1 MAITSYLR
9 RLGKSIAMAS
19 VETLKDQMPVTAKL
33 FEDNKEEA
41 VKSFKDVTD
50 FRAHY
55 IQLKNITD
63 TFITKPVNLTIN
75 NLKKDIKT
83 GNFYNENG
91 SVDENTLDAI
101 ASSLAQEAGYDIS
114 DITQLVNTKE
124 EQEQPSNGGPEKPDI
139 DDFARGSLITS
150 SLLGSELQKNTK
162 SIANVL
168 VKTTSA
174 SMKTMQ
180 DIAKMQYLQNEKQ
193 MEITKAGFGSLAHG
207 FNSII
212 EFNNKAQAVHIQN
225 SIKFYDNVSNNLNTI
240 TAIMKEQIEIQRALY
255 KKQDKEVNNGFH
267 SDYNKAFQNG
277 GFNLAGYKDLLK
289 GRAKDSGVY
298 QLYSLAQ
305 GMLPLLTMQLE
316 HPMQFVTKEVI
327 KGLVGTDAKVAMGRF
342 DNSLNGIIQTALA
355 KAADSD
361 SPIAKF
367 FGIKQKN
374 LDFNRLNVMYNKG
387 PQPWNGIAQKA
398 LVEVIPA
405 FLARIEA
412 GVTGHE
418 ERIFDYQTGRFTTL
432 SRAVKYDKQQNNIA
446 TNEAMQEMRKELYEI
461 FAPLKMANAKQ
472 RRKLHQDIKAFTEGI
487 YRRGYVDIE
496 DISNAIR
503 LGDDKYGGDPNVIR
517 LLLEVTRNMDGAIKA
532 NATARIN
539 KAKADKMALGNFTDY
554 SKQNPMSAVFNGSR
568 TGAFLN
574 STNKNIGAYNAIK
587 GLPEIRDSRKMS
599 LFDYQYKIYKTLFGI
614 SAMMQRMVENG
625 FPTNGGGSYGGKRGP
640 SGPKPTDGEKFN
652 IYNGFDDDLKSFKQN
667 DRKIVKEREADTKLA
682 KSGLREI
689 FDNPNISDEDIKK
702 KAKLMGISENKLR
715 RDLFRLQFS
724 RGYHNSKLDSISS
737 LGYGN
742 SGLGVFNG
750 RSGPEDKDYGIDL
763 AKLGDNQ
770 IHTHAIYQAIL
781 GSNGTMKKLKQ
792 AHMERDRAANSGI
805 LDDIFHIDTKNLPK
819 GVDPNAG
826 FFDKLIQASS
836 VGDKLSII
844 SNGLASVGQAPSRI
858 LARTLT
864 VADTAIYE
872 MLFGKETV
880 TDSKGNK
887 IRGIF
892 GRMIYEID
900 KAAGGLNEH
909 LNDFFEDGKVKFGNV
924 VKTMEKSVANVG
936 KKFIE
941 EQTGRKFDDVKTF
954 ANGILGRFGLDVDSM
969 AEDAV
974 GNVRQLF
981 GLSKYSKKTQDK
993 RNTRAFTKRMME
1005 IYGDEGKVKDLLKEF
1020 KADTAGLNMNDKATS
1035 DYLDKADNRRV
1046 KDNDLNDEQ
1055 DAAYNAQAYG
1065 GDASNT
1071 EVNLHQ
1077 YNNKQDQYA
1086 NNQAT
1091 RDRYNKNKHKV
1102 TLVDTDADYASQLEE
1117 YLKNIGGHAT
1127 GARNV
1132 TKGGL
1137 AFISEGEAVIP
1148 ASMNPFN
1155 PRRETAN
1162 DQMNA
1167 INEDRNRTNLIN
1179 RIKSIPGHA
1188 NGTVDAKGPLNP
1200 VQTRVKI
1207 RQLLAKATQDTVDET
1222 VTNIKDILMRS
1233 YSKGIINPRTIIR
1246 DMANGSSKS
1255 QRDILN
1261 TVDQAFDQ
1269 IEAVPGRFMSNVVE
1283 SGTKKAGKVAAN
1295 TVLGEAKSDE
1305 GIIKGST
1312 RGFIETGVSRG
1323 VRYVGNFATDKVKAA
1338 FDTTKMDIQA
1348 AGQLRDAAD
1357 LLPLGEELLKLM
1369 TSSDKVGSKSKF
1381 AAIQNVMDEI
1391 SQIGTDTND
1400 PNLNEKLNKIIPHVV
1415 EICKQLNL
1423 NVSDP
1428 PSLSSY
1434 APGWLNRA
1442 KEIKSTINKVSW
1454 LYSVVKAISKKKDE
1468 EIGKLL
1474 NPRNSYQ
1481 KRAFWDKKTAAGKE
1495 AAKTSLAQ
1503 DAGLS
1508 DVNQFIA
1515 SIFGK
1520 DVTAGV
1526 DQLGKT
1532 IKQNLGDIAGGGAIG
1547 AALSFALPLGG
1558 PLLGAVAGA
1567 SISLIKNNEALNRK
1581 VFGDE
1586 KNAGMLPPKFV
1597 KFMEKYLPDAKKYG
1611 AAGGVAGLLTGF
1623 GPLTGAV
1630 VGASMTI
1637 LKNNDTINQA
1647 LFGKKDKNGK
1657 NVDGSSGILSKD
1669 RRTAIKKA
1677 LPKSALMFLPAF
1689 FIGGGALG
1697 ILGSA
1702 ALASGLSMLSSTEAF
1717 KTAIL
1722 GRKDRHGKRRGGLAG
1737 AIRQQIIN
1745 PYRWLFN
1752 DFKKASKKW
1761 LRDEMFGP
1769 LSRGIRP
1776 LGRGLFGVFKSVG
1789 SFVNKKLKASP
1800 FGNKYEKAVNAIT
1813 GIPKHLTGAI
1823 RAAGRGAGAVLS
1835 FVPKRIEAA
1844 GNALVAREAKKYKGL
1859 EYSGRGAGDMLEVL
1873 RNKGMA
1879 GTNQYR
1885 FYQSISTGK
1894 KNDEQLRTLADE
1906 FRKYSALGSKEER
1919 NEQLKSVLDD
1929 AKSRMQGVLED
1940 YNNGLENG
1948 EMAMDTNILNG
1959 EISIRG
1965 KNGKRGYVRGIKG
1978 LIDRVA
1984 KGKITQEDA
1993 IEALD
1998 GFNIPTADVKEKFIK
2013 IIKDASINADLI
2025 NNRSRAEAT
2034 FKEKKNAT
2042 PLFKALKAA
2051 GILSENAKME
2061 EGDKEWDA
2069 AYEEFTKDPS
2079 KLAKM
2084 SREIDRELQHRSSIN
2099 KRAEEGDKS
2108 AKLDAELQTSTM
2120 DYQSR
2125 ALEQGDAELDILSK
2139 ILDYVSGNIKSR
2151 AEYKAMRAPQL
2162 VNQAIKNGGFFS
2174 VSSDYF
2180 KDSLSGGR
2188 ENAILDEI
2196 DRNMDAAGKRIHR
2209 ANAKHANIKQRDLRA
2224 AIKNNFTIKNG
2235 IKIDEGDQ
2243 SLFGNPKITRNKYKF
2258 GALKNFADM
2267 KGKTGGSVNAS
2278 AMLKMKLSDESIDA
2292 IIYLASVGYPIDAE
2306 EMGQIEDATSEGI
2319 NLLYTL
2325 GDLGVDLS
2333 DLGRLGSV
2341 DKDIAKRV
2349 SDLAAAPIIVEKDE
2363 KGEVTKVN
2371 ARGYNILNLGQ
2382 MIDMVTNEEM
2392 MQRTGGD
2399 FYHIADKMDQHTI
2412 GLLFGNARTSNTSKS
2427 ISKSNKYK
2435 RNMSEDFAQRREDRL
2450 KEIATKNDD
2459 VSTKS
2464 PDYAKYGKEEAQTS
2478 MNAIAKALSLNDEVA
2493 SSASKDLNKLLK
2505 LVPAGKDSEAV
2516 LNLIAKHVKSDPV
2529 MMDQLADLAGTNL
2542 VNKSI
2547 DEDAV
2552 NNLIGKLLG
2561 KVKGATGHA
2570 FGISSF
2576 MSKVASPVARLG
2588 SLFSSTNASNQQKQ
2602 ESKSEESETK
2612 ATTPAENAAKANVTS
2627 KDVAASSAAISAA
2640 VSANS
2645 ARSASANAPIKPE
2658 GKKGKKDTTYVAD
2671 ADGDS
2676 KEMTTNAY
2684 GELVEVHNKHN
2695 EEIKKKNKF
2704 KLKLQER
2711 STAAL
2716 EAIAAKIGA
2725 ANIKGTAKKVA
2736 GSLGDLFKD
2745 IFSPFGQL
2753 KDFLCGLPLVGPL
2766 FALVFSKMFKGVKK
2780 LGKGIFNLGKTAIKW
2795 TGNKLLQKGLA
2806 TKFGQAIAKVP
2817 GMIAEKVSNGLF
2829 GMLKNMI
2836 PHKGIIGGAAG
2847 LLGLLFGNHMQ
2858 NTNEDG
2864 SITHGAGSLIK
2875 SIGAGTLGYSVA
2887 GKLFDHTLGK
2897 RLTGTKGAVAR
2908 SLLGSLASGAASDY
2922 ADDGQ
2927 MSLGSTLTG
2936 MGTSLALDGGLTAGK
2951 KLIGKT
2957 KFGKKLANNRFGK
2970 LLGIDAPEEENT
2982 DTPAEGEEGAT
2993 GETNT
2998 ILSKIEENTRNI
3010 LATLTNQST
3019 DTDTVTSA
3027 VEDTAENVKD
3037 KLTDKDKETSKEDSK
3052 ETEKGKETTKDK
3064 ETKEAGKEG
3073 SKETEKGKETT
3084 KDKATKETK
3093 ETGKTTTS
3101 GKKKGRFGK
3110 VKSIAGSIGRRAK
3123 GLGKVAAGL
3132 AAGVGGSSLVS
3143 SMVPEGG
3150 TMSKAMDIVSD
3161 ATDVA
3166 DTSKDMVSI
3175 VKNGT
3180 DLNDAKNDVKNI
3192 KDAALDTTKAA
3203 DEGVKGSL
3211 VAKLKEGITG
3221 VINKISSIVP
3231 GKGSAEKIKA
3241 FGARLLKKCTTPEYL
3256 ARAAR
3261 KMARQA
3267 SEAVTSSTGIGAI
3280 LGIGITLYGAISDFQ
3295 HGYSSADNILGVPDG
3310 STSMGMKIMCGVITA
3325 LWSAVPVL
3333 GFLIDSDEITK
3344 FAIQELGPMFGFTQR
3359 DIDDLKK
3366 GKKDQDKNNSMDSSA
3381 HDQKANKI
3389 TDAIKNS
3396 WESIKNNPAAAFTA
3410 GPLGLAVY
3418 GANQFANLVKN
3429 GAHAVGNATSS
3440 LWKSAKEAGKNAMAW
3455 FNQSADSIRQSASG
3469 ALDWLANKG
3478 NSFKDSIIGGAA
3490 SLGTKAWNGL
3500 KSIGSTIVDAGK
3512 SGWNTVTSAASS
3524 VASKFGFGSGKHSMY
3539 GTGGFYSQLDPAYAM
3554 PYNTASD
3561 TEPQSMRD
3569 SGCGPVAA
3577 SNALSSLGIDVDP
3590 RISAEYALKG
3600 NYKERNGG
3608 TFPSFFE
3615 HMFKDAGVDASYL
3628 HTHQD
3633 IKDSL
3638 AKGDPVVLMG
3648 KDSNGESNNSPFAE
3662 NPHYITATGLD
3673 ENGNIIVQ
3681 DPETNTPNKTY
3692 DPSML
3697 NKTSYAISA
3706 RSKHF
3711 GSGKMANTFNS
3722 KFGRGVDKVNS
3733 KFSSIYN
3740 SIRNSR
3746 FGRSKYGR
3754 GEDLKA
3760 KMWALADWV
3769 AQQLHTDKKFVYAQW
3784 YNESGGFDSPCA
3796 KNNFAGISSENG
3808 GWMTFD
3814 TPEEFASYFANIIA
3828 KGWPKCC
3835 NTSTIDDYGKGLQYP
3850 DDKQPYCTNPP
3861 DDGYINA
3868 IKNNLKSCPNTE
3880 PNKSLIDT
3888 SKLYFKGNVSGS
3900 PNNSNGSNTK
3910 QKSKSFMSAFANV
3923 ASILSSSVS
3932 GGADDAKTSNTNN
3945 GGSNAINGDKK
3956 QNAKQIW
3963 DFLKGK
3969 GLTNVQIAA
3978 IMGNIEAES
3987 EYNPLAVNSQSGAK
4001 GICQWLGDRADKLD
4015 ALAAKQ
4021 NKNWSDLSVQLDYLW
4036 QEISTNKSDYPLPT
4050 SDNLDQAVVE
4060 WEKSFERSEDTNSY
4074 SRRRQSAN
4082 TALST
4087 FGQGKFKNGTKYGK
4101 GIKNFISSKF
4111 NKKPKFGQ
4119 SKRRLAK
4126 FGMGDDIN
4134 WNVIESNHPGD
4145 DVSTNFSNLQ
4155 PYVKSALNDFA
4166 SKYYQAHNEKLLVT
4180 GGAETVDVNGN
4191 PVHADGQWSHHTG
4204 WKTDITTDLTNEDI
4218 AILRA
4223 MGASVNLEGDHYD
4236 IDWSGHDSRDL
4247 NPIGQQKTANGA
4259 ASSYSGGS
4267 NGGNN
4272 QQAAAPAKDYTGGF
4286 FDKLAGVASKM
4297 AGPVKQL
4304 MAAFNKGV
4312 MGAAGSVFGNSLK
4325 FIFGDDNPF
4334 AGILGFGDDSN
4345 GGSGGGNSGNG
4356 TFVPSSNPKI
4366 NEAMKY
4372 ADEVVA
4378 NKKNYGDNGCVR
4390 WVNDFLQHA
4399 NIPDTGGESVPNV
4412 IQISKGGNYY
4422 KWKDPSEGALP
4433 GDICVFG
4440 PDPDGNHVGIADGAG
4455 GMWDV
4460 SSQAG
4465 HVVLHRGIND
4475 TFPNALLGYVA
4486 TGGDG
4491 KGNVAQASN
4500 ATKSEAE
4507 MRKDMGSSNAKGKGK
4522 HSLYGTGKYGR
4533 GGFNKF
4539 FKKAK
4544 NFGKKVLRGI
4554 KRFGKNILNS
4564 NTKFNNTRKKTA
4576 EDSLYTQIKAP
4587 NGLMYT
4593 ENDIK
4598 YLMNNKKDLTREQA
4612 IQLLSKADK
4621 YTKDL
4626 TAPNGKKYSQNDIE
4640 YLMKNG
4646 YDFGATIDLLSGSK
4660 RYDGISEKET
4670 KLNTKK
4676 SNKKHNSDLSQEK
4689 NYDKE
4694 MDEFIKEQKAKLN
4707 TKKLLGKYN
4716 SDFLSGQKEDD
4727 TNFNSKYK
4735 YHYKGFTYSK
4745 GLNLAS
4751 DIAAKGKHSQYG
4763 MGGFSRF
4770 FKKAKKFGSKVWR
4783 GVKNFFKGFRN
4794 SVANTKKNHA
4804 DDLYTDKVAPNGLK
4818 YSKNDIK
4825 YLLDSNKGM
4834 KEEEAIKILSQS
4846 EKYTTDITAPNG
4858 TKYSQNDIE
4867 YLMKN
4872 GYIFKDAIDLLSQQ
4886 KKYTE
4891 QTKEK
4896 ATEPN
4901 TKKSNKKH
4909 NSDLSQ
4915 EKNYDKEM
4923 DEFIKEQK
4931 AKLNTKKLLGKY
4943 NSGSFGSN
4951 FLSRQKEEDNK
4962 PNAKD
4967 FIGNYNSGL
4976 FKSNHSSSLFK
4987 SNRIDWTSAKG
4998 KHHYGMGDDE
5008 VVSIPYGE
5016 NTDYQASYVG
5026 PTATPQNTTT
5036 PIKHFGTNNDTS
5048 SLEDKLD
5055 KLIKLQAQNNNII
5068 NAILKVAMEYIK
5080 ANAGGGSRQ
5089 VMDPNTKNTMSVGNS
5104 NAAII
5109 SSLLSAING
5118 VSTTMNGDFGSIG
5131 STDFNDATL
5140 IGKTMGA
5147 ISTR

>member
-41 VKSFKDVTD
+41 VKTFKDVTD
-50 FRAHY
+50 FRAHS

-63 TFITKPVNLTIN
+63 TFITKPVNLAIN
-75 NLKKDIKT
+75 NLKKDLKT
-83 GNFYNENG
+83 GDFYNDNG
-91 SVDENTLDAI
+91 TVDEDTLNAL
-101 ASSLAQEAGYDIS
+101 AASLAQEAGYDIS

-124 EQEQPSNGGPEKPDI
+124 EQEQPSSGGPEKPDI

-150 SLLGSELQKNTK
+150 SLIGSELQKNTK

-168 VKTTSA
+168 VRTTSA

-255 KKQDKEVNNGFH
+255 KKQDKEVDNGLH

-277 GFNLAGYKDLLK
+277 GFNLAGYKSLLE
-289 GRAKDSGVY
+289 GRAKNSGAY
-298 QLYSLAQ
+298 QLYTLAQ

-327 KGLVGTDAKVAMGRF
+327 KGLVGTDAKVAMSRF

-361 SPIAKF
+361 SPIARF

-374 LDFNRLNVMYNKG
+374 LKLENMNAMYDKG

-418 ERIFDYQTGRFTTL
+418 ERIYDYQTGKFTTL
-432 SRAVKYDKQQNNIA
+432 SKALKYDKQQDILG
-446 TNEAMQEMRKELYEI
+446 TNEAMKEMRKELYEI
-461 FAPLKMANAKQ
+461 FAPLKMANMKQ
-472 RRKLHQDIKAFTEGI
+472 RKQLHQDIKAFTEGI
-487 YRRGYVDIE
+487 YRRGYVDVE
-496 DISNAIR
+496 DIARAIR
-503 LGDDKYGGDPNVIR
+503 IGDKKYGGDPNVVR
-517 LLLEVTRNMDGAIKA
+517 LLLEVTRNMDGAVKA

-539 KAKADKMALGNFTDY
+539 KAKADKMALANFTDFT
-554 SKQNPMSAVFNGSR
+554 KQNPMSAVFNNSKS
-568 TGAFLN
+568 GAFLN
-574 STNKNIGAYNAIK
+574 ATNKNVGVYSVLK
-587 GLPEIRDSRKMS
+587 DLPEIRDSRKMS

-625 FPTNGGGSYGGKRGP
+625 FPTNGGGSSGGTGRGP
-640 SGPKPTDGEKFN
+640 SGPRPKPTDGGKFN
-652 IYNGFDDDLKSFKQN
+652 IYDGFDEDLKTFKQN
-667 DRKIVKEREADTKLA
+667 DRKIVQEREDDKKLA
-682 KSGLREI
+682 RVGLRELY
-689 FDNPNISDEDIKK
+689 DRPNLTDEEIRK
-702 KAKLMGISENKLR
+702 KARLMGISENKLR

-724 RGYHNSKLDSISS
+724 RSYHDSRLNNMST

-742 SGLGVFNG
+742 TGLGVLNG
-750 RSGPEDKDYGIDL
+750 ISGPEDQDYGMDL
-763 AKLGDNQ
+763 TKLGDNQ

-781 GSNGTMKKLKQ
+781 GSNGTLKKLKQ
-792 AHMERDRAANSGI
+792 AHMERDRAANSSF
-805 LDDIFHIDTKNLPK
+805 LDDIFHVDTKNLPK

-844 SNGLASVGQAPSRI
+844 SNGLASIGQAPSRI

-909 LNDFFEDGKVKFGNV
+909 LNDFFEEGKVKFGNV
-924 VKTMEKSVANVG
+924 VNTLQKSITNAG

-941 EQTGRKFDDVKTF
+941 EQTGYKFDDVKSL
-954 ANGILGRFGLDVDSM
+954 ANGLLSHFGLDVDSM

-981 GLSKYSKKTQDK
+981 GMSKYSKRTQDK
-993 RNTRAFTKRMME
+993 RNTRAFRKRMME
-1005 IYGDEGKVKDLLKEF
+1005 IYGDEGKVEELLNEF
-1020 KADTAGLNMNDKATS
+1020 RADTAGLNMNDNQTS
-1035 DYLDKADNRRV
+1035 EYLDKADNRRV

-1055 DAAYNAQAYG
+1055 EAAYNAQAYG
-1065 GDASNT
+1065 GDSDT

-1077 YNNKQDQYA
+1077 HNNKVDKYA
-1086 NNQAT
+1086 NNQST
-1091 RDRYNKNKHKV
+1091 RDRYNRNKHKI
-1102 TLVDTDADYASQLEE
+1102 TFVDTDSDYGDTLESWI
-1117 YLKNIGGHAT
+1117 KNNIEGHAK

-1137 AFISEGEAVIP
+1137 AFISEGEAIIP

-1167 INEDRNRTNLIN
+1167 INEDRNRINLIN

-1188 NGTVDAKGPLNP
+1188 KGTVDAKSPLSP
-1200 VQTRVKI
+1200 AQARTKI
-1207 RQLLAKATQDTVDET
+1207 RRLLAKVTQDTVDET
-1222 VTNIKDILMRS
+1222 VTNIKDIIMRS
-1233 YSKGIINPRTIIR
+1233 YSKGLIDPRNILR
-1246 DMANGSSKS
+1246 DMANGSSRS
-1255 QRDILN
+1255 QRNILN
-1261 TVDQAFDQ
+1261 MVEESFDQ
-1269 IEAVPGRFMSNVVE
+1269 IKDFPKNYVNNLTE
-1283 SGTKKAGKVAAN
+1283 SGANAAGKALGNA
-1295 TVLGEAKSDE
+1295 TLGEATPDE
-1305 GIIKGST
+1305 GKIKST
-1312 RGFIETGVSRG
+1312 VRG
-1323 VRYVGNFATDKVKAA
+1323 VVENIGSRAVRSVGEYAADKGQATINAAGMDIKAA
-1338 FDTTKMDIQA
+1338 T
-1348 AGQLRDAAD
+1348 QLRDGTD
-1357 LLPLGEELLKLM
+1357 LIKLGEELYDLV
-1369 TSSDKVGSKSKF
+1369 TSSDTVGSKSKF

-1391 SQIGTDTND
+1391 SQIGTDNED

-1415 EICKQLNL
+1415 EICKQLNIK
-1423 NVSDP
+1423 VSDP
-1428 PSLSSY
+1428 PSLSSF
-1434 APGWLNRA
+1434 APGWLNRV
-1442 KEIKSTINKVSW
+1442 KEIKSVISKVKW
-1454 LYSVVKAISKKKDE
+1454 LHSVVKAISKKKDE

-1495 AAKTSLAQ
+1495 AAKTTLAQ
-1503 DAGLS
+1503 DSGLS
-1508 DVNQFIA
+1508 DINQFIA

-1526 DQLGKT
+1526 NELGKT

-1597 KFMEKYLPDAKKYG
+1597 KFMEKYLPDAKKFG
-1611 AAGGVAGLLTGF
+1611 AAGGIAGLLTGF

-1657 NVDGSSGILSKD
+1657 NIDSSSGLLSKD
-1669 RRTAIKKA
+1669 RRAAIKKA
-1677 LPKSALMFLPAF
+1677 LPKAALMFLPAF
-1689 FIGGGALG
+1689 FIGGGHLG

-1717 KTAIL
+1717 KSAIL

-1776 LGRGLFGVFKSVG
+1776 LGRGLFGVFKSIG

-1835 FVPKRIEAA
+1835 FVPKKIESA

-1984 KGKITQEDA
+1984 KGKMTSDEA

-1998 GFNIPTADVKEKFIK
+1998 AFNIPTADVKEKFIN
-2013 IIKDASINADLI
+2013 IIKEAATNADLI
-2025 NNRSRAEAT
+2025 NNKSRAEAT

-2042 PLFKALKAA
+2042 PLFQALKAA

-2084 SREIDRELQHRSSIN
+2084 SREIDRELQHRSSLN
-2099 KRAEEGDKS
+2099 KKAEEGDKS

-2120 DYQSR
+2120 DYQAR
-2125 ALEQGDAELDILSK
+2125 ALEQGDAELDILDK
-2139 ILDYVSGNIKSR
+2139 ILGYLTGDIKNR
-2151 AEYKAMRAPQL
+2151 AEYKAMRAPHL

-2180 KDSLSGGR
+2180 KNSLSGRR

-2196 DRNMDAAGKRIHR
+2196 DRNMDEAGKNIHK
-2209 ANAKHANIKQRDLRA
+2209 ANVAHANIKQRDLRA
-2224 AIKNNFTIKNG
+2224 AAKNNFTSKNG
-2235 IKIDEGDQ
+2235 IKIDGKDQ
-2243 SLFGNPKITRNKYKF
+2243 TLFGNRNITRNKYKF
-2258 GALKNFADM
+2258 GALQNFADM

-2602 ESKSEESETK
+2602 ETKSEESETK
-2612 ATTPAENAAKANVTS
+2612 PATPAENAAKAKANVTS

-2766 FALVFSKMFKGVKK
+2766 FALVFGKMFKGVKK
-2780 LGKGIFNLGKTAIKW
+2780 LGKGIFNLGKSAIKW
-2795 TGNKLLQKGLA
+2795 AGNKLLQKGLA

-2864 SITHGAGSLIK
+2864 SIAHGAGGLIK

-2897 RLTGTKGAVAR
+2897 RLTGTKGAIAR

-2936 MGTSLALDGGLTAGK
+2936 MGTSLALDGGLAAGK

-2957 KFGKKLANNRFGK
+2957 KFGKKLANSRFGK

-2982 DTPAEGEEGAT
+2982 DNPAEGEEGAT

-2998 ILSKIEENTRNI
+2998 ILSKIEANTRNI
-3010 LATLTNQST
+3010 LAALTDQSP
-3019 DTDTVTSA
+3019 DTDTATST
-3027 VEDTAENVKD
+3027 VEDVAENVKD

-3093 ETGKTTTS
+3093 ETGKTSTG

-3143 SMVPEGG
+3143 SMIPEGG

-3175 VKNGT
+3175 VRNGT

-3267 SEAVTSSTGIGAI
+3267 SEAVTSSTGIGVI

-3295 HGYSSADNILGVPDG
+3295 HGYSSADSILGVPDG

-3325 LWSAVPVL
+3325 LWSAIPVL

-3366 GKKDQDKNNSMDSSA
+3366 GKKDQDKNNTMDSSA
-3381 HDQKANKI
+3381 QDQKANKI

-3418 GANQFANLVKN
+3418 GATQFANLVKN

-3455 FNQSADSIRQSASG
+3455 FNQSADSVRQSASG

-3490 SLGTKAWNGL
+3490 SLGAKAWNGL
-3500 KSIGSTIVDAGK
+3500 KSIGSTIADAGK
-3512 SGWNTVTSAASS
+3512 SGWNTVTNVASS

-3648 KDSNGESNNSPFAE
+3648 KDPNGESNNSPFAE
-3662 NPHYITATGLD
+3662 NPHYVTATGLD

-3697 NKTSYAISA
+3697 DKTSYAISA

-3711 GSGKMANTFNS
+3711 GSGKMANTLKS
-3722 KFGRGVDKVNS
+3722 KLGRGVDKVSS
-3733 KFSSIYN
+3733 KISSIYN

-3796 KNNFAGISSENG
+3796 KNNFAGISSPDG
-3808 GWMTFD
+3808 GWMNFD
-3814 TPEEFASYFANIIA
+3814 TPEEFASYFANIVA

-3850 DDKQPYCTNPP
+3850 DDKQPYCTDPP
-3861 DDGYINA
+3861 GDGYINA
-3868 IKNNLKSCPNTE
+3868 IKENMKSCPNGE

-3888 SKLYFKGNVSGS
+3888 SKLYFKGKVSGS
-3900 PNNSNGSNTK
+3900 PNNNSNGSNTK

-3923 ASILSSSVS
+3923 ASILSSAVN
-3932 GGADDAKTSNTNN
+3932 GGADDKKSSNNNNTNS

-3987 EYNPLAVNSQSGAK
+3987 EYNPSAVNSQSGAK

-4015 ALAAKQ
+4015 ALAAQQ

-4036 QEISTNKSDYPLPT
+4036 QEISTNKSDYPLPSS
-4050 SDNLDQAVVE
+4050 SDVNQAVIE
-4060 WEKSFERSEDTNSY
+4060 WEKTFERSEDTNSY
-4074 SRRRQSAN
+4074 DRRRQSAN
-4082 TALST
+4082 AALST

-4101 GIKNFISSKF
+4101 GIKNFIASKF
-4111 NKKPKFGQ
+4111 NNKPKFGQ
-4119 SKRRLAK
+4119 SKHRLAK

-4236 IDWSGHDSRDL
+4236 IDWSGHDRRDL

-4259 ASSYSGGS
+4259 TSSYSGGS
-4267 NGGNN
+4267 NGGSN
-4272 QQAAAPAKDYTGGF
+4272 QQAAAPATDYTGGF
-4286 FDKLAGVASKM
+4286 FDKLAGVAGKM

-4334 AGILGFGDDSN
+4334 ASILGFGDDSN
-4345 GGSGGGNSGNG
+4345 GGSGGGGGNNGNS

-4372 ADEVVA
+4372 AEEVVA
-4378 NKKNYGDNGCVR
+4378 SKKSYGDNGCVR
-4390 WVNDFLQHA
+4390 WANDFLQHA
-4399 NIPDTGGESVPNV
+4399 NIPDTGGESVSNV
-4412 IQISKGGNYY
+4412 IQISKSGNYY

-4440 PDPDGNHVGIADGAG
+4440 PSPDGNHVGIADGAG

-4465 HVVLHRGIND
+4465 HVVLHRSIND

-4491 KGNVAQASN
+4491 KGNVAAPSTQ
-4500 ATKSEAE
+4500 TKSEEE
-4507 MRKDMGSSNAKGKGK
+4507 MRKDMGSSNAAKGK
-4522 HSLYGTGKYGR
+4522 HSKYGTGKYGR
-4533 GGFNKF
+4533 GGFRKF
-4539 FKKAK
+4539 FKKVK
-4544 NFGKKVLRGI
+4544 NFGKKVWTGI
-4554 KRFGKNILNS
+4554 KKFGKNILNS

-4598 YLMNNKKDLTREQA
+4598 YLMSANKDLTREQA

-4626 TAPNGKKYSQNDIE
+4626 TAPNGKKYTQNDIE

-4646 YDFGATIDLLSGSK
+4646 YDFGAAIDLLSGSRK
-4660 RYDGISEKET
+4660 YDGMSDKEA
-4670 KLNTKK
+4670 KK
-4676 SNKKHNSDLSQEK
+4676 SFMKSYNKDVKDN
-4689 NYDKE
+4689 N
-4694 MDEFIKEQKAKLN
+4694 
-4707 TKKLLGKYN
+4707 
-4716 SDFLSGQKEDD
+4716 
-4727 TNFNSKYK
+4727 NFNTTFTTNNLPNEYQ
-4735 YHYKGFTYSK
+4735 YHYKGATYSK

-4770 FKKAKKFGSKVWR
+4770 FKKAKKFGSKVWS
-4783 GVKNFFKGFRN
+4783 GIKNFFKGFRN
-4794 SVANTKKNHA
+4794 SVTNTKKNPA
-4804 DDLYTDKVAPNGLK
+4804 NDLYTDKVAPNGLK

-4872 GYIFKDAIDLLSQQ
+4872 GYTFKDAIDLLSQQ

-4891 QTKEK
+4891 ITEEQKETSARDNSRK
-4896 ATEPN
+4896 VFLKN
-4901 TKKSNKKH
+4901 Y
-4909 NSDLSQ
+4909 NSDLLGSTTSLNNPLPTEYQ
-4915 EKNYDKEM
+4915 YHKEG
-4923 DEFIKEQK
+4923 FR
-4931 AKLNTKKLLGKY
+4931 
-4943 NSGSFGSN
+4943 SN
-4951 FLSRQKEEDNK
+4951 GID
-4962 PNAKD
+4962 
-4967 FIGNYNSGL
+4967 GL
-4976 FKSNHSSSLFK
+4976 
-4987 SNRIDWTSAKG
+4987 SAKG

-5016 NTDYQASYVG
+5016 NTDYQASYSMD
-5026 PTATPQNTTT
+5026 PTVTPKSTTT
-5036 PIKHFGTNNDTS
+5036 PIKHFGANSSGS

-5055 KLIKLQAQNNNII
+5055 KLIQLQVQNNNII

-5080 ANAGGGSRQ
+5080 ANAGAGSRQ
-5089 VMDPNTKNTMSVGNS
+5089 VMDPNTKNTISVSNS

-5140 IGKTMGA
+5140 IGKTMDA

>member
-41 VKSFKDVTD
+41 VKTFKDVTD
-50 FRAHY
+50 FRAHS

-63 TFITKPVNLTIN
+63 TFITKPVNLAIN
-75 NLKKDIKT
+75 NLKKDLKT
-83 GNFYNENG
+83 GDFYNDNG
-91 SVDENTLDAI
+91 TVDEDTLNAL
-101 ASSLAQEAGYDIS
+101 AASLAQEAGYDIS

-124 EQEQPSNGGPEKPDI
+124 EQEQPSSGGPEKPDI

-150 SLLGSELQKNTK
+150 SLIGSELQKNTK

-168 VKTTSA
+168 VRTTSA

-255 KKQDKEVNNGFH
+255 KKQDKEVDNGLH

-277 GFNLAGYKDLLK
+277 GFNLAGYKSLLE
-289 GRAKDSGVY
+289 GRAKNSGAY
-298 QLYSLAQ
+298 QLYTLAQ

-327 KGLVGTDAKVAMGRF
+327 KGLIGTDAKVAMSRF

-361 SPIAKF
+361 SPIARF

-374 LDFNRLNVMYNKG
+374 LKLEKMNAMYDKG

-418 ERIFDYQTGRFTTL
+418 ERIYDYQTGKFTTL
-432 SRAVKYDKQQNNIA
+432 SKAVKYDKQQDILA

-461 FAPLKMANAKQ
+461 FAPLKMANMKQ
-472 RRKLHQDIKAFTEGI
+472 RKQLHQDIKAFTEGI
-487 YRRGYVDIE
+487 YRRGYVDVE
-496 DISNAIR
+496 DIANAIR
-503 LGDDKYGGDPNVIR
+503 VGEDKYGGDPNVVR
-517 LLLEVTRNMDGAIKA
+517 LLLEVTRNMDGAVKA

-539 KAKADKMALGNFTDY
+539 KAKADKMALANFTDFT
-554 SKQNPMSAVFNGSR
+554 KQNPMSAVFNNSKA
-568 TGAFLN
+568 GAFLN
-574 STNKNIGAYNAIK
+574 NTNKNVGVYSVLK
-587 GLPEIRDSRKMS
+587 DLPEIRDSRKMS

-625 FPTNGGGSYGGKRGP
+625 FPTNGGGSSSGRGGGP
-640 SGPKPTDGEKFN
+640 SGPRPKPTDGGKFN
-652 IYNGFDDDLKSFKQN
+652 IYDGFDEDLKTFKQN
-667 DRKIVKEREADTKLA
+667 DRKILQEREDNKKLA
-682 KSGLREI
+682 RVGLRELY
-689 FDNPNISDEDIKK
+689 DRPNLSDEEIKK
-702 KAKLMGISENKLR
+702 KARLMGISENKLR

-724 RGYHNSKLDSISS
+724 RSYHDSRLNNMST
-737 LGYGN
+737 LGYG
-742 SGLGVFNG
+742 STGLGVFNG
-750 RSGPEDKDYGIDL
+750 ISGPEDQDYGMDL
-763 AKLGDNQ
+763 TKLGDNQ

-781 GSNGTMKKLKQ
+781 GSNGTLKKLKQ
-792 AHMERDRAANSGI
+792 AHMERDRAANSTI

-844 SNGLASVGQAPSRI
+844 SNGLGSIGQAPSRI

-887 IRGIF
+887 IRGVF

-924 VKTMEKSVANVG
+924 VDTLQKSITNAG

-941 EQTGRKFDDVKTF
+941 EQTGYKFNDVKSL
-954 ANGILGRFGLDVDSM
+954 ANGLLSHFGLDVDSM

-981 GLSKYSKKTQDK
+981 GMSKYSKRTQSK
-993 RNTRAFTKRMME
+993 RNTRAFRKRMME
-1005 IYGDEGKVKDLLKEF
+1005 IYGDEGKVEELLKEF
-1020 KADTAGLNMNDKATS
+1020 RADTAGLNMNDKQTT
-1035 DYLDKADNRRV
+1035 DYLNKADNRRV
-1046 KDNDLNDEQ
+1046 SKDDDLNDEQ
-1055 DAAYNAQAYG
+1055 EAAYNAQAYG
-1065 GDASNT
+1065 GDSDT

-1077 YNNKQDQYA
+1077 YNNKQDKYA
-1086 NNQAT
+1086 NNQST
-1091 RDRYNKNKHKV
+1091 RDRYNRNKHKV
-1102 TLVDTDADYASQLEE
+1102 TFVNTEPTTSGDGEDYGSLLEA
-1117 YLKNIGGHAT
+1117 YLKNVEGHAT

-1137 AFISEGEAVIP
+1137 AFISEGEAIIP

-1188 NGTVDAKGPLNP
+1188 KGTVDTKAPLSP
-1200 VQTRVKI
+1200 AQARTKI
-1207 RQLLAKATQDTVDET
+1207 RKLLAKSTQDTIDET

-1233 YSKGIINPRTIIR
+1233 YSKGIIDPRNILR
-1246 DMANGSSKS
+1246 DMANGSTTS
-1255 QRDILN
+1255 QRNILN
-1261 TVDQAFDQ
+1261 MVDEAFDQ
-1269 IEAVPGRFMSNVVE
+1269 VKSAPGRLVDNVVE
-1283 SGTKKAGKVAAN
+1283 GGTAELGKAGAN
-1295 TVLGEAKSDE
+1295 AIFGEAKSNE
-1305 GIIKGST
+1305 GKIKGSLRRAT
-1312 RGFIETGVSRG
+1312 EGGISRA
-1323 VRYVGNFATDKVKAA
+1323 VRSVGDFAADKVKAGLDA
-1338 FDTTKMDIQA
+1338 TKMDMQA
-1348 AGQLRDAAD
+1348 AGQLRDATD
-1357 LLPLGEELLKLM
+1357 LIPLGEELFKLM
-1369 TSSDKVGSKSKF
+1369 TSSDKVEKKSKF

-1391 SQIGTDTND
+1391 SQIGTDNKD
-1400 PNLNEKLNKIIPHVV
+1400 PNLNEKLNSIIPHVV
-1415 EICKQLNL
+1415 EICKQLNIK
-1423 NVSDP
+1423 VSDP

-1442 KEIKSTINKVSW
+1442 REVKSVISKVKW
-1454 LYSVVKAISKKKDE
+1454 LHSVVKAISKKKDE

-1495 AAKTSLAQ
+1495 AAKTTLAQ
-1503 DAGLS
+1503 DSGLS
-1508 DVNQFIA
+1508 DINQFIA

-1526 DQLGKT
+1526 NELGKT

-1586 KNAGMLPPKFV
+1586 KNAGMLPPQFV
-1597 KFMEKYLPDAKKYG
+1597 KFMEKYLPDAKKFG
-1611 AAGGVAGLLTGF
+1611 AAGGIAGLLTGF

-1657 NVDGSSGILSKD
+1657 NIDSSNGILSKD

-1677 LPKSALMFLPAF
+1677 LPKAALMFLPAF
-1689 FIGGGALG
+1689 FIGGGSLG

-1702 ALASGLSMLSSTEAF
+1702 AVASGLSMLSSTEAF
-1717 KTAIL
+1717 KSAIL

-1789 SFVNKKLKASP
+1789 SFINKKLKASP

-1835 FVPKRIEAA
+1835 FVPKKIESA

-1906 FRKYSALGSKEER
+1906 FRKYSALGSKDER
-1919 NEQLKSVLDD
+1919 NAQLKSVLDD

-1984 KGKITQEDA
+1984 KGKMTSDEA

-1998 GFNIPTADVKEKFIK
+1998 EFNIPTADVKEKFIN
-2013 IIKDASINADLI
+2013 IIKEAATNADLI
-2025 NNRSRAEAT
+2025 NNKSRAEAT

-2042 PLFKALKAA
+2042 PLFHALKAA

-2084 SREIDRELQHRSSIN
+2084 SREIDRELQHRSSLN
-2099 KRAEEGDKS
+2099 KKAEEGDKS

-2120 DYQSR
+2120 DYQAK
-2125 ALEQGDAELDILSK
+2125 ALEQGEAELDILNN
-2139 ILDYVSGNIKSR
+2139 ILRYLTGDIKNR
-2151 AEYKAMRAPQL
+2151 AEYKAMRAPGL
-2162 VNQAIKNGGFFS
+2162 VNQAIKNGGFVS
-2174 VSSDYF
+2174 VSSEYF
-2180 KDSLSGGR
+2180 KNSLSGRR

-2196 DRNMDAAGKRIHR
+2196 DRNMDEAGKNIHK
-2209 ANAKHANIKQRDLRA
+2209 ANVAHANIKQRDLRA
-2224 AIKNNFTIKNG
+2224 AAKNNFTSKNG
-2235 IKIDEGDQ
+2235 IKIDEKDQ
-2243 SLFGNPKITRNKYKF
+2243 TLFGNRNITRNKYKF
-2258 GALKNFADM
+2258 GALQNFADM
-2267 KGKTGGSVNAS
+2267 KGKSGGSVNAS

-2412 GLLFGNARTSNTSKS
+2412 GLLFGNARTSNTSRG

-2478 MNAIAKALSLNDEVA
+2478 MNAIAKALSLNDEIA

-2516 LNLIAKHVKSDPV
+2516 LNLIAKNVKSDPV

-2552 NNLIGKLLG
+2552 NNLVGKLVN
-2561 KVKGATGHA
+2561 KVKGASGHA

-2588 SLFSSTNASNQQKQ
+2588 SLFSSTNASSQQKQ
-2602 ESKSEESETK
+2602 ESKSEQSEDTK
-2612 ATTPAENAAKANVTS
+2612 PATPAENAAKANVTS

-2795 TGNKLLQKGLA
+2795 AGNKLLQKTLS

-2829 GMLKNMI
+2829 SMLKNII

-2864 SITHGAGSLIK
+2864 SIAHGAGGLIK

-2887 GKLFDHTLGK
+2887 GKLFDRTLGK

-2936 MGTSLALDGGLTAGK
+2936 MGTSLALDGGLAAGK

-2957 KFGKKLANNRFGK
+2957 KFGKKLANSRFGK

-3019 DTDTVTSA
+3019 DTDTDTTTST
-3027 VEDTAENVKD
+3027 VEDVAENVKD

-3052 ETEKGKETTKDK
+3052 ETDKGKETTKDK

-3093 ETGKTTTS
+3093 ETGKTTG
-3101 GKKKGRFGK
+3101 GKKTGRFGK

-3132 AAGVGGSSLVS
+3132 VAGAGGSSLVS

-3175 VKNGT
+3175 VKNCT

-3280 LGIGITLYGAISDFQ
+3280 LGIGITLYGAITDFQ
-3295 HGYSSADNILGVPDG
+3295 HGYSSADSILGVPDG

-3344 FAIQELGPMFGFTQR
+3344 FAIQELGPMFGFSQR

-3381 HDQKANKI
+3381 QDQKSNKI

-3418 GANQFANLVKN
+3418 GANQFANLVKS

-3455 FNQSADSIRQSASG
+3455 FNQSADSVRQSASG

-3478 NSFKDSIIGGAA
+3478 SSFKDSIIGGAA
-3490 SLGTKAWNGL
+3490 SLGSKAWNGL
-3500 KSIGSTIVDAGK
+3500 KNIGSTIADAGK

-3524 VASKFGFGSGKHSMY
+3524 LASKFGFGSGKHSMY

-3648 KDSNGESNNSPFAE
+3648 KDPNGESNNSPFAE
-3662 NPHYITATGLD
+3662 NPHYVTATGLD

-3697 NKTSYAISA
+3697 DKTSYAISA

-3711 GSGKMANTFNS
+3711 GSGKMANTLKS
-3722 KFGRGVDKVNS
+3722 KLGRGVDKVSS
-3733 KFSSIYN
+3733 KIGSIYN

-3796 KNNFAGISSENG
+3796 KNNFAGISSPDG
-3808 GWMTFD
+3808 GWMNFD
-3814 TPEEFASYFANIIA
+3814 TPEEFASYFANIVA

-3850 DDKQPYCTNPP
+3850 DDKQPYCTDPP
-3861 DDGYINA
+3861 GDGYINA
-3868 IKNNLKSCPNTE
+3868 IKENMKSCPNGE

-3888 SKLYFKGNVSGS
+3888 SKLYFKGKVSGS
-3900 PNNSNGSNTK
+3900 PNNNNSNGSNTK

-3923 ASILSSSVS
+3923 ASILSSAVS
-3932 GGADDAKTSNTNN
+3932 GGADDSKSSNNNTNS

-3987 EYNPLAVNSQSGAK
+3987 EYNPSAVNSQSGAK

-4015 ALAAKQ
+4015 ALAAQQ

-4036 QEISTNKSDYPLPT
+4036 QEISTNKSDYPLPSS
-4050 SDNLDQAVVE
+4050 SDVNQAVIE
-4060 WEKSFERSEDTNSY
+4060 WEKTFERSEDTNSY
-4074 SRRRQSAN
+4074 DRRRQSAN
-4082 TALST
+4082 AALST

-4111 NKKPKFGQ
+4111 NRKPKFGQ
-4119 SKRRLAK
+4119 SKHRLAK

-4236 IDWSGHDSRDL
+4236 IDWSGHDRRDL

-4259 ASSYSGGS
+4259 ASGYSGGS
-4267 NGGNN
+4267 NSGN

-4286 FDKLAGVASKM
+4286 FDKLAGVAGKM

-4345 GGSGGGNSGNG
+4345 GGSGGGGSNGNG

-4465 HVVLHRGIND
+4465 HVVLHRSIND

-4491 KGNVAQASN
+4491 KGNVAAPSTQ
-4500 ATKSEAE
+4500 TKSEEE
-4507 MRKDMGSSNAKGKGK
+4507 MRKDMGSSNAAEGK
-4522 HSLYGTGKYGR
+4522 HSKYGTGKYGR
-4533 GGFNKF
+4533 GGFSKF
-4539 FKKAK
+4539 FKKVK
-4544 NFGKKVLRGI
+4544 NFGKKVWTGI
-4554 KRFGKNILNS
+4554 KKFGKNILNS

-4598 YLMNNKKDLTREQA
+4598 YLMSANKNLTREQA

-4626 TAPNGKKYSQNDIE
+4626 TAPNGKKYTQNDIE

-4646 YDFGATIDLLSGSK
+4646 YDFGAAIDLLSGSRK
-4660 RYDGISEKET
+4660 YDGMSDKEA
-4670 KLNTKK
+4670 KK
-4676 SNKKHNSDLSQEK
+4676 SFMKSYNKDVKDN
-4689 NYDKE
+4689 N
-4694 MDEFIKEQKAKLN
+4694 
-4707 TKKLLGKYN
+4707 
-4716 SDFLSGQKEDD
+4716 
-4727 TNFNSKYK
+4727 NFNTTFTTNNLPTEYK
-4735 YHYKGFTYSK
+4735 YHYKGATYSK

-4770 FKKAKKFGSKVWR
+4770 FKKAKKFGSKVWS
-4783 GVKNFFKGFRN
+4783 GIKNFFKGFRN
-4794 SVANTKKNHA
+4794 SVANTKNPA
-4804 DDLYTDKVAPNGLK
+4804 NDLYTDKVAPNGLK

-4825 YLLDSNKGM
+4825 YLMSANKNLTR
-4834 KEEEAIKILSQS
+4834 EQAIQLLSKAD
-4846 EKYTTDITAPNG
+4846 KYTKDLTAPNG

-4872 GYIFKDAIDLLSQQ
+4872 GYTFKDAIDLLSQQ

-4891 QTKEK
+4891 ITEEQKETSARDNSRK
-4896 ATEPN
+4896 VFLKN
-4901 TKKSNKKH
+4901 Y
-4909 NSDLSQ
+4909 NSDLLGSTTSLNNPLPTEYQ
-4915 EKNYDKEM
+4915 YHKEG
-4923 DEFIKEQK
+4923 FR
-4931 AKLNTKKLLGKY
+4931 
-4943 NSGSFGSN
+4943 SN
-4951 FLSRQKEEDNK
+4951 GID
-4962 PNAKD
+4962 
-4967 FIGNYNSGL
+4967 GL
-4976 FKSNHSSSLFK
+4976 
-4987 SNRIDWTSAKG
+4987 SAKG
-4998 KHHYGMGDDE
+4998 KHRYGMGDDE

-5016 NTDYQASYVG
+5016 NTDYQASYTMD
-5026 PTATPQNTTT
+5026 PTVAPKSKSTTT
-5036 PIKHFGTNNDTS
+5036 PIKHFGANNSGS

-5055 KLIKLQAQNNNII
+5055 KLIQLQAQNNNII

-5080 ANAGGGSRQ
+5080 ANAGAGSRQ
-5089 VMDPNTKNTMSVGNS
+5089 VMDPNTKNTMSVSNS

-5140 IGKTMGA
+5140 IGKTMDA

>member
-41 VKSFKDVTD
+41 AKTFKDVTD
-50 FRAHY
+50 FRAHS

-63 TFITKPVNLTIN
+63 TFITKPVNLAIN
-75 NLKKDIKT
+75 NLKKDLKT
-83 GNFYNENG
+83 GDFYNDNG
-91 SVDENTLDAI
+91 TVDEDTLNAL
-101 ASSLAQEAGYDIS
+101 AASLAQEAGYDIS

-124 EQEQPSNGGPEKPDI
+124 EQEQPSSGGPEKPDI

-150 SLLGSELQKNTK
+150 SLIGSELQKNTK

-168 VKTTSA
+168 VRTTSA
-174 SMKTMQ
+174 SMRTMQ

-255 KKQDKEVNNGFH
+255 KKQDREVDNGLH

-277 GFNLAGYKDLLK
+277 GFNLAGYKELLQ
-289 GRAKDSGVY
+289 GRAKNSGAY
-298 QLYSLAQ
+298 QLYTIAQ
-305 GMLPLLTMQLE
+305 NMLPLLTLQLE

-327 KGLVGTDAKVAMGRF
+327 KGLIGTDAKVAMSRF

-361 SPIAKF
+361 SPIARF

-374 LDFNRLNVMYNKG
+374 LKLEKMNAMYDKG

-418 ERIFDYQTGRFTTL
+418 ERIYDYQTGKFTTL
-432 SRAVKYDKQQNNIA
+432 SKAVKYDKQQDILG
-446 TNEAMQEMRKELYEI
+446 TNEAMKEMRKELYEI
-461 FAPLKMANAKQ
+461 FAPLKMASMKQ
-472 RRKLHQDIKAFTEGI
+472 RKQLHQDIKAFTEGI
-487 YRRGYVDIE
+487 YRRGYVDVE
-496 DISNAIR
+496 DIARAIR
-503 LGDDKYGGDPNVIR
+503 IGDDKYGGDPNVVR
-517 LLLEVTRNMDGAIKA
+517 LLLEVTRNMDGTVKA

-539 KAKADKMALGNFTDY
+539 KAKADKMALANFTDFT
-554 SKQNPMSAVFNGSR
+554 KQNPMSAVFNNSKS
-568 TGAFLN
+568 GAFLN
-574 STNKNIGAYNAIK
+574 STNKNVGVYSVLK
-587 GLPEIRDSRKMS
+587 DLPEIRDSRKMS

-625 FPTNGGGSYGGKRGP
+625 FPTDGGGSGSNRGGGP
-640 SGPKPTDGEKFN
+640 SGSRPNRPTDGGKFN
-652 IYNGFDDDLKSFKQN
+652 IYDGFDEDLKTFKQN
-667 DRKIVKEREADTKLA
+667 DRKIIQEREDNKKLA
-682 KSGLREI
+682 RVGLRELY
-689 FDNPNISDEDIKK
+689 DRPNLTDEEIRK
-702 KAKLMGISENKLR
+702 KARLMGISENKLR

-724 RGYHNSKLDSISS
+724 RSYHDSRLNNMSS

-742 SGLGVFNG
+742 TGLGVFNG
-750 RSGPEDKDYGIDL
+750 ISGPEDQDYGMDL
-763 AKLGDNQ
+763 TKLGDNQ

-781 GSNGTMKKLKQ
+781 GSNGTLKKLKQ
-792 AHMERDRAANSGI
+792 AHMERDRAANSTI

-844 SNGLASVGQAPSRI
+844 SNGLGSIGQAPSRI

-887 IRGIF
+887 IRGVF

-924 VKTMEKSVANVG
+924 VDTLQKSITNAG

-941 EQTGRKFDDVKTF
+941 ERTGYKFNDVKSL
-954 ANGILGRFGLDVDSM
+954 ANGLLSHFGLDVDSM

-981 GLSKYSKKTQDK
+981 GMSKYSKRTQDK
-993 RNTRAFTKRMME
+993 RNTRAFRKRMME
-1005 IYGDEGKVKDLLKEF
+1005 IYGNEGKVEELLKEF
-1020 KADTAGLNMNDKATS
+1020 RADTAGLNMNDKQTS
-1035 DYLDKADNRRV
+1035 EYLNKADNRRV
-1046 KDNDLNDEQ
+1046 SKDDDLNDEQ
-1055 DAAYNAQAYG
+1055 EAAYNAQAYG
-1065 GDASNT
+1065 GDSDA

-1077 YNNKQDQYA
+1077 YNNKQDKYA
-1086 NNQAT
+1086 NNQST
-1091 RDRYNKNKHKV
+1091 RDRYNRNKHKI
-1102 TLVDTDADYASQLEE
+1102 TFVDTDSDYGDTLESWI
-1117 YLKNIGGHAT
+1117 KNNIEGHAK

-1137 AFISEGEAVIP
+1137 AFISEGEAIIP

-1167 INEDRNRTNLIN
+1167 VNEDRNRINLIN

-1188 NGTVDAKGPLNP
+1188 NGTVDAKSPLSP
-1200 VQTRVKI
+1200 AQARTKI
-1207 RQLLAKATQDTVDET
+1207 RRLLAKVTQDTVDET
-1222 VTNIKDILMRS
+1222 VTNIKDIIMRS
-1233 YSKGIINPRTIIR
+1233 YSKGLIDPRNILR
-1246 DMANGSSKS
+1246 DMANGSSRS
-1255 QRDILN
+1255 QRNILN
-1261 TVDQAFDQ
+1261 MVEESFDQ
-1269 IEAVPGRFMSNVVE
+1269 IKDFPKNYVNNLTE
-1283 SGTKKAGKVAAN
+1283 SGTKAAAKAVGNAA
-1295 TVLGEAKSDE
+1295 LGEAKPDE
-1305 GIIKGST
+1305 GKIKST
-1312 RGFIETGVSRG
+1312 ARRFIESGTSKAVNHLGG
-1323 VRYVGNFATDKVKAA
+1323 YVADKLTVGA
-1338 FDTTKMDIQA
+1338 DTAKMDIQA
-1348 AGQLRDAAD
+1348 AAQLRDGTD
-1357 LLPLGEELLKLM
+1357 LIKLGEELYDLV
-1369 TSSDKVGSKSKF
+1369 TSSDTVGSKSKF

-1391 SQIGTDTND
+1391 SQIGTDNED

-1415 EICKQLNL
+1415 EICKQLNIK
-1423 NVSDP
+1423 VSDP
-1428 PSLSSY
+1428 PSLSSF
-1434 APGWLNRA
+1434 APGWLNRV
-1442 KEIKSTINKVSW
+1442 KEIKSVISKVKW
-1454 LYSVVKAISKKKDE
+1454 LHSVVKAISKKKDE

-1495 AAKTSLAQ
+1495 AAKTTLAQ
-1503 DAGLS
+1503 DTGLS
-1508 DVNQFIA
+1508 DINQFIA

-1526 DQLGKT
+1526 NELGKT

-1586 KNAGMLPPKFV
+1586 KNAGMLPPQFV
-1597 KFMEKYLPDAKKYG
+1597 KFMEKYLPDAKKFG

-1657 NVDGSSGILSKD
+1657 NIDSSSGILSKD

-1677 LPKSALMFLPAF
+1677 LPKAALMFLPAF
-1689 FIGGGALG
+1689 FIGGGSLG

-1702 ALASGLSMLSSTEAF
+1702 AVASGLSMLSSTEAF
-1717 KTAIL
+1717 KSAIL

-1776 LGRGLFGVFKSVG
+1776 LGRGLFGVFKSIG

-1800 FGNKYEKAVNAIT
+1800 FGNKYEKAVNAVT

-1844 GNALVAREAKKYKGL
+1844 GNALVAREAGKYKGL

-1894 KNDEQLRTLADE
+1894 KNDEQLRTLAKD
-1906 FRKYSALGSKEER
+1906 FRKFSALGSEDER
-1919 NEQLKSVLDD
+1919 NAQLKSVLDD

-1984 KGKITQEDA
+1984 RGKMTSDEA

-1998 GFNIPTADVKEKFIK
+1998 GFNIPTADVKEKFIN
-2013 IIKDASINADLI
+2013 IIKEAATNADLI
-2025 NNRSRAEAT
+2025 NNKSRAEAT

-2084 SREIDRELQHRSSIN
+2084 SREIDRELQHRASLN

-2108 AKLDAELQTSTM
+2108 AKLDEELQTSTM
-2120 DYQSR
+2120 DYQAR
-2125 ALEQGDAELDILSK
+2125 ALEQGDAELDILDK
-2139 ILDYVSGNIKSR
+2139 ILGYLTGDIKNR
-2151 AEYKAMRAPQL
+2151 AEYKAMRAPGL
-2162 VNQAIKNGGFFS
+2162 VNQAIKNGGFVS

-2180 KDSLSGGR
+2180 KNSLSGRR

-2196 DRNMDAAGKRIHR
+2196 DRNMDEAGKNIHK
-2209 ANAKHANIKQRDLRA
+2209 ANVAHANIKQRDLRA
-2224 AIKNNFTIKNG
+2224 AAKNNFTSKNG
-2235 IKIDEGDQ
+2235 IKIDEKDQ
-2243 SLFGNPKITRNKYKF
+2243 SLFGNRNITRNKYKF
-2258 GALKNFADM
+2258 GALQNFADM
-2267 KGKTGGSVNAS
+2267 KGKSGGSVNAS

-2505 LVPAGKDSEAV
+2505 LIPAGKDSEAV

-2561 KVKGATGHA
+2561 KVKSATGHA

-2588 SLFSSTNASNQQKQ
+2588 SLFSSTNASSQQKQ
-2602 ESKSEESETK
+2602 ESKSEQSEDTK
-2612 ATTPAENAAKANVTS
+2612 PATPAENAAKANVTS

-2658 GKKGKKDTTYVAD
+2658 GKKGKKNTTYVAD

-2766 FALVFSKMFKGVKK
+2766 FALVFSKMFKGVKS
-2780 LGKGIFNLGKTAIKW
+2780 LGKGIFNLGKNAIKW
-2795 TGNKLLQKGLA
+2795 AGNKLLQKGLA

-2864 SITHGAGSLIK
+2864 SIAHGAGSLIK

-2922 ADDGQ
+2922 ANDGQ

-2936 MGTSLALDGGLTAGK
+2936 MGTSLALDGGLAAGK

-2957 KFGKKLANNRFGK
+2957 KFGKKLANSRFGK

-2982 DTPAEGEEGAT
+2982 DTPAEGEGAT

-3019 DTDTVTSA
+3019 DTDTDTATST
-3027 VEDTAENVKD
+3027 VEDVAENVKD
-3037 KLTDKDKETSKEDSK
+3037 KLTDKDKESSKEDSK

-3084 KDKATKETK
+3084 KDKATKEAK
-3093 ETGKTTTS
+3093 ETGKTTGS
-3101 GKKKGRFGK
+3101 KKKGRFGK

-3175 VKNGT
+3175 VRNGT

-3267 SEAVTSSTGIGAI
+3267 SAAVTSSTGIGVI
-3280 LGIGITLYGAISDFQ
+3280 LGIGITLYGVISDFQ
-3295 HGYSSADNILGVPDG
+3295 HGYSSADSILGVPDG

-3325 LWSAVPVL
+3325 LWSAIPVL

-3381 HDQKANKI
+3381 NDQKANKI

-3455 FNQSADSIRQSASG
+3455 FNQSADSVRQSASG

-3490 SLGTKAWNGL
+3490 SLGAKAWNGL
-3500 KSIGSTIVDAGK
+3500 KSIGSTIADAGR
-3512 SGWNTVTSAASS
+3512 SGWNTVTNAASS
-3524 VASKFGFGSGKHSMY
+3524 VASKFGFGKHSMF

-3648 KDSNGESNNSPFAE
+3648 KDPNGESNNSPFAE
-3662 NPHYITATGLD
+3662 NPHYVTATGLD

-3697 NKTSYAISA
+3697 DKTSYAISA

-3711 GSGKMANTFNS
+3711 GSGKMANTLKS
-3722 KFGRGVDKVNS
+3722 KLGRGVDKVSS
-3733 KFSSIYN
+3733 KISSIYN

-3796 KNNFAGISSENG
+3796 KNNFAGISSPDG
-3808 GWMTFD
+3808 GWMNFD
-3814 TPEEFASYFANIIA
+3814 TPEEFASYFANIVA

-3850 DDKQPYCTNPP
+3850 DDKQPYCTDPP
-3861 DDGYINA
+3861 GDGYINA
-3868 IKNNLKSCPNTE
+3868 IKENMKSCPNSE

-3888 SKLYFKGNVSGS
+3888 SKLYFKGKVSGS
-3900 PNNSNGSNTK
+3900 PNNNSNGSNTK
-3910 QKSKSFMSAFANV
+3910 PKSKSFMSAFANV
-3923 ASILSSSVS
+3923 ASILSSAVS
-3932 GGADDAKTSNTNN
+3932 GGADDSKSSGNNTNS

-3987 EYNPLAVNSQSGAK
+3987 EYNPSAVNSQSGAK

-4015 ALAAKQ
+4015 ALAAQQ

-4036 QEISTNKSDYPLPT
+4036 QEISTNKSDYPLPES
-4050 SDNLDQAVVE
+4050 SDVNQAVIE
-4060 WEKSFERSEDTNSY
+4060 WEKTFERSEDTNSY
-4074 SRRRQSAN
+4074 NRRRQSAN
-4082 TALST
+4082 AALST

-4101 GIKNFISSKF
+4101 GIKNFIASKF

-4247 NPIGQQKTANGA
+4247 NPIGQQKTANGG

-4267 NGGNN
+4267 NGSNN

-4334 AGILGFGDDSN
+4334 SSILGFGDDSN
-4345 GGSGGGNSGNG
+4345 GGSGGGGSNGNG

-4378 NKKNYGDNGCVR
+4378 SKKNYGDNGCVR
-4390 WVNDFLQHA
+4390 WANDFLQHA
-4399 NIPDTGGESVPNV
+4399 NIPDTGGESVSNV
-4412 IQISKGGNYY
+4412 IQISKSGNYY

-4440 PDPDGNHVGIADGAG
+4440 PSPDGNHVGIADGAG

-4465 HVVLHRGIND
+4465 HVVLHRSIND

-4491 KGNVAQASN
+4491 KGNVAAPSTQ
-4500 ATKSEAE
+4500 TKSEEE
-4507 MRKDMGSSNAKGKGK
+4507 MRKDMGSSNAAKGK
-4522 HSLYGTGKYGR
+4522 HSQYGTGKYGR
-4533 GGFNKF
+4533 GGFSKF
-4539 FKKAK
+4539 FKKVK
-4544 NFGKKVLRGI
+4544 NFGKKVWTGI
-4554 KRFGKNILNS
+4554 KKFGKNILNS
-4564 NTKFNNTRKKTA
+4564 NTKFNNTRKKSA

-4598 YLMNNKKDLTREQA
+4598 YLMSANKDLTREQA

-4626 TAPNGKKYSQNDIE
+4626 TAPNGKKYTQNDIE

-4646 YDFGATIDLLSGSK
+4646 YDFGAAIDLLSGSRK
-4660 RYDGISEKET
+4660 YDGMSDKEA
-4670 KLNTKK
+4670 KK
-4676 SNKKHNSDLSQEK
+4676 SFMKSYNKDVKDN
-4689 NYDKE
+4689 N
-4694 MDEFIKEQKAKLN
+4694 
-4707 TKKLLGKYN
+4707 
-4716 SDFLSGQKEDD
+4716 
-4727 TNFNSKYK
+4727 NFNTTFTTNNLPSEYQ
-4735 YHYKGFTYSK
+4735 YHYKGATYSK

-4770 FKKAKKFGSKVWR
+4770 FKKAKKFGSKVWS
-4783 GVKNFFKGFRN
+4783 GIKNFFKGFRN
-4794 SVANTKKNHA
+4794 SVVNTKKNPVN
-4804 DDLYTDKVAPNGLK
+4804 DLYTDKVAPNGLK

-4834 KEEEAIKILSQS
+4834 KEEEAIQLLSKAD
-4846 EKYTTDITAPNG
+4846 KYTKDLTAPNG

-4872 GYIFKDAIDLLSQQ
+4872 GYTFKDAIDLLSQQ

-4891 QTKEK
+4891 ITEEQKETS
-4896 ATEPN
+4896 ARDN
-4901 TKKSNKKH
+4901 SKKVFLKNY
-4909 NSDLSQ
+4909 NSDLLGSTTSLNNPLPTEYQ
-4915 EKNYDKEM
+4915 YHKEG
-4923 DEFIKEQK
+4923 FR
-4931 AKLNTKKLLGKY
+4931 
-4943 NSGSFGSN
+4943 SN
-4951 FLSRQKEEDNK
+4951 GID
-4962 PNAKD
+4962 
-4967 FIGNYNSGL
+4967 GL
-4976 FKSNHSSSLFK
+4976 
-4987 SNRIDWTSAKG
+4987 SAKG
-4998 KHHYGMGDDE
+4998 KHRYGMGDDE

-5016 NTDYQASYVG
+5016 NTDYQASYTMD
-5026 PTATPQNTTT
+5026 PTVAPKSTTT
-5036 PIKHFGTNNDTS
+5036 PIKHFGANSGGS

-5055 KLIKLQAQNNNII
+5055 KLIQLQAQNNNII

-5080 ANAGGGSRQ
+5080 ANAGAGSRQ
-5089 VMDPNTKNTMSVGNS
+5089 VMDPNTKNTMSVSNS

-5118 VSTTMNGDFGSIG
+5118 ASTTMNGDFGSIG

-5140 IGKTMGA
+5140 IGKTMDA

>member
-41 VKSFKDVTD
+41 AKTFKDVTD
-50 FRAHY
+50 FRAHS

-63 TFITKPVNLTIN
+63 TFITKPVNLAIN
-75 NLKKDIKT
+75 NLKKDLKT
-83 GNFYNENG
+83 GDFYNDNG
-91 SVDENTLDAI
+91 TVDEDTLNAL
-101 ASSLAQEAGYDIS
+101 AASLAQEAGYDIS

-124 EQEQPSNGGPEKPDI
+124 EQEQPSSGGPEKPDI

-150 SLLGSELQKNTK
+150 SLIGSELQKNTK

-168 VKTTSA
+168 VRTTSA
-174 SMKTMQ
+174 SMRTMQ

-255 KKQDKEVNNGFH
+255 KKQDREVDNGLH

-277 GFNLAGYKDLLK
+277 GFNLAGYKELLQ
-289 GRAKDSGVY
+289 GRAKNSGAY
-298 QLYSLAQ
+298 QLYTLAQ
-305 GMLPLLTMQLE
+305 GMLPLLTLQLQ

-327 KGLVGTDAKVAMGRF
+327 KGLIGTDAKVAMSRF

-361 SPIAKF
+361 SPIARF

-374 LDFNRLNVMYNKG
+374 LKLEKMNAMYDKG

-418 ERIFDYQTGRFTTL
+418 ERIYDYQSGKFTTL
-432 SRAVKYDKQQNNIA
+432 SKAVKYDKQQDILG
-446 TNEAMQEMRKELYEI
+446 TNEAMKEMRKELYEI
-461 FAPLKMANAKQ
+461 FAPLKMANMKQ
-472 RRKLHQDIKAFTEGI
+472 RKQLHQDIKAFTEGI
-487 YRRGYVDIE
+487 YRRGYVDVE
-496 DISNAIR
+496 DIARAIR
-503 LGDDKYGGDPNVIR
+503 IGDDKYGGDPNVVR
-517 LLLEVTRNMDGAIKA
+517 LLLEVTRNMDGAVKA

-539 KAKADKMALGNFTDY
+539 KAKADKMALANFTDFT
-554 SKQNPMSAVFNGSR
+554 KQNPMSAVFNNSKS
-568 TGAFLN
+568 GAFLN
-574 STNKNIGAYNAIK
+574 STNKNVGVYSVLK
-587 GLPEIRDSRKMS
+587 DLPEIRDSRKMS

-625 FPTNGGGSYGGKRGP
+625 FPTDGGGSGSNRGGGP
-640 SGPKPTDGEKFN
+640 SGSRPNRPTDGGKFN
-652 IYNGFDDDLKSFKQN
+652 IYDGFDEDLKTFKQN
-667 DRKIVKEREADTKLA
+667 DRKIIQEREDNKKLA
-682 KSGLREI
+682 RVGLRELY
-689 FDNPNISDEDIKK
+689 DRPNLTDEEIRK
-702 KAKLMGISENKLR
+702 KARLMGISENKLR

-724 RGYHNSKLDSISS
+724 RSYHDSRLNNMST
-737 LGYGN
+737 LGYGGT
-742 SGLGVFNG
+742 GLGVFNG
-750 RSGPEDKDYGIDL
+750 ISGPEDQDYGMDL
-763 AKLGDNQ
+763 TKLGDNQ

-781 GSNGTMKKLKQ
+781 GSNGTLKKLKQ
-792 AHMERDRAANSGI
+792 AHMERDRAANSTI

-844 SNGLASVGQAPSRI
+844 SNGLGSIGQAPSRI

-887 IRGIF
+887 IRGVF

-924 VKTMEKSVANVG
+924 VDTLQKSITNAG

-941 EQTGRKFDDVKTF
+941 EQTGYKFNDVKSL
-954 ANGILGRFGLDVDSM
+954 ANGLLSHFGLDVDSM

-981 GLSKYSKKTQDK
+981 GMSKYSKRTQDK
-993 RNTRAFTKRMME
+993 RNTRAFRKRMME
-1005 IYGDEGKVKDLLKEF
+1005 IYGDEGKVEELLNEF
-1020 KADTAGLNMNDKATS
+1020 RADTAGLNMNDKQTT
-1035 DYLDKADNRRV
+1035 DYLNKADNRRV
-1046 KDNDLNDEQ
+1046 SKDDDLNDEQ
-1055 DAAYNAQAYG
+1055 EAAYNAQAYG
-1065 GDASNT
+1065 GDSDA

-1077 YNNKQDQYA
+1077 YNNKQDKYA
-1086 NNQAT
+1086 NNQST
-1091 RDRYNKNKHKV
+1091 RDRYNRNKHKI
-1102 TLVDTDADYASQLEE
+1102 TFVDTDSDYGDTLESWI
-1117 YLKNIGGHAT
+1117 KNNIEGHAK

-1137 AFISEGEAVIP
+1137 AFISEGEAIIP

-1167 INEDRNRTNLIN
+1167 VNEDRNRINLIN

-1188 NGTVDAKGPLNP
+1188 NGTVDAKSPLSP
-1200 VQTRVKI
+1200 AQARTKI
-1207 RQLLAKATQDTVDET
+1207 RRLLAKVTQDTVDET
-1222 VTNIKDILMRS
+1222 VTNIKDIIMRS
-1233 YSKGIINPRTIIR
+1233 YSKGLIDPRNILR
-1246 DMANGSSKS
+1246 DMANGSSRS
-1255 QRDILN
+1255 QRNILN
-1261 TVDQAFDQ
+1261 MVEESFDQ
-1269 IEAVPGRFMSNVVE
+1269 IKDFPKNYVNNLTESGTKAAAKAVGNAALGEAKPDEGKIKSTARRFVE
-1283 SGTKKAGKVAAN
+1283 SGTSKAVNHLGGYVADKL
-1295 TVLGEAKSDE
+1295 TVGA
-1305 GIIKGST
+1305 
-1312 RGFIETGVSRG
+1312 
-1323 VRYVGNFATDKVKAA
+1323 
-1338 FDTTKMDIQA
+1338 DTAKMDIQA
-1348 AGQLRDAAD
+1348 AAQLRDGTD
-1357 LLPLGEELLKLM
+1357 LIKLGEELYDLV
-1369 TSSDKVGSKSKF
+1369 TSSDTVGSKSKF

-1391 SQIGTDTND
+1391 SQIGTDNED

-1415 EICKQLNL
+1415 EICKQLNIK
-1423 NVSDP
+1423 VSDP
-1428 PSLSSY
+1428 PSLSSF
-1434 APGWLNRA
+1434 APGWLNRV
-1442 KEIKSTINKVSW
+1442 KEIKSVISKVKW
-1454 LYSVVKAISKKKDE
+1454 LHSVVKAISKKKDE

-1495 AAKTSLAQ
+1495 AAKTTLAQ
-1503 DAGLS
+1503 DTGLS
-1508 DVNQFIA
+1508 DINQFIA

-1526 DQLGKT
+1526 NELGKT

-1586 KNAGMLPPKFV
+1586 KNAGMLPPQFV
-1597 KFMEKYLPDAKKYG
+1597 KFMEKYLPDAKKFG

-1657 NVDGSSGILSKD
+1657 NIDSSSGILSKD

-1677 LPKSALMFLPAF
+1677 LPKAALMFLPAF
-1689 FIGGGALG
+1689 FIGGGSLG

-1702 ALASGLSMLSSTEAF
+1702 AVASGLSMLSSTEAF
-1717 KTAIL
+1717 KSAIL

-1789 SFVNKKLKASP
+1789 NFVNKKLKASP

-1844 GNALVAREAKKYKGL
+1844 GNALVAREAGKYKGL

-1894 KNDEQLRTLADE
+1894 KNDEQLRTLAKD
-1906 FRKYSALGSKEER
+1906 FRKFSALGSEDER
-1919 NEQLKSVLDD
+1919 NAQLKSVLDD

-1984 KGKITQEDA
+1984 RGKMTSDEA

-1998 GFNIPTADVKEKFIK
+1998 GFNIPTADVKEKFIN
-2013 IIKDASINADLI
+2013 IIKEAATNTELI
-2025 NNRSRAEAT
+2025 NNRSKAEAT

-2042 PLFKALKAA
+2042 PLFDALKAA
-2051 GILSENAKME
+2051 GILSKDAKME
-2061 EGDKEWDA
+2061 DGDKEWDA
-2069 AYEEFTKDPS
+2069 AYKEFTEDPS

-2084 SREIDRELQHRSSIN
+2084 SREIDRELQHRASLN

-2108 AKLDAELQTSTM
+2108 AKLDEELQTSTM
-2120 DYQSR
+2120 DYQAR
-2125 ALEQGDAELDILSK
+2125 ALEQGDAELDVLNK
-2139 ILDYVSGNIKSR
+2139 ILDYVSGKIKNR
-2151 AEYKAMRAPQL
+2151 AEYKALRAPDL
-2162 VNQAIKNGGFFS
+2162 VNQAIKNGGFVS

-2180 KDSLSGGR
+2180 KNSLSGRR

-2196 DRNMDAAGKRIHR
+2196 DRNMDEAGKNIHK
-2209 ANAKHANIKQRDLRA
+2209 ANVAHANIKQRDLRA
-2224 AIKNNFTIKNG
+2224 AAKNNFTSKNG
-2235 IKIDEGDQ
+2235 IKIDEKDQ
-2243 SLFGNPKITRNKYKF
+2243 SLFGNRNITRNKYKF
-2258 GALKNFADM
+2258 GALQNFADM
-2267 KGKTGGSVNAS
+2267 KGKSGGSVNAS

-2505 LVPAGKDSEAV
+2505 LIPAGKDSEAV

-2561 KVKGATGHA
+2561 KVKSATGHA

-2588 SLFSSTNASNQQKQ
+2588 SLFSSTNASSQQKQ
-2602 ESKSEESETK
+2602 ESKSEQSEDTK
-2612 ATTPAENAAKANVTS
+2612 PATPAENAAKANVTS

-2766 FALVFSKMFKGVKK
+2766 FALVFSKMFKGVKS
-2780 LGKGIFNLGKTAIKW
+2780 LGKGIFNLGKNAIKW
-2795 TGNKLLQKGLA
+2795 AGNKLLQKGLA

-2864 SITHGAGSLIK
+2864 SIAHGAGSLIK

-2922 ADDGQ
+2922 VDDGQ

-2936 MGTSLALDGGLTAGK
+2936 MGTSLALDGGLAAGK

-2957 KFGKKLANNRFGK
+2957 KFGKKLANSRFGK

-2993 GETNT
+2993 GQTND
-2998 ILSKIEENTRNI
+2998 ILSKIEENTRAI
-3010 LATLTNQST
+3010 LNAITNKNSDTTTSDDSSSDDDSSTLQ
-3019 DTDTVTSA
+3019 DL
-3027 VEDTAENVKD
+3027 AENAKD
-3037 KLTDKDKETSKEDSK
+3037 KLTNKEDSEDSKETEKGKEESK

-3084 KDKATKETK
+3084 KDKATKEAK
-3093 ETGKTTTS
+3093 ETGKTTGS
-3101 GKKKGRFGK
+3101 KKKGRFGK

-3132 AAGVGGSSLVS
+3132 AVGLGGSSLVS

-3180 DLNDAKNDVKNI
+3180 DLNDAKNDVQNI
-3192 KDAALDTTKAA
+3192 KDAALNTTEAA

-3267 SEAVTSSTGIGAI
+3267 SAAVTSSTGIGVI
-3280 LGIGITLYGAISDFQ
+3280 LGIGITLYGVISDFQ
-3295 HGYSSADNILGVPDG
+3295 HGYSSADSILGVPDG

-3325 LWSAVPVL
+3325 LWSAIPVL

-3381 HDQKANKI
+3381 NDQKANKI

-3455 FNQSADSIRQSASG
+3455 FNQSADSVRQSASG

-3490 SLGTKAWNGL
+3490 SLGAKAWNGL
-3500 KSIGSTIVDAGK
+3500 KSIGSTIADAGK
-3512 SGWNTVTSAASS
+3512 SGWNTFTNFTSS
-3524 VASKFGFGSGKHSMY
+3524 VASKFGFGKHSMF

-3648 KDSNGESNNSPFAE
+3648 KDPNGESNNSPFAE
-3662 NPHYITATGLD
+3662 NPHYVTATGLD

-3697 NKTSYAISA
+3697 DKTSYAISA

-3711 GSGKMANTFNS
+3711 GSGKMANTLKS
-3722 KFGRGVDKVNS
+3722 KLGRGVDKVSS
-3733 KFSSIYN
+3733 KISSIYN

-3796 KNNFAGISSENG
+3796 KNNFAGISSPDG
-3808 GWMTFD
+3808 GWMNFD
-3814 TPEEFASYFANIIA
+3814 TPEEFASYFANIVA

-3850 DDKQPYCTNPP
+3850 DDKQPYCTDPP
-3861 DDGYINA
+3861 GDGYINA
-3868 IKNNLKSCPNTE
+3868 IKENMKSCPNSE

-3888 SKLYFKGNVSGS
+3888 SKLYFKGKVSGS
-3900 PNNSNGSNTK
+3900 PNNNSNGSNTK
-3910 QKSKSFMSAFANV
+3910 PKSKSFMSAFANV
-3923 ASILSSSVS
+3923 ASILSSAVS
-3932 GGADDAKTSNTNN
+3932 GGADDSKSSGNNTNS

-3987 EYNPLAVNSQSGAK
+3987 EYNPSAVNSQSGAK

-4015 ALAAKQ
+4015 ALAAQQ

-4036 QEISTNKSDYPLPT
+4036 QEISTNKSDYPLPES
-4050 SDNLDQAVVE
+4050 SDVNQAVIE
-4060 WEKSFERSEDTNSY
+4060 WEKTFERSEDTNSY
-4074 SRRRQSAN
+4074 NRRRQSAN
-4082 TALST
+4082 AALST

-4101 GIKNFISSKF
+4101 GIKNFIASKF

-4247 NPIGQQKTANGA
+4247 NPIGQQKTANGG

-4267 NGGNN
+4267 NGSNN

-4334 AGILGFGDDSN
+4334 SSILGFGDDSN
-4345 GGSGGGNSGNG
+4345 GGSGGGGSNGNG

-4378 NKKNYGDNGCVR
+4378 SKKNYGDNGCVR
-4390 WVNDFLQHA
+4390 WANDFLQHA
-4399 NIPDTGGESVPNV
+4399 NIPDTGGESVSNV
-4412 IQISKGGNYY
+4412 IQISKSGNYY

-4440 PDPDGNHVGIADGAG
+4440 PSPDGNHVGIADGAG

-4465 HVVLHRGIND
+4465 HVVLHRSIND

-4491 KGNVAQASN
+4491 KGNVAAPSTQ
-4500 ATKSEAE
+4500 TKSEEE
-4507 MRKDMGSSNAKGKGK
+4507 MRKDMGSSNAAKGK
-4522 HSLYGTGKYGR
+4522 HSQYGTGKYGR
-4533 GGFNKF
+4533 GGFSKF
-4539 FKKAK
+4539 FKKVK
-4544 NFGKKVLRGI
+4544 NFGKKVWTGI
-4554 KRFGKNILNS
+4554 KKFGKNILNS
-4564 NTKFNNTRKKTA
+4564 NTKFNNTRKKSA

-4598 YLMNNKKDLTREQA
+4598 YLMSANKDLTREQA

-4626 TAPNGKKYSQNDIE
+4626 TAPNGKKYTQNDIE

-4646 YDFGATIDLLSGSK
+4646 YDFGAAIDLLSGSRK
-4660 RYDGISEKET
+4660 YDGMSDKEA
-4670 KLNTKK
+4670 KK
-4676 SNKKHNSDLSQEK
+4676 SFMKSYNKDVKDN
-4689 NYDKE
+4689 N
-4694 MDEFIKEQKAKLN
+4694 
-4707 TKKLLGKYN
+4707 
-4716 SDFLSGQKEDD
+4716 
-4727 TNFNSKYK
+4727 NFNTTFTTNNLPSEYQ
-4735 YHYKGFTYSK
+4735 YHYKGATYSK

-4770 FKKAKKFGSKVWR
+4770 FKKAKKFGSKVWS
-4783 GVKNFFKGFRN
+4783 GIKNFFKGFRN
-4794 SVANTKKNHA
+4794 SVVNTKKNPVN
-4804 DDLYTDKVAPNGLK
+4804 DLYTDKVAPNGLK

-4834 KEEEAIKILSQS
+4834 KEEEAIQLLSKAD
-4846 EKYTTDITAPNG
+4846 KYTKDLTAPNG

-4872 GYIFKDAIDLLSQQ
+4872 GYTFKDAIDLLSQQ

-4891 QTKEK
+4891 ITEEQKETS
-4896 ATEPN
+4896 ARDN
-4901 TKKSNKKH
+4901 SKKVFLKNY
-4909 NSDLSQ
+4909 NSDLLGSTTSLNNPLPTEYQ
-4915 EKNYDKEM
+4915 YHKEG
-4923 DEFIKEQK
+4923 FR
-4931 AKLNTKKLLGKY
+4931 
-4943 NSGSFGSN
+4943 SN
-4951 FLSRQKEEDNK
+4951 GID
-4962 PNAKD
+4962 
-4967 FIGNYNSGL
+4967 GL
-4976 FKSNHSSSLFK
+4976 
-4987 SNRIDWTSAKG
+4987 SAKG
-4998 KHHYGMGDDE
+4998 KHRYGMGDDE

-5016 NTDYQASYVG
+5016 NTDYQASYTMD
-5026 PTATPQNTTT
+5026 PTVAPKSTTT
-5036 PIKHFGTNNDTS
+5036 PIKHFGANSGGS

-5055 KLIKLQAQNNNII
+5055 KLIQLQAQNNNII

-5080 ANAGGGSRQ
+5080 ANAGAGSRQ
-5089 VMDPNTKNTMSVGNS
+5089 VMDPNTKNTMSVSNS

-5118 VSTTMNGDFGSIG
+5118 ASTTMNGDFGSIG

-5140 IGKTMGA
+5140 IGKTMDA

>member
-41 VKSFKDVTD
+41 AKTFKDVTD
-50 FRAHY
+50 FRAHS

-63 TFITKPVNLTIN
+63 TFITKPVNLAIN
-75 NLKKDIKT
+75 NLKKDLKT
-83 GNFYNENG
+83 GDFYNDNG
-91 SVDENTLDAI
+91 TVDEDTLNAL
-101 ASSLAQEAGYDIS
+101 AASLAQEAGYDIS

-124 EQEQPSNGGPEKPDI
+124 EQEQPSSGGPEKPDI

-150 SLLGSELQKNTK
+150 SLIGSELQKNTK

-168 VKTTSA
+168 VRTTSA
-174 SMKTMQ
+174 SMRTMQ

-255 KKQDKEVNNGFH
+255 KKQDREVDNGLH

-277 GFNLAGYKDLLK
+277 GFNLAGYKELLQ
-289 GRAKDSGVY
+289 GRAKNSGAY
-298 QLYSLAQ
+298 QLYTLAQ
-305 GMLPLLTMQLE
+305 GMLPLLTLQLQ

-327 KGLVGTDAKVAMGRF
+327 KGLIGTDAKVAMSRF

-361 SPIAKF
+361 SPIARF

-374 LDFNRLNVMYNKG
+374 LKLEKMNAMYDKG

-418 ERIFDYQTGRFTTL
+418 ERIYDYQTGKFTTL
-432 SRAVKYDKQQNNIA
+432 SKAVKYDKQQDILG
-446 TNEAMQEMRKELYEI
+446 TNEAMKEMRKELYEI
-461 FAPLKMANAKQ
+461 FAPLKMANMKQ
-472 RRKLHQDIKAFTEGI
+472 RKQLHQDIKAFTEGI
-487 YRRGYVDIE
+487 YRRGYVDVE
-496 DISNAIR
+496 DIARAIR
-503 LGDDKYGGDPNVIR
+503 IGDDKYGGDPNVVR
-517 LLLEVTRNMDGAIKA
+517 LLLEVTRNMDGAVKA

-539 KAKADKMALGNFTDY
+539 KAKADKMALANFTDFT
-554 SKQNPMSAVFNGSR
+554 KQNPMSAVFNNSKS
-568 TGAFLN
+568 GAFLN
-574 STNKNIGAYNAIK
+574 STNKNVGVYSVLK
-587 GLPEIRDSRKMS
+587 DLPEIRDSRKMS

-625 FPTNGGGSYGGKRGP
+625 FPTDGGGSGSNRGGGP
-640 SGPKPTDGEKFN
+640 SGSRPNRPTDGGKFN
-652 IYNGFDDDLKSFKQN
+652 IYDGFDEDLKTFKQN
-667 DRKIVKEREADTKLA
+667 DRKIIQEREDNKKLA
-682 KSGLREI
+682 RVGLRELY
-689 FDNPNISDEDIKK
+689 DRPNLTDEEIRK
-702 KAKLMGISENKLR
+702 KARLMGISENKLR

-724 RGYHNSKLDSISS
+724 RSYHDSRLNNMST
-737 LGYGN
+737 LGYGGT
-742 SGLGVFNG
+742 GLGVFNG
-750 RSGPEDKDYGIDL
+750 ISGPEDQDYGMDL
-763 AKLGDNQ
+763 TKLGDNQ

-781 GSNGTMKKLKQ
+781 GSNGTLKKLKQ
-792 AHMERDRAANSGI
+792 AHMERDRAANSTI

-844 SNGLASVGQAPSRI
+844 SNGLGSIGQAPSRI

-887 IRGIF
+887 IRGVF

-924 VKTMEKSVANVG
+924 VDTLQKSITNAG

-941 EQTGRKFDDVKTF
+941 EQTGYKFNDVKSL
-954 ANGILGRFGLDVDSM
+954 ANGLLSHFGLDVDSM

-981 GLSKYSKKTQDK
+981 GMSKYSKRTQDK
-993 RNTRAFTKRMME
+993 RNTRAFRKRMME
-1005 IYGDEGKVKDLLKEF
+1005 IYGDEGKVEELLNEF
-1020 KADTAGLNMNDKATS
+1020 RADTAGLNMNDKQTT
-1035 DYLDKADNRRV
+1035 DYLNKADNRRV
-1046 KDNDLNDEQ
+1046 SKDDDLNDEQ
-1055 DAAYNAQAYG
+1055 EAAYNAQAYG
-1065 GDASNT
+1065 GDSDA

-1077 YNNKQDQYA
+1077 YNNKQDKYA
-1086 NNQAT
+1086 NNQST
-1091 RDRYNKNKHKV
+1091 RDRYNRNKHKI
-1102 TLVDTDADYASQLEE
+1102 TFVDTDSDYGDTLESWI
-1117 YLKNIGGHAT
+1117 KNNIEGHAK

-1137 AFISEGEAVIP
+1137 AFISEGEAIIP

-1167 INEDRNRTNLIN
+1167 VNEDRNRINLIN

-1188 NGTVDAKGPLNP
+1188 NGTVDAKSPLSP
-1200 VQTRVKI
+1200 AQARTKI
-1207 RQLLAKATQDTVDET
+1207 RRLLAKVTQDTVDET
-1222 VTNIKDILMRS
+1222 VTNIKDIIMRS
-1233 YSKGIINPRTIIR
+1233 YSKGLIDPRNILR
-1246 DMANGSSKS
+1246 DMANGSSRS
-1255 QRDILN
+1255 QRNILN
-1261 TVDQAFDQ
+1261 MVEESFDQ
-1269 IEAVPGRFMSNVVE
+1269 IKDFPKNYVNNLTESGTKAAAKAVGNAALGEAKPDEGKIKSTARRFVE
-1283 SGTKKAGKVAAN
+1283 SGTSKAVNHLGGYVADKL
-1295 TVLGEAKSDE
+1295 TVGA
-1305 GIIKGST
+1305 
-1312 RGFIETGVSRG
+1312 
-1323 VRYVGNFATDKVKAA
+1323 
-1338 FDTTKMDIQA
+1338 DTAKMDIQA
-1348 AGQLRDAAD
+1348 AAQLRDGTD
-1357 LLPLGEELLKLM
+1357 LIKLGEELYDLV
-1369 TSSDKVGSKSKF
+1369 TSSDTVGSKSKF

-1391 SQIGTDTND
+1391 SQIGTDNED

-1415 EICKQLNL
+1415 EICKQLNIK
-1423 NVSDP
+1423 VSDP
-1428 PSLSSY
+1428 PSLSSF
-1434 APGWLNRA
+1434 APGWLNRV
-1442 KEIKSTINKVSW
+1442 KEIKSVISKVKW
-1454 LYSVVKAISKKKDE
+1454 LHSVVKAISKKKDE

-1495 AAKTSLAQ
+1495 AAKTTLAQ
-1503 DAGLS
+1503 DTGLS
-1508 DVNQFIA
+1508 DINQFIA

-1526 DQLGKT
+1526 NELGKT

-1586 KNAGMLPPKFV
+1586 KNAGMLPPQFV
-1597 KFMEKYLPDAKKYG
+1597 KFMEKYLPDAKKFG

-1657 NVDGSSGILSKD
+1657 NIDSSSGILSKD

-1677 LPKSALMFLPAF
+1677 LPKAALMFLPAF
-1689 FIGGGALG
+1689 FIGGGSLG

-1702 ALASGLSMLSSTEAF
+1702 AVASGLSMLSSTEAF
-1717 KTAIL
+1717 KSAIL

-1844 GNALVAREAKKYKGL
+1844 GNALVAREAGKYKGL

-1894 KNDEQLRTLADE
+1894 KNDEQLRTLAKD
-1906 FRKYSALGSKEER
+1906 FRKFSALGSEDER
-1919 NEQLKSVLDD
+1919 NAQLKSVLDD

-1984 KGKITQEDA
+1984 RGKMTSDEA

-1998 GFNIPTADVKEKFIK
+1998 GFNIPTADVKEKFIN
-2013 IIKDASINADLI
+2013 IIKEAATNTELI
-2025 NNRSRAEAT
+2025 NNRSKAEAT

-2042 PLFKALKAA
+2042 PLFDALKAA
-2051 GILSENAKME
+2051 GILSKDAKME
-2061 EGDKEWDA
+2061 DGDKEWDA
-2069 AYEEFTKDPS
+2069 AYKEFTEDPS

-2084 SREIDRELQHRSSIN
+2084 SREIDRELQHRASLN

-2108 AKLDAELQTSTM
+2108 AKLDEELQTSTM
-2120 DYQSR
+2120 DYQAR
-2125 ALEQGDAELDILSK
+2125 ALEQGDAELDVLNK
-2139 ILDYVSGNIKSR
+2139 ILDYVSGKIKNR
-2151 AEYKAMRAPQL
+2151 AEYKALRAPDL
-2162 VNQAIKNGGFFS
+2162 VNQAIKNGGFVS

-2180 KDSLSGGR
+2180 KNSLSGRR

-2196 DRNMDAAGKRIHR
+2196 DRNMDEAGKNIHK
-2209 ANAKHANIKQRDLRA
+2209 ANVAHANIKQRDLRA
-2224 AIKNNFTIKNG
+2224 AAKNNFTSKNG
-2235 IKIDEGDQ
+2235 IKIDEKDQ
-2243 SLFGNPKITRNKYKF
+2243 SLFGNRNITRNKYKF
-2258 GALKNFADM
+2258 GALQNFADM
-2267 KGKTGGSVNAS
+2267 KGKSGGSVNAS

-2505 LVPAGKDSEAV
+2505 LIPAGKDSEAV

-2561 KVKGATGHA
+2561 KVKSATGHA

-2588 SLFSSTNASNQQKQ
+2588 SLFSSTNASSQQKQ
-2602 ESKSEESETK
+2602 ESKSEQSEDTK
-2612 ATTPAENAAKANVTS
+2612 PATPAENAAKANVTS

-2766 FALVFSKMFKGVKK
+2766 FALVFSKMFKGVKS
-2780 LGKGIFNLGKTAIKW
+2780 LGKGIFNLGKNAIKW
-2795 TGNKLLQKGLA
+2795 AGNKLLQKGLA

-2864 SITHGAGSLIK
+2864 SIAHGAGSLIK

-2922 ADDGQ
+2922 VDDGQ

-2936 MGTSLALDGGLTAGK
+2936 MGTSLALDGGLAAGK

-2957 KFGKKLANNRFGK
+2957 KFGKKLANSRFGK

-2993 GETNT
+2993 GQTND
-2998 ILSKIEENTRNI
+2998 ILSKIEENTRAI
-3010 LATLTNQST
+3010 LNAITNKNSDTTTSDDSSSDDDSSTLQ
-3019 DTDTVTSA
+3019 DL
-3027 VEDTAENVKD
+3027 AENAKD
-3037 KLTDKDKETSKEDSK
+3037 KLTNKEDSEDSKETEKGKEESK

-3084 KDKATKETK
+3084 KDKATKEAK
-3093 ETGKTTTS
+3093 ETGKTTGS
-3101 GKKKGRFGK
+3101 KKKGRFGK

-3132 AAGVGGSSLVS
+3132 AVGLGGSSLVS

-3180 DLNDAKNDVKNI
+3180 DLNDAKNDVQNI
-3192 KDAALDTTKAA
+3192 KDAALNTTEAA

-3267 SEAVTSSTGIGAI
+3267 SAAVTSSTGIGVI
-3280 LGIGITLYGAISDFQ
+3280 LGIGITLYGVISDFQ
-3295 HGYSSADNILGVPDG
+3295 HGYSSADSILGVPDG

-3325 LWSAVPVL
+3325 LWSAIPVL

-3381 HDQKANKI
+3381 NDQKANKI

-3455 FNQSADSIRQSASG
+3455 FNQSADSVRQSASG

-3490 SLGTKAWNGL
+3490 SLGAKAWNGL
-3500 KSIGSTIVDAGK
+3500 KSIGSTIADAGK
-3512 SGWNTVTSAASS
+3512 SGWNTFTNFTSS
-3524 VASKFGFGSGKHSMY
+3524 VASKFGFGKHSMF

-3648 KDSNGESNNSPFAE
+3648 KDPNGESNNSPFAE
-3662 NPHYITATGLD
+3662 NPHYVTATGLD

-3697 NKTSYAISA
+3697 DKTSYAISA

-3711 GSGKMANTFNS
+3711 GSGKMANTLKS
-3722 KFGRGVDKVNS
+3722 KLGRGVDKVSS
-3733 KFSSIYN
+3733 KISSIYN

-3796 KNNFAGISSENG
+3796 KNNFAGISSPDG
-3808 GWMTFD
+3808 GWMNFD
-3814 TPEEFASYFANIIA
+3814 TPEEFASYFANIVA

-3850 DDKQPYCTNPP
+3850 DDKQPYCTDPP
-3861 DDGYINA
+3861 GDGYINA
-3868 IKNNLKSCPNTE
+3868 IKENMKSCPNSE

-3888 SKLYFKGNVSGS
+3888 SKLYFKGKVSGS
-3900 PNNSNGSNTK
+3900 PNNNSNGSNTK
-3910 QKSKSFMSAFANV
+3910 PKSKSFMSAFANV
-3923 ASILSSSVS
+3923 ASILSSAVS
-3932 GGADDAKTSNTNN
+3932 GGADDSKSSGNNTNS

-3987 EYNPLAVNSQSGAK
+3987 EYNPSAVNSQSGAK

-4015 ALAAKQ
+4015 ALAAQQ

-4036 QEISTNKSDYPLPT
+4036 QEISTNKSDYPLPES
-4050 SDNLDQAVVE
+4050 SDVNQAVIE
-4060 WEKSFERSEDTNSY
+4060 WEKTFERSEDTNSY
-4074 SRRRQSAN
+4074 NRRRQSAN
-4082 TALST
+4082 AALST

-4101 GIKNFISSKF
+4101 GIKNFIASKF

-4247 NPIGQQKTANGA
+4247 NPIGQQKTANGG

-4267 NGGNN
+4267 NGSNN

-4334 AGILGFGDDSN
+4334 SSILGFGDDSN
-4345 GGSGGGNSGNG
+4345 GGSGGGGSNGNG

-4378 NKKNYGDNGCVR
+4378 SKKNYGDNGCVR
-4390 WVNDFLQHA
+4390 WANDFLQHA
-4399 NIPDTGGESVPNV
+4399 NIPDTGGESVSNV
-4412 IQISKGGNYY
+4412 IQISKSGNYY

-4440 PDPDGNHVGIADGAG
+4440 PSPDGNHVGIADGAG

-4465 HVVLHRGIND
+4465 HVVLHRSIND

-4491 KGNVAQASN
+4491 KGNVAAPSTQ
-4500 ATKSEAE
+4500 TKSEEE
-4507 MRKDMGSSNAKGKGK
+4507 MRKDMGSSNAAKGK
-4522 HSLYGTGKYGR
+4522 HSQYGTGKYGR
-4533 GGFNKF
+4533 GGFSKF
-4539 FKKAK
+4539 FKKVK
-4544 NFGKKVLRGI
+4544 NFGKKVWTGI
-4554 KRFGKNILNS
+4554 KKFGKNILNS
-4564 NTKFNNTRKKTA
+4564 NTKFNNTRKKSA

-4598 YLMNNKKDLTREQA
+4598 YLMSANKDLTREQA

-4626 TAPNGKKYSQNDIE
+4626 TAPNGKKYTQNDIE

-4646 YDFGATIDLLSGSK
+4646 YDFGAAIDLLSGSRK
-4660 RYDGISEKET
+4660 YDGMSDKEA
-4670 KLNTKK
+4670 KK
-4676 SNKKHNSDLSQEK
+4676 SFMKSYNKDVKDN
-4689 NYDKE
+4689 N
-4694 MDEFIKEQKAKLN
+4694 
-4707 TKKLLGKYN
+4707 
-4716 SDFLSGQKEDD
+4716 
-4727 TNFNSKYK
+4727 NFNTTFTTNNLPSEYQ
-4735 YHYKGFTYSK
+4735 YHYKGATYSK

-4770 FKKAKKFGSKVWR
+4770 FKKAKKFGSKVWS
-4783 GVKNFFKGFRN
+4783 GIKNFFKGFRN
-4794 SVANTKKNHA
+4794 SVVNTKKNPVN
-4804 DDLYTDKVAPNGLK
+4804 DLYTDKVAPNGLK

-4834 KEEEAIKILSQS
+4834 KEEEAIQLLSKAD
-4846 EKYTTDITAPNG
+4846 KYTKDLTAPNG

-4872 GYIFKDAIDLLSQQ
+4872 GYTFKDAIDLLSQQ

-4891 QTKEK
+4891 ITEEQKETS
-4896 ATEPN
+4896 ARDN
-4901 TKKSNKKH
+4901 SKKVFLKNY
-4909 NSDLSQ
+4909 NSDLLGSTTSLNNPLPTEYQ
-4915 EKNYDKEM
+4915 YHKEG
-4923 DEFIKEQK
+4923 FR
-4931 AKLNTKKLLGKY
+4931 
-4943 NSGSFGSN
+4943 SN
-4951 FLSRQKEEDNK
+4951 GID
-4962 PNAKD
+4962 
-4967 FIGNYNSGL
+4967 GL
-4976 FKSNHSSSLFK
+4976 
-4987 SNRIDWTSAKG
+4987 SAKG
-4998 KHHYGMGDDE
+4998 KHRYGMGDDE

-5016 NTDYQASYVG
+5016 NTDYQASYTMD
-5026 PTATPQNTTT
+5026 PTVAPKSTTT
-5036 PIKHFGTNNDTS
+5036 PIKHFGANSGGS

-5055 KLIKLQAQNNNII
+5055 KLIQLQAQNNNII

-5080 ANAGGGSRQ
+5080 ANAGAGSRQ
-5089 VMDPNTKNTMSVGNS
+5089 VMDPNTKNTMSVSNS

-5118 VSTTMNGDFGSIG
+5118 ASTTMNGDFGSIG

-5140 IGKTMGA
+5140 IGKTMDA

>member
-41 VKSFKDVTD
+41 VKTFKDVTD
-50 FRAHY
+50 FRAHS

-63 TFITKPVNLTIN
+63 TFITKPVNLAIN
-75 NLKKDIKT
+75 NLKKDLKT
-83 GNFYNENG
+83 GDFYNDNG
-91 SVDENTLDAI
+91 TVDEDTLNAL
-101 ASSLAQEAGYDIS
+101 AASLAQEAGYDIS

-124 EQEQPSNGGPEKPDI
+124 EQEQPSSGGPEKPDI

-150 SLLGSELQKNTK
+150 SLIGSELQKNTK

-168 VKTTSA
+168 VRTTSA

-255 KKQDKEVNNGFH
+255 KKQDKEVDNGLH

-277 GFNLAGYKDLLK
+277 GFNLAGYKSLLE
-289 GRAKDSGVY
+289 GRAKNSGAY
-298 QLYSLAQ
+298 QLYTLAQ

-327 KGLVGTDAKVAMGRF
+327 KGLVGTDAKVAMSRF

-361 SPIAKF
+361 SPIARF

-374 LDFNRLNVMYNKG
+374 LKLENMNAMYDKG

-418 ERIFDYQTGRFTTL
+418 ERIYDYQTGKFTTL
-432 SRAVKYDKQQNNIA
+432 SKALKYDKQQDILG
-446 TNEAMQEMRKELYEI
+446 TNEAMKEMRKELYEI
-461 FAPLKMANAKQ
+461 FAPLKMANMKQ
-472 RRKLHQDIKAFTEGI
+472 RKQLHQDIKAFTEGI
-487 YRRGYVDIE
+487 YRRGYVDVE
-496 DISNAIR
+496 DIARAIR
-503 LGDDKYGGDPNVIR
+503 IGDKKYGGDPNVVR
-517 LLLEVTRNMDGAIKA
+517 LLLEVTRNMDGAVKA

-539 KAKADKMALGNFTDY
+539 KAKADKMALANFTDFT
-554 SKQNPMSAVFNGSR
+554 KQNPMSAVFNNSKS
-568 TGAFLN
+568 GAFLN
-574 STNKNIGAYNAIK
+574 ATNKNVGVYSVLK
-587 GLPEIRDSRKMS
+587 DLPEIRDSRKMS

-625 FPTNGGGSYGGKRGP
+625 FPTNGGGSSGGTGRGP
-640 SGPKPTDGEKFN
+640 SGPRPKPTDGGKFN
-652 IYNGFDDDLKSFKQN
+652 IYDGFDEDLKTFKQN
-667 DRKIVKEREADTKLA
+667 DRKIVQEREDDKKLA
-682 KSGLREI
+682 RVGLRELY
-689 FDNPNISDEDIKK
+689 DRPNLTDEEIRK
-702 KAKLMGISENKLR
+702 KARLMGISENKLR

-724 RGYHNSKLDSISS
+724 RSYHDSRLNNMST

-742 SGLGVFNG
+742 TGLGVLNG
-750 RSGPEDKDYGIDL
+750 ISGPEDQDYGMDL
-763 AKLGDNQ
+763 TKLGDNQ

-781 GSNGTMKKLKQ
+781 GSNGTLKKLKQ
-792 AHMERDRAANSGI
+792 AHMERDRAANSSF
-805 LDDIFHIDTKNLPK
+805 LDDIFHVDTKNLPK

-844 SNGLASVGQAPSRI
+844 SNGLASIGQAPSRI

-909 LNDFFEDGKVKFGNV
+909 LNDFFEEGKVKFGNV
-924 VKTMEKSVANVG
+924 VNTLQKSITNAG

-941 EQTGRKFDDVKTF
+941 EQTGYKFDDVKSL
-954 ANGILGRFGLDVDSM
+954 ANGLLSHFGLDVDSM

-981 GLSKYSKKTQDK
+981 GMSKYSKRTQDK
-993 RNTRAFTKRMME
+993 RNTRAFRKRMME
-1005 IYGDEGKVKDLLKEF
+1005 IYGDEGKVEELLNEF
-1020 KADTAGLNMNDKATS
+1020 RADTAGLNMNDNQTS
-1035 DYLDKADNRRV
+1035 EYLDKADNRRV

-1055 DAAYNAQAYG
+1055 EAAYNAQAYG
-1065 GDASNT
+1065 GDSDT

-1077 YNNKQDQYA
+1077 HNNKVDKYA
-1086 NNQAT
+1086 NNQST
-1091 RDRYNKNKHKV
+1091 RDRYNRNKHKI
-1102 TLVDTDADYASQLEE
+1102 TFVDTDSDYGDTLESWI
-1117 YLKNIGGHAT
+1117 KNNIEGHAK

-1137 AFISEGEAVIP
+1137 AFISEGEAIIP

-1167 INEDRNRTNLIN
+1167 INEDRNRINLIN

-1188 NGTVDAKGPLNP
+1188 KGTVDAKSPLSP
-1200 VQTRVKI
+1200 AQARTKI
-1207 RQLLAKATQDTVDET
+1207 RRLLAKVTQDTVDET
-1222 VTNIKDILMRS
+1222 VTNIKDIIMRS
-1233 YSKGIINPRTIIR
+1233 YSKGLIDPRNILR
-1246 DMANGSSKS
+1246 DMANGSSRS
-1255 QRDILN
+1255 QRNILN
-1261 TVDQAFDQ
+1261 MVEESFDQ
-1269 IEAVPGRFMSNVVE
+1269 IKDFPKNYVNNLTE
-1283 SGTKKAGKVAAN
+1283 SGANAAGKALGNA
-1295 TVLGEAKSDE
+1295 TLGEATPDE
-1305 GIIKGST
+1305 GKIKST
-1312 RGFIETGVSRG
+1312 VRG
-1323 VRYVGNFATDKVKAA
+1323 VVENIGSRAVRSVGEYAADKGQATINAAGMDIKAA
-1338 FDTTKMDIQA
+1338 T
-1348 AGQLRDAAD
+1348 QLRDGTD
-1357 LLPLGEELLKLM
+1357 LIKLGEELYDLV
-1369 TSSDKVGSKSKF
+1369 TSSDTVGSKSKF

-1391 SQIGTDTND
+1391 SQIGTDNED

-1415 EICKQLNL
+1415 EICKQLNIK
-1423 NVSDP
+1423 VSDP
-1428 PSLSSY
+1428 PSLSSF
-1434 APGWLNRA
+1434 APGWLNRV
-1442 KEIKSTINKVSW
+1442 KEIKSVISKVKW
-1454 LYSVVKAISKKKDE
+1454 LHSVVKAISKKKDE

-1495 AAKTSLAQ
+1495 AAKTTLAQ
-1503 DAGLS
+1503 DSGLS
-1508 DVNQFIA
+1508 DINQFIA

-1526 DQLGKT
+1526 NELGKT

-1597 KFMEKYLPDAKKYG
+1597 KFMEKYLPDAKKFG
-1611 AAGGVAGLLTGF
+1611 AAGGIAGLLTGF

-1657 NVDGSSGILSKD
+1657 NIDSSSGLLSKD
-1669 RRTAIKKA
+1669 RRAAIKKA
-1677 LPKSALMFLPAF
+1677 LPKAALMFLPAF
-1689 FIGGGALG
+1689 FIGGGHLG

-1717 KTAIL
+1717 KSAIL

-1776 LGRGLFGVFKSVG
+1776 LGRGLFGVFKSIG

-1835 FVPKRIEAA
+1835 FVPKKIESA

-1984 KGKITQEDA
+1984 KGKMTSDEA

-1998 GFNIPTADVKEKFIK
+1998 AFNIPTADVKEKFIN
-2013 IIKDASINADLI
+2013 IIKEAATNADLI
-2025 NNRSRAEAT
+2025 NNKSRAEAT

-2042 PLFKALKAA
+2042 PLFQALKAA

-2084 SREIDRELQHRSSIN
+2084 SREIDRELQHRSSLN
-2099 KRAEEGDKS
+2099 KKAEEGDKS

-2120 DYQSR
+2120 DYQAR
-2125 ALEQGDAELDILSK
+2125 ALEQGDAELDILDK
-2139 ILDYVSGNIKSR
+2139 ILGYLTGDIKNR
-2151 AEYKAMRAPQL
+2151 AEYKAMRAPHL

-2180 KDSLSGGR
+2180 KNSLSGRR

-2196 DRNMDAAGKRIHR
+2196 DRNMDEAGKNIHK
-2209 ANAKHANIKQRDLRA
+2209 ANVAHANIKQRDLRA
-2224 AIKNNFTIKNG
+2224 AAKNNFTSKNG
-2235 IKIDEGDQ
+2235 IKIDGKDQ
-2243 SLFGNPKITRNKYKF
+2243 TLFGNRNITRNKYKF
-2258 GALKNFADM
+2258 GALQNFADM

-2602 ESKSEESETK
+2602 ETKSEESETK
-2612 ATTPAENAAKANVTS
+2612 PATPAENAAKAKANVTS

-2766 FALVFSKMFKGVKK
+2766 FALVFGKMFKGVKK
-2780 LGKGIFNLGKTAIKW
+2780 LGKGIFNLGKSAIKW
-2795 TGNKLLQKGLA
+2795 AGNKLLQKGLA

-2864 SITHGAGSLIK
+2864 SIAHGAGGLIK

-2897 RLTGTKGAVAR
+2897 RLTGTKGAIAR

-2936 MGTSLALDGGLTAGK
+2936 MGTSLALDGGLAAGK

-2957 KFGKKLANNRFGK
+2957 KFGKKLANSRFGK

-2982 DTPAEGEEGAT
+2982 DNPAEGEEGAT

-2998 ILSKIEENTRNI
+2998 ILSKIEANTRNI
-3010 LATLTNQST
+3010 LAALTDQSP
-3019 DTDTVTSA
+3019 DTDTATST
-3027 VEDTAENVKD
+3027 VEDVAENVKD

-3093 ETGKTTTS
+3093 ETGKTSTG

-3143 SMVPEGG
+3143 SMIPEGG

-3175 VKNGT
+3175 VRNGT

-3267 SEAVTSSTGIGAI
+3267 SEAVTSSTGIGVI

-3295 HGYSSADNILGVPDG
+3295 HGYSSADSILGVPDG

-3325 LWSAVPVL
+3325 LWSAIPVL

-3366 GKKDQDKNNSMDSSA
+3366 GKKDQDKNNTMDSSA
-3381 HDQKANKI
+3381 QDQKANKI

-3418 GANQFANLVKN
+3418 GATQFANLVKN

-3455 FNQSADSIRQSASG
+3455 FNQSADSVRQSASG

-3490 SLGTKAWNGL
+3490 SLGAKAWNGL
-3500 KSIGSTIVDAGK
+3500 KSIGSTIADAGK
-3512 SGWNTVTSAASS
+3512 SGWNTVTNVASS

-3648 KDSNGESNNSPFAE
+3648 KDPNGESNNSPFAE
-3662 NPHYITATGLD
+3662 NPHYVTATGLD

-3697 NKTSYAISA
+3697 DKTSYAISA

-3711 GSGKMANTFNS
+3711 GSGKMANTLKS
-3722 KFGRGVDKVNS
+3722 KLGRGVDKVSS
-3733 KFSSIYN
+3733 KISSIYN

-3796 KNNFAGISSENG
+3796 KNNFAGISSPDG
-3808 GWMTFD
+3808 GWMNFD
-3814 TPEEFASYFANIIA
+3814 TPEEFASYFANIVA

-3850 DDKQPYCTNPP
+3850 DDKQPYCTDPP
-3861 DDGYINA
+3861 GDGYINA
-3868 IKNNLKSCPNTE
+3868 IKENMKSCPNGE

-3888 SKLYFKGNVSGS
+3888 SKLYFKGKVSGS
-3900 PNNSNGSNTK
+3900 PNNNSNGSNTK

-3923 ASILSSSVS
+3923 ASILSSAVN
-3932 GGADDAKTSNTNN
+3932 GGADDKKSSNNNNTNS

-3987 EYNPLAVNSQSGAK
+3987 EYNPSAVNSQSGAK

-4015 ALAAKQ
+4015 ALAAQQ

-4036 QEISTNKSDYPLPT
+4036 QEISTNKSDYPLPSS
-4050 SDNLDQAVVE
+4050 SDVNQAVIE
-4060 WEKSFERSEDTNSY
+4060 WEKTFERSEDTNSY
-4074 SRRRQSAN
+4074 DRRRQSAN
-4082 TALST
+4082 AALST

-4101 GIKNFISSKF
+4101 GIKNFIASKF
-4111 NKKPKFGQ
+4111 NNKPKFGQ
-4119 SKRRLAK
+4119 SKHRLAK

-4236 IDWSGHDSRDL
+4236 IDWSGHDRRDL

-4259 ASSYSGGS
+4259 TSSYSGGS
-4267 NGGNN
+4267 NGGSN

-4286 FDKLAGVASKM
+4286 FDKLAGVAGKM

-4334 AGILGFGDDSN
+4334 ASILGFGDDSN
-4345 GGSGGGNSGNG
+4345 GGSGGGGGNNGNS

-4372 ADEVVA
+4372 AEEVVA
-4378 NKKNYGDNGCVR
+4378 SKKSYGDNGCVR
-4390 WVNDFLQHA
+4390 WANDFLQHA
-4399 NIPDTGGESVPNV
+4399 NIPDTGGESVSNV
-4412 IQISKGGNYY
+4412 IQISKSGNYY

-4440 PDPDGNHVGIADGAG
+4440 PSPDGNHVGIADGAG

-4465 HVVLHRGIND
+4465 HVVLHRSIND

-4491 KGNVAQASN
+4491 KGNVAAPSTQ
-4500 ATKSEAE
+4500 TKSEEE
-4507 MRKDMGSSNAKGKGK
+4507 MRKDMGSSNAAKGK
-4522 HSLYGTGKYGR
+4522 HSKYGTGKYGR
-4533 GGFNKF
+4533 GGFRKF
-4539 FKKAK
+4539 FKKVK
-4544 NFGKKVLRGI
+4544 NFGKKVWTGI
-4554 KRFGKNILNS
+4554 KKFGKNILNS

-4598 YLMNNKKDLTREQA
+4598 YLMSANKDLTREQA

-4626 TAPNGKKYSQNDIE
+4626 TAPNGKKYTQNDIE

-4646 YDFGATIDLLSGSK
+4646 YDFGAAIDLLSGSRK
-4660 RYDGISEKET
+4660 YDGMSDKEA
-4670 KLNTKK
+4670 KK
-4676 SNKKHNSDLSQEK
+4676 SFMKSYNKDVKDN
-4689 NYDKE
+4689 N
-4694 MDEFIKEQKAKLN
+4694 
-4707 TKKLLGKYN
+4707 
-4716 SDFLSGQKEDD
+4716 
-4727 TNFNSKYK
+4727 NFNTTFTTNNLPNEYQ
-4735 YHYKGFTYSK
+4735 YHYKGATYSK

-4770 FKKAKKFGSKVWR
+4770 FKKAKKFGSKVWS
-4783 GVKNFFKGFRN
+4783 GIKNFFKGFRN
-4794 SVANTKKNHA
+4794 SVTNTKKNPA
-4804 DDLYTDKVAPNGLK
+4804 NDLYTDKVAPNGLK

-4872 GYIFKDAIDLLSQQ
+4872 GYTFKDAIDLLSQQ

-4891 QTKEK
+4891 ITEEQKETSARDNSRK
-4896 ATEPN
+4896 VFLKN
-4901 TKKSNKKH
+4901 Y
-4909 NSDLSQ
+4909 NSDLLGSTTSLNNPLPTEYQ
-4915 EKNYDKEM
+4915 YHKEG
-4923 DEFIKEQK
+4923 FR
-4931 AKLNTKKLLGKY
+4931 
-4943 NSGSFGSN
+4943 SN
-4951 FLSRQKEEDNK
+4951 GID
-4962 PNAKD
+4962 
-4967 FIGNYNSGL
+4967 GL
-4976 FKSNHSSSLFK
+4976 
-4987 SNRIDWTSAKG
+4987 SAKG

-5016 NTDYQASYVG
+5016 NTDYQASYSMD
-5026 PTATPQNTTT
+5026 PTVTPKSTTT
-5036 PIKHFGTNNDTS
+5036 PIKHFGANSSGS

-5055 KLIKLQAQNNNII
+5055 KLIQLQVQNNNII

-5080 ANAGGGSRQ
+5080 ANAGAGSRQ
-5089 VMDPNTKNTMSVGNS
+5089 VMDPNTKNTISVSNS

-5140 IGKTMGA
+5140 IGKTMDA

>member
-41 VKSFKDVTD
+41 AKTFKDVTD
-50 FRAHY
+50 FRAHS

-63 TFITKPVNLTIN
+63 TFITKPVNLAIN
-75 NLKKDIKT
+75 NLKKDLKT
-83 GNFYNENG
+83 GDFYNDNG
-91 SVDENTLDAI
+91 TVDEDTLNAL
-101 ASSLAQEAGYDIS
+101 AASLAQEAGYDIS

-124 EQEQPSNGGPEKPDI
+124 EQEQPSSGGPEKPDI

-150 SLLGSELQKNTK
+150 SLIGSELQKNTK

-168 VKTTSA
+168 VRTTSA
-174 SMKTMQ
+174 SMRTMQ

-255 KKQDKEVNNGFH
+255 KKQDREVDNGLH

-277 GFNLAGYKDLLK
+277 GFNLAGYKELLQ
-289 GRAKDSGVY
+289 GRAKNSGAY
-298 QLYSLAQ
+298 QLYTIAQ
-305 GMLPLLTMQLE
+305 NMLPLLTLQLE

-327 KGLVGTDAKVAMGRF
+327 KGLIGTDAKVAMSRF

-361 SPIAKF
+361 SPIARF

-374 LDFNRLNVMYNKG
+374 LKLEKMNAMYDKG

-418 ERIFDYQTGRFTTL
+418 ERIYDYQTGKFTTL
-432 SRAVKYDKQQNNIA
+432 SKAVKYDKQQDILG
-446 TNEAMQEMRKELYEI
+446 TNEAMKEMRKELYEI
-461 FAPLKMANAKQ
+461 FAPLKMASMKQ
-472 RRKLHQDIKAFTEGI
+472 RKQLHQDIKAFTEGI
-487 YRRGYVDIE
+487 YRRGYVDVE
-496 DISNAIR
+496 DIARAIR
-503 LGDDKYGGDPNVIR
+503 IGDDKYGGDPNVVR
-517 LLLEVTRNMDGAIKA
+517 LLLEVTRNMDGTVKA

-539 KAKADKMALGNFTDY
+539 KAKADKMALANFTDFT
-554 SKQNPMSAVFNGSR
+554 KQNPMSAVFNNSKS
-568 TGAFLN
+568 GAFLN
-574 STNKNIGAYNAIK
+574 STNKNVGVYSVLK
-587 GLPEIRDSRKMS
+587 DLPEIRDSRKMS

-625 FPTNGGGSYGGKRGP
+625 FPTDGGGSGSNRGGGP
-640 SGPKPTDGEKFN
+640 SGSRPNRPTDGGKFN
-652 IYNGFDDDLKSFKQN
+652 IYDGFDEDLKTFKQN
-667 DRKIVKEREADTKLA
+667 DRKIIQEREDNKKLA
-682 KSGLREI
+682 RVGLRELY
-689 FDNPNISDEDIKK
+689 DRPNLTDEEIRK
-702 KAKLMGISENKLR
+702 KARLMGISENKLR

-724 RGYHNSKLDSISS
+724 RSYHDSRLNNMST
-737 LGYGN
+737 LGYGGT
-742 SGLGVFNG
+742 GLGVFNG
-750 RSGPEDKDYGIDL
+750 ISGPEDQDYGMDL
-763 AKLGDNQ
+763 TKLGDNQ

-781 GSNGTMKKLKQ
+781 GSNGTLKKLKQ
-792 AHMERDRAANSGI
+792 AHMERDRAANSTI

-844 SNGLASVGQAPSRI
+844 SNGLGSIGQAPSRI

-887 IRGIF
+887 IRGVF

-924 VKTMEKSVANVG
+924 VDTLQKSITNAG

-941 EQTGRKFDDVKTF
+941 EQTGYKFNDVKSL
-954 ANGILGRFGLDVDSM
+954 ANGLLSHFGLDVDSM

-981 GLSKYSKKTQDK
+981 GMSKYSKRTQDK
-993 RNTRAFTKRMME
+993 RNTRAFRKRMME
-1005 IYGDEGKVKDLLKEF
+1005 IYGDEGKVEELLNEF
-1020 KADTAGLNMNDKATS
+1020 RADTAGLNMNDKQTS
-1035 DYLDKADNRRV
+1035 EYLNKADNRRV
-1046 KDNDLNDEQ
+1046 SKDDDLNDEQ
-1055 DAAYNAQAYG
+1055 EAAYNAQAYG
-1065 GDASNT
+1065 GDSDA

-1077 YNNKQDQYA
+1077 YNNKQDKYA
-1086 NNQAT
+1086 NNQST
-1091 RDRYNKNKHKV
+1091 RDRYNRNKHKI
-1102 TLVDTDADYASQLEE
+1102 TFVDTDSDYGDTLESWI
-1117 YLKNIGGHAT
+1117 KNNIEGHAK

-1137 AFISEGEAVIP
+1137 AFISEGEAIIP

-1167 INEDRNRTNLIN
+1167 VNEDRNRINLIN

-1188 NGTVDAKGPLNP
+1188 NGTVDAKSPLSP
-1200 VQTRVKI
+1200 AQARTKI
-1207 RQLLAKATQDTVDET
+1207 RRLLAKVTQDTVDET
-1222 VTNIKDILMRS
+1222 VTNIKDIIMRS
-1233 YSKGIINPRTIIR
+1233 YSKGLIDPRNILR
-1246 DMANGSSKS
+1246 DMANGSSRS
-1255 QRDILN
+1255 QRNILN
-1261 TVDQAFDQ
+1261 MVEESFDQ
-1269 IEAVPGRFMSNVVE
+1269 IKDFPKNYVNNLTESGTKAAAKAVGNAALGEAKPDEGKIKSTARRFVE
-1283 SGTKKAGKVAAN
+1283 SGTSKAVNHLGGYVADKL
-1295 TVLGEAKSDE
+1295 TVGA
-1305 GIIKGST
+1305 
-1312 RGFIETGVSRG
+1312 
-1323 VRYVGNFATDKVKAA
+1323 
-1338 FDTTKMDIQA
+1338 DTAKMDIQA
-1348 AGQLRDAAD
+1348 AAQLRDGTD
-1357 LLPLGEELLKLM
+1357 LIKLGEELYDLV
-1369 TSSDKVGSKSKF
+1369 TSSDTVGSKSKF

-1391 SQIGTDTND
+1391 SQIGTDNED

-1415 EICKQLNL
+1415 EICKQLNIK
-1423 NVSDP
+1423 VSDP
-1428 PSLSSY
+1428 PSLSSF
-1434 APGWLNRA
+1434 APGWLNRV
-1442 KEIKSTINKVSW
+1442 KEIKSVISKVKW
-1454 LYSVVKAISKKKDE
+1454 LHSVVKAISKKKDE

-1495 AAKTSLAQ
+1495 AAKTTLAQ
-1503 DAGLS
+1503 DTGLS
-1508 DVNQFIA
+1508 DINQFIA

-1526 DQLGKT
+1526 NELGKT

-1586 KNAGMLPPKFV
+1586 KNAGMLPPQFV
-1597 KFMEKYLPDAKKYG
+1597 KFMEKYLPDAKKFG

-1657 NVDGSSGILSKD
+1657 NIDSSSGILSKD

-1677 LPKSALMFLPAF
+1677 LPKAALMFLPAF
-1689 FIGGGALG
+1689 FIGGGSLG

-1702 ALASGLSMLSSTEAF
+1702 AVASGLSMLSSTEAF
-1717 KTAIL
+1717 KSAIL

-1776 LGRGLFGVFKSVG
+1776 LGRGLFGVFKSIG

-1800 FGNKYEKAVNAIT
+1800 FGNKYEKAVNAVT

-1844 GNALVAREAKKYKGL
+1844 GNALVAREAGKYKGL

-1894 KNDEQLRTLADE
+1894 KNDEQLRTLAKD
-1906 FRKYSALGSKEER
+1906 FRKFSALGSEDER
-1919 NEQLKSVLDD
+1919 NAQLKSVLDD

-1984 KGKITQEDA
+1984 RGKMTSDEA

-1998 GFNIPTADVKEKFIK
+1998 GFNIPTADVKEKFIN
-2013 IIKDASINADLI
+2013 IIKEAATNADLI
-2025 NNRSRAEAT
+2025 NNKSRAEAT

-2084 SREIDRELQHRSSIN
+2084 SREIDRELQHRASLN

-2108 AKLDAELQTSTM
+2108 AKLDEELQTSTM
-2120 DYQSR
+2120 DYQAR
-2125 ALEQGDAELDILSK
+2125 ALEQGDAELDILDK
-2139 ILDYVSGNIKSR
+2139 ILGYLTGDIKNR
-2151 AEYKAMRAPQL
+2151 AEYKAMRAPGL
-2162 VNQAIKNGGFFS
+2162 VNQAIKNGGFVS

-2180 KDSLSGGR
+2180 KNSLSGRR

-2196 DRNMDAAGKRIHR
+2196 DRNMDEAGKNIHK
-2209 ANAKHANIKQRDLRA
+2209 ANVAHANIKQRDLRA
-2224 AIKNNFTIKNG
+2224 AAKNNFTSKNG
-2235 IKIDEGDQ
+2235 IKIDEKDQ
-2243 SLFGNPKITRNKYKF
+2243 SLFGNRNITRNKYKF
-2258 GALKNFADM
+2258 GALQNFADM
-2267 KGKTGGSVNAS
+2267 KGKSGGSVNAS

-2505 LVPAGKDSEAV
+2505 LIPAGKDSEAV

-2561 KVKGATGHA
+2561 KVKSATGHA

-2588 SLFSSTNASNQQKQ
+2588 SLFSSTNASSQQKQ
-2602 ESKSEESETK
+2602 ESKSEQSEDTK
-2612 ATTPAENAAKANVTS
+2612 PATPAENAAKANVTS

-2658 GKKGKKDTTYVAD
+2658 GKKGKKNTTYVAD

-2766 FALVFSKMFKGVKK
+2766 FALVFSKMFKGVKS
-2780 LGKGIFNLGKTAIKW
+2780 LGKGIFNLGKNAIKW
-2795 TGNKLLQKGLA
+2795 AGNKLLQKGLA

-2864 SITHGAGSLIK
+2864 SIAHGAGSLIK

-2922 ADDGQ
+2922 ANDGQ

-2936 MGTSLALDGGLTAGK
+2936 MGTSLALDGGLAAGK

-2957 KFGKKLANNRFGK
+2957 KFGKKLANSRFGK

-2982 DTPAEGEEGAT
+2982 DTPAEGEGAT

-3019 DTDTVTSA
+3019 DTDTDTATST
-3027 VEDTAENVKD
+3027 VEDVAENVKD
-3037 KLTDKDKETSKEDSK
+3037 KLTDKDKESSKEDSK

-3073 SKETEKGKETT
+3073 SKETEKGKETAT

-3093 ETGKTTTS
+3093 ETGKTTTG

-3175 VKNGT
+3175 VRNGT

-3267 SEAVTSSTGIGAI
+3267 SAAVTSSTGIGVI
-3280 LGIGITLYGAISDFQ
+3280 LGIGITLYGVISDFQ
-3295 HGYSSADNILGVPDG
+3295 HGYSSADSILGVPDG

-3325 LWSAVPVL
+3325 LWSAIPVL

-3381 HDQKANKI
+3381 NDQKANKI

-3455 FNQSADSIRQSASG
+3455 FNQSADSVRQSASG

-3490 SLGTKAWNGL
+3490 SLGAKAWNGL
-3500 KSIGSTIVDAGK
+3500 KSIGSTIADAGR
-3512 SGWNTVTSAASS
+3512 SGWNTVTNAASS
-3524 VASKFGFGSGKHSMY
+3524 VASKFGFGKHSMF

-3648 KDSNGESNNSPFAE
+3648 KDPNGESNNSPFAE
-3662 NPHYITATGLD
+3662 NPHYVTATGLD

-3697 NKTSYAISA
+3697 DKTSYAISA

-3711 GSGKMANTFNS
+3711 GSGKMANTLKS
-3722 KFGRGVDKVNS
+3722 KLGRGVDKVSS
-3733 KFSSIYN
+3733 KISSIYN

-3796 KNNFAGISSENG
+3796 KNNFAGISSPDG
-3808 GWMTFD
+3808 GWMNFD
-3814 TPEEFASYFANIIA
+3814 TPEEFASYFANIVA

-3850 DDKQPYCTNPP
+3850 DDKQPYCTDPP
-3861 DDGYINA
+3861 GDGYINA
-3868 IKNNLKSCPNTE
+3868 IKENMKSCPNSE

-3888 SKLYFKGNVSGS
+3888 SKLYFKGKVSGS
-3900 PNNSNGSNTK
+3900 PNNNSNGSNTK
-3910 QKSKSFMSAFANV
+3910 PKSKSFMSAFANV
-3923 ASILSSSVS
+3923 ASILSSAVS
-3932 GGADDAKTSNTNN
+3932 GGADDSKSSGNNTNS

-3987 EYNPLAVNSQSGAK
+3987 EYNPSAVNSQSGAK

-4015 ALAAKQ
+4015 ALAAQQ

-4036 QEISTNKSDYPLPT
+4036 QEISTNKSDYPLPES
-4050 SDNLDQAVVE
+4050 SDVNQAVIE
-4060 WEKSFERSEDTNSY
+4060 WEKTFERSEDTNSY
-4074 SRRRQSAN
+4074 NRRRQSAN
-4082 TALST
+4082 AALST

-4101 GIKNFISSKF
+4101 GIKNFIASKF

-4247 NPIGQQKTANGA
+4247 NPIGQQKTANGG

-4267 NGGNN
+4267 NGSNN

-4334 AGILGFGDDSN
+4334 SSILGFGDDSN
-4345 GGSGGGNSGNG
+4345 GGSGGGGSNGNG

-4378 NKKNYGDNGCVR
+4378 SKKNYGDNGCVR
-4390 WVNDFLQHA
+4390 WANDFLQHA
-4399 NIPDTGGESVPNV
+4399 NIPDTGGESVSNV
-4412 IQISKGGNYY
+4412 IQISKSGNYY

-4440 PDPDGNHVGIADGAG
+4440 PSPDGNHVGIADGAG

-4465 HVVLHRGIND
+4465 HVVLHRSIND

-4491 KGNVAQASN
+4491 KGNVAAPSTQ
-4500 ATKSEAE
+4500 TKSEEE
-4507 MRKDMGSSNAKGKGK
+4507 MRKDMGSSNAAKGK
-4522 HSLYGTGKYGR
+4522 HSQYGTGKYGR
-4533 GGFNKF
+4533 GGFSKF
-4539 FKKAK
+4539 FKKVK
-4544 NFGKKVLRGI
+4544 NFGKKVWTGI
-4554 KRFGKNILNS
+4554 KKFGKNILNS
-4564 NTKFNNTRKKTA
+4564 NTKFNNTRKKSA

-4598 YLMNNKKDLTREQA
+4598 YLMSANKDLTREQA

-4626 TAPNGKKYSQNDIE
+4626 TAPNGKKYTQNDIE

-4646 YDFGATIDLLSGSK
+4646 YDFGAAIDLLSGSRK
-4660 RYDGISEKET
+4660 YDGMSDKEA
-4670 KLNTKK
+4670 KK
-4676 SNKKHNSDLSQEK
+4676 SFMKSYNKDVKDN
-4689 NYDKE
+4689 N
-4694 MDEFIKEQKAKLN
+4694 
-4707 TKKLLGKYN
+4707 
-4716 SDFLSGQKEDD
+4716 
-4727 TNFNSKYK
+4727 NFNTTFTTNNLPSEYQ
-4735 YHYKGFTYSK
+4735 YHYKGATYSK

-4770 FKKAKKFGSKVWR
+4770 FKKAKKFGSKVWS
-4783 GVKNFFKGFRN
+4783 GIKNFFKGFRN
-4794 SVANTKKNHA
+4794 SVVNTKKNPVN
-4804 DDLYTDKVAPNGLK
+4804 DLYTDKVAPNGLK

-4834 KEEEAIKILSQS
+4834 KEEEAIQLLSKAD
-4846 EKYTTDITAPNG
+4846 KYTKDLTAPNG

-4872 GYIFKDAIDLLSQQ
+4872 GYTFKDAIDLLSQQ

-4891 QTKEK
+4891 ITEEQKETS
-4896 ATEPN
+4896 ARDN
-4901 TKKSNKKH
+4901 SKKVFLKNY
-4909 NSDLSQ
+4909 NSDLLGSTTSLNNPLPTEYQ
-4915 EKNYDKEM
+4915 YHKEG
-4923 DEFIKEQK
+4923 FR
-4931 AKLNTKKLLGKY
+4931 
-4943 NSGSFGSN
+4943 SN
-4951 FLSRQKEEDNK
+4951 GID
-4962 PNAKD
+4962 
-4967 FIGNYNSGL
+4967 GL
-4976 FKSNHSSSLFK
+4976 
-4987 SNRIDWTSAKG
+4987 SAKG
-4998 KHHYGMGDDE
+4998 KHRYGMGDDE

-5016 NTDYQASYVG
+5016 NTDYQASYTMD
-5026 PTATPQNTTT
+5026 PTVAPKSTTT
-5036 PIKHFGTNNDTS
+5036 PIKHFGANSGGS

-5055 KLIKLQAQNNNII
+5055 KLIQLQAQNNNII

-5080 ANAGGGSRQ
+5080 ANAGAGSRQ
-5089 VMDPNTKNTMSVGNS
+5089 VMDPNTKNTMSVSNS

-5118 VSTTMNGDFGSIG
+5118 ASTTMNGDFGSIG

-5140 IGKTMGA
+5140 IGKTMDA

>member
-41 VKSFKDVTD
+41 AKTFKDVTD
-50 FRAHY
+50 FRAHS

-63 TFITKPVNLTIN
+63 TFITKPVNLAIN
-75 NLKKDIKT
+75 NLKKDLKT
-83 GNFYNENG
+83 GDFYNDNG
-91 SVDENTLDAI
+91 TVDEDTLNAL
-101 ASSLAQEAGYDIS
+101 AASLAQEAGYDIS

-124 EQEQPSNGGPEKPDI
+124 EQEQPSSGGPEKPDI

-150 SLLGSELQKNTK
+150 SLIGSELQKNTK

-168 VKTTSA
+168 VRTTSA
-174 SMKTMQ
+174 SMRTMQ

-255 KKQDKEVNNGFH
+255 KKQDREVDNGLH

-277 GFNLAGYKDLLK
+277 GFNLAGYKELLQ
-289 GRAKDSGVY
+289 GRAKNSGAY
-298 QLYSLAQ
+298 QLYTLAQ
-305 GMLPLLTMQLE
+305 GMLPLLTLQLQ

-327 KGLVGTDAKVAMGRF
+327 KGLIGTDAKVAMSRF

-361 SPIAKF
+361 SPIARF

-374 LDFNRLNVMYNKG
+374 LKLEKMNAMYDKG

-418 ERIFDYQTGRFTTL
+418 ERIYDYQSGKFTTL
-432 SRAVKYDKQQNNIA
+432 SKAVKYDKQQDILG
-446 TNEAMQEMRKELYEI
+446 TNEAMKEMRKELYEI
-461 FAPLKMANAKQ
+461 FAPLKMANMKQ
-472 RRKLHQDIKAFTEGI
+472 RKQLHQDIKAFTEGI
-487 YRRGYVDIE
+487 YRRGYVDVE
-496 DISNAIR
+496 DIARAIR
-503 LGDDKYGGDPNVIR
+503 IGDDKYGGDPNVVR
-517 LLLEVTRNMDGAIKA
+517 LLLEVTRNMDGAVKA

-539 KAKADKMALGNFTDY
+539 KAKADKMALANFTDFT
-554 SKQNPMSAVFNGSR
+554 KQNPMSAVFNNSKS
-568 TGAFLN
+568 GAFLN
-574 STNKNIGAYNAIK
+574 STNKNVGVYSVLK
-587 GLPEIRDSRKMS
+587 DLPEIRDSRKMS

-625 FPTNGGGSYGGKRGP
+625 FPTDGGGSGSNRGGGP
-640 SGPKPTDGEKFN
+640 SGSRPNRPTDGGKFN
-652 IYNGFDDDLKSFKQN
+652 IYDGFDEDLKTFKQN
-667 DRKIVKEREADTKLA
+667 DRKIIQEREDNKKLA
-682 KSGLREI
+682 RVGLRELY
-689 FDNPNISDEDIKK
+689 DRPNLTDEEIRK
-702 KAKLMGISENKLR
+702 KARLMGISENKLR

-724 RGYHNSKLDSISS
+724 RSYHDSRLNNMST
-737 LGYGN
+737 LGYGGT
-742 SGLGVFNG
+742 GLGVFNG
-750 RSGPEDKDYGIDL
+750 ISGPEDQDYGMDL
-763 AKLGDNQ
+763 TKLGDNQ

-781 GSNGTMKKLKQ
+781 GSNGTLKKLKQ
-792 AHMERDRAANSGI
+792 AHMERDRAANSTI

-844 SNGLASVGQAPSRI
+844 SNGLGSIGQAPSRI

-887 IRGIF
+887 IRGVF

-924 VKTMEKSVANVG
+924 VDTLQKSITNAG

-941 EQTGRKFDDVKTF
+941 EQTGYKFNDVKSL
-954 ANGILGRFGLDVDSM
+954 ANGLLSHFGLDVDSM

-981 GLSKYSKKTQDK
+981 GMSKYSKRTQDK
-993 RNTRAFTKRMME
+993 RNTRAFRKRMME
-1005 IYGDEGKVKDLLKEF
+1005 IYGDEGKVEELLNEF
-1020 KADTAGLNMNDKATS
+1020 RADTAGLNMNDKQTT
-1035 DYLDKADNRRV
+1035 DYLNKADNRRV
-1046 KDNDLNDEQ
+1046 SKDDDLNDEQ
-1055 DAAYNAQAYG
+1055 EAAYNAQAYG
-1065 GDASNT
+1065 GDSDA

-1077 YNNKQDQYA
+1077 YNNKQDKYA
-1086 NNQAT
+1086 NNQST
-1091 RDRYNKNKHKV
+1091 RDRYNRNKHKI
-1102 TLVDTDADYASQLEE
+1102 TFVDTDSDYGDTLESWI
-1117 YLKNIGGHAT
+1117 KNNIEGHAK

-1137 AFISEGEAVIP
+1137 AFISEGEAIIP

-1167 INEDRNRTNLIN
+1167 VNEDRNRINLIN

-1188 NGTVDAKGPLNP
+1188 NGTVDAKSPLSP
-1200 VQTRVKI
+1200 AQARTKI
-1207 RQLLAKATQDTVDET
+1207 RRLLAKVTQDTVDET
-1222 VTNIKDILMRS
+1222 VTNIKDIIMRS
-1233 YSKGIINPRTIIR
+1233 YSKGLIDPRNILR
-1246 DMANGSSKS
+1246 DMANGSSRS
-1255 QRDILN
+1255 QRNILN
-1261 TVDQAFDQ
+1261 MVEESFDQ
-1269 IEAVPGRFMSNVVE
+1269 IKDFPKNYVNNLTESGTKAAAKAVGNAALGEAKPDEGKIKSTARRFVE
-1283 SGTKKAGKVAAN
+1283 SGTSKAVNHLGGYVADKL
-1295 TVLGEAKSDE
+1295 TVGA
-1305 GIIKGST
+1305 
-1312 RGFIETGVSRG
+1312 
-1323 VRYVGNFATDKVKAA
+1323 
-1338 FDTTKMDIQA
+1338 DTAKMDIQA
-1348 AGQLRDAAD
+1348 AAQLRDGTD
-1357 LLPLGEELLKLM
+1357 LIKLGEELYDLV
-1369 TSSDKVGSKSKF
+1369 TSSDTVGSKSKF

-1391 SQIGTDTND
+1391 SQIGTDNED

-1415 EICKQLNL
+1415 EICKQLNIK
-1423 NVSDP
+1423 VSDP
-1428 PSLSSY
+1428 PSLSSF
-1434 APGWLNRA
+1434 APGWLNRV
-1442 KEIKSTINKVSW
+1442 KEIKSVISKVKW
-1454 LYSVVKAISKKKDE
+1454 LHSVVKAISKKKDE

-1495 AAKTSLAQ
+1495 AAKTTLAQ
-1503 DAGLS
+1503 DTGLS
-1508 DVNQFIA
+1508 DINQFIA

-1526 DQLGKT
+1526 NELGKT

-1586 KNAGMLPPKFV
+1586 KNAGMLPPQFV
-1597 KFMEKYLPDAKKYG
+1597 KFMEKYLPDAKKFG

-1657 NVDGSSGILSKD
+1657 NIDSSSGILSKD

-1677 LPKSALMFLPAF
+1677 LPKAALMFLPAF
-1689 FIGGGALG
+1689 FIGGGSLG

-1702 ALASGLSMLSSTEAF
+1702 AVASGLSMLSSTEAF
-1717 KTAIL
+1717 KSAIL

-1844 GNALVAREAKKYKGL
+1844 GNALVAREAGKYKGL

-1894 KNDEQLRTLADE
+1894 KNDEQLRTLAKD
-1906 FRKYSALGSKEER
+1906 FRKFSALGSEDER
-1919 NEQLKSVLDD
+1919 NAQLKSVLDD

-1984 KGKITQEDA
+1984 RGKMTSDEA

-1998 GFNIPTADVKEKFIK
+1998 GFNIPTADVKEKFIN
-2013 IIKDASINADLI
+2013 IIKEAATNTELI
-2025 NNRSRAEAT
+2025 NNRSKAEAT

-2042 PLFKALKAA
+2042 PLFDALKAA
-2051 GILSENAKME
+2051 GILSKDAKME
-2061 EGDKEWDA
+2061 DGDKEWDA
-2069 AYEEFTKDPS
+2069 AYKEFTEDPS

-2084 SREIDRELQHRSSIN
+2084 SREIDRELQHRASLN

-2108 AKLDAELQTSTM
+2108 AKLDEELQTSTM
-2120 DYQSR
+2120 DYQAR
-2125 ALEQGDAELDILSK
+2125 ALEQGDAELDVLNK
-2139 ILDYVSGNIKSR
+2139 ILDYVSGKIKNR
-2151 AEYKAMRAPQL
+2151 AEYKALRAPDL
-2162 VNQAIKNGGFFS
+2162 VNQAIKNGGFVS

-2180 KDSLSGGR
+2180 KNSLSGRR

-2196 DRNMDAAGKRIHR
+2196 DRNMDEAGKNIHK
-2209 ANAKHANIKQRDLRA
+2209 ANVAHANIKQRDLRA
-2224 AIKNNFTIKNG
+2224 AAKNNFTSKNG
-2235 IKIDEGDQ
+2235 IKIDEKDQ
-2243 SLFGNPKITRNKYKF
+2243 SLFGNRNITRNKYKF
-2258 GALKNFADM
+2258 GALQNFADM
-2267 KGKTGGSVNAS
+2267 KGKSGGSVNAS

-2505 LVPAGKDSEAV
+2505 LIPAGKDSEAV

-2561 KVKGATGHA
+2561 KVKSATGHA

-2588 SLFSSTNASNQQKQ
+2588 SLFSSTNASSQQKQ
-2602 ESKSEESETK
+2602 ESKSEQSEDTK
-2612 ATTPAENAAKANVTS
+2612 PATPAENAAKANVTS

-2766 FALVFSKMFKGVKK
+2766 FALVFSKMFKGVKS
-2780 LGKGIFNLGKTAIKW
+2780 LGKGIFNLGKNAIKW
-2795 TGNKLLQKGLA
+2795 AGNKLLQKGLA

-2864 SITHGAGSLIK
+2864 SIAHGAGSLIK

-2922 ADDGQ
+2922 VDDGQ

-2936 MGTSLALDGGLTAGK
+2936 MGTSLALDGGLAAGK

-2957 KFGKKLANNRFGK
+2957 KFGKKLANSRFGK

-2993 GETNT
+2993 GQTND
-2998 ILSKIEENTRNI
+2998 ILSKIEENTRAI
-3010 LATLTNQST
+3010 LNAITNKNSDTTTSDDSSSDDDSSTLQ
-3019 DTDTVTSA
+3019 DL
-3027 VEDTAENVKD
+3027 AENAKD
-3037 KLTDKDKETSKEDSK
+3037 KLTNKEDSEDSKETEKGKEESK

-3084 KDKATKETK
+3084 KDKATKEAK
-3093 ETGKTTTS
+3093 ETGKTTGS
-3101 GKKKGRFGK
+3101 KKKGRFGK

-3132 AAGVGGSSLVS
+3132 AVGLGGSSLVS

-3180 DLNDAKNDVKNI
+3180 DLNDAKNDVQNI
-3192 KDAALDTTKAA
+3192 KDAALNTTEAA

-3267 SEAVTSSTGIGAI
+3267 SAAVTSSTGIGVI
-3280 LGIGITLYGAISDFQ
+3280 LGIGITLYGVISDFQ
-3295 HGYSSADNILGVPDG
+3295 HGYSSADSILGVPDG

-3325 LWSAVPVL
+3325 LWSAIPVL

-3381 HDQKANKI
+3381 NDQKANKI

-3455 FNQSADSIRQSASG
+3455 FNQSADSVRQSASG

-3490 SLGTKAWNGL
+3490 SLGAKAWNGL
-3500 KSIGSTIVDAGK
+3500 KSIGSTIADAGK
-3512 SGWNTVTSAASS
+3512 SGWNTFTNFTSS
-3524 VASKFGFGSGKHSMY
+3524 VASKFGFGKHSMF

-3648 KDSNGESNNSPFAE
+3648 KDPNGESNNSPFAE
-3662 NPHYITATGLD
+3662 NPHYVTATGLD

-3697 NKTSYAISA
+3697 DKTSYAISA

-3711 GSGKMANTFNS
+3711 GSGKMANTLKS
-3722 KFGRGVDKVNS
+3722 KLGRGVDKVSS
-3733 KFSSIYN
+3733 KISSIYN

-3796 KNNFAGISSENG
+3796 KNNFAGISSPDG
-3808 GWMTFD
+3808 GWMNFD
-3814 TPEEFASYFANIIA
+3814 TPEEFASYFANIVA

-3850 DDKQPYCTNPP
+3850 DDKQPYCTDPP
-3861 DDGYINA
+3861 GDGYINA
-3868 IKNNLKSCPNTE
+3868 IKENMKSCPNSE

-3888 SKLYFKGNVSGS
+3888 SKLYFKGKVSGS
-3900 PNNSNGSNTK
+3900 PNNNSNGSNTK
-3910 QKSKSFMSAFANV
+3910 PKSKSFMSAFANV
-3923 ASILSSSVS
+3923 ASILSSAVS
-3932 GGADDAKTSNTNN
+3932 GGADDSKSSGNNTNS

-3987 EYNPLAVNSQSGAK
+3987 EYNPSAVNSQSGAK

-4015 ALAAKQ
+4015 ALAAQQ

-4036 QEISTNKSDYPLPT
+4036 QEISTNKSDYPLPES
-4050 SDNLDQAVVE
+4050 SDVNQAVIE
-4060 WEKSFERSEDTNSY
+4060 WEKTFERSEDTNSY
-4074 SRRRQSAN
+4074 NRRRQSAN
-4082 TALST
+4082 AALST

-4101 GIKNFISSKF
+4101 GIKNFIASKF

-4247 NPIGQQKTANGA
+4247 NPIGQQKTANGG

-4267 NGGNN
+4267 NGSNN

-4334 AGILGFGDDSN
+4334 SSILGFGDDSN
-4345 GGSGGGNSGNG
+4345 GGSGGGGSNGNG

-4378 NKKNYGDNGCVR
+4378 SKKNYGDNGCVR
-4390 WVNDFLQHA
+4390 WANDFLQHA
-4399 NIPDTGGESVPNV
+4399 NIPDTGGESVSNV
-4412 IQISKGGNYY
+4412 IQISKSGNYY

-4440 PDPDGNHVGIADGAG
+4440 PSPDGNHVGIADGAG

-4465 HVVLHRGIND
+4465 HVVLHRSIND

-4491 KGNVAQASN
+4491 KGNVAAPSTQ
-4500 ATKSEAE
+4500 TKSEEE
-4507 MRKDMGSSNAKGKGK
+4507 MRKDMGSSNAAKGK
-4522 HSLYGTGKYGR
+4522 HSQYGTGKYGR
-4533 GGFNKF
+4533 GGFSKF
-4539 FKKAK
+4539 FKKVK
-4544 NFGKKVLRGI
+4544 NFGKKVWTGI
-4554 KRFGKNILNS
+4554 KKFGKNILNS
-4564 NTKFNNTRKKTA
+4564 NTKFNNTRKKSA

-4598 YLMNNKKDLTREQA
+4598 YLMSANKDLTREQA

-4621 YTKDL
+4621 YTNDL
-4626 TAPNGKKYSQNDIE
+4626 TAPNGKKYTQNDIE

-4646 YDFGATIDLLSGSK
+4646 YDFGAAIDLLSGSRK
-4660 RYDGISEKET
+4660 YDGMSDKEA
-4670 KLNTKK
+4670 KK
-4676 SNKKHNSDLSQEK
+4676 SFMKSYNKDVKDN
-4689 NYDKE
+4689 N
-4694 MDEFIKEQKAKLN
+4694 
-4707 TKKLLGKYN
+4707 
-4716 SDFLSGQKEDD
+4716 
-4727 TNFNSKYK
+4727 NFNTTFTTNNLPSEYQ
-4735 YHYKGFTYSK
+4735 YHYKGATYSK

-4770 FKKAKKFGSKVWR
+4770 FKKAKKFGSKVWS
-4783 GVKNFFKGFRN
+4783 GIKNFFKGFRN
-4794 SVANTKKNHA
+4794 SVVNTKKNPVN
-4804 DDLYTDKVAPNGLK
+4804 DLYTDKVAPNGLK

-4834 KEEEAIKILSQS
+4834 KEEEAIQLLSKAD
-4846 EKYTTDITAPNG
+4846 KYTKDLTAPNG

-4872 GYIFKDAIDLLSQQ
+4872 GYTFKDAIDLLSQQ

-4891 QTKEK
+4891 ITEEQKETS
-4896 ATEPN
+4896 ARDN
-4901 TKKSNKKH
+4901 SKKVFLKNY
-4909 NSDLSQ
+4909 NSDLLGSTTSLNNPLPTEYQ
-4915 EKNYDKEM
+4915 YHKEG
-4923 DEFIKEQK
+4923 FR
-4931 AKLNTKKLLGKY
+4931 
-4943 NSGSFGSN
+4943 SN
-4951 FLSRQKEEDNK
+4951 GID
-4962 PNAKD
+4962 
-4967 FIGNYNSGL
+4967 GL
-4976 FKSNHSSSLFK
+4976 
-4987 SNRIDWTSAKG
+4987 SAKG
-4998 KHHYGMGDDE
+4998 KHRYGMGDDE

-5016 NTDYQASYVG
+5016 NTDYQASYTMD
-5026 PTATPQNTTT
+5026 PTVAPKSTTT
-5036 PIKHFGTNNDTS
+5036 PIKHFGANSGGS

-5055 KLIKLQAQNNNII
+5055 KLIQLQAQNNNII

-5080 ANAGGGSRQ
+5080 ANAGAGSRQ
-5089 VMDPNTKNTMSVGNS
+5089 VMDPNTKNTMSVSNS

-5118 VSTTMNGDFGSIG
+5118 ASTTMNGDFGSIG

-5140 IGKTMGA
+5140 IGKTMDA

>member
-41 VKSFKDVTD
+41 AKTFKDVTD
-50 FRAHY
+50 FRAHS

-63 TFITKPVNLTIN
+63 TFITKPVNLAIN
-75 NLKKDIKT
+75 NLKKDLKT
-83 GNFYNENG
+83 GDFYNDNG
-91 SVDENTLDAI
+91 TVDEDTLNAL
-101 ASSLAQEAGYDIS
+101 AASLAQEAGYDIS

-124 EQEQPSNGGPEKPDI
+124 EQEQPSSGGPEKPDI

-150 SLLGSELQKNTK
+150 SLIGSELQKNTK

-168 VKTTSA
+168 VRTTSA
-174 SMKTMQ
+174 SMRTMQ

-255 KKQDKEVNNGFH
+255 KKQDREVDNGLH

-277 GFNLAGYKDLLK
+277 GFNLAGYKELLQ
-289 GRAKDSGVY
+289 GRAKNSGAY
-298 QLYSLAQ
+298 QLYTIAQ
-305 GMLPLLTMQLE
+305 NMLPLLTLQLE

-327 KGLVGTDAKVAMGRF
+327 KGLIGTDAKVAMSRF

-361 SPIAKF
+361 SPIARF

-374 LDFNRLNVMYNKG
+374 LKLEKMNAMYDKG

-418 ERIFDYQTGRFTTL
+418 ERIYDYQTGKFTTL
-432 SRAVKYDKQQNNIA
+432 SKAVKYDKQQDILG
-446 TNEAMQEMRKELYEI
+446 TNEAMKEMRKELYEI
-461 FAPLKMANAKQ
+461 FAPLKMASMKQ
-472 RRKLHQDIKAFTEGI
+472 RKQLHQDIKAFTEGI
-487 YRRGYVDIE
+487 YRRGYVDVE
-496 DISNAIR
+496 DIARAIR
-503 LGDDKYGGDPNVIR
+503 IGDDKYGGDPNVVR
-517 LLLEVTRNMDGAIKA
+517 LLLEVTRNMDGTVKA

-539 KAKADKMALGNFTDY
+539 KAKADKMALANFTDFT
-554 SKQNPMSAVFNGSR
+554 KQNPMSAVFNNSKS
-568 TGAFLN
+568 GAFLN
-574 STNKNIGAYNAIK
+574 STNKNVGVYSVLK
-587 GLPEIRDSRKMS
+587 DLPEIRDSRKMS

-625 FPTNGGGSYGGKRGP
+625 FPTDGGGSGSNRGGGP
-640 SGPKPTDGEKFN
+640 SGSRPNRPTDGGKFN
-652 IYNGFDDDLKSFKQN
+652 IYDGFDEDLKTFKQN
-667 DRKIVKEREADTKLA
+667 DRKIIQEREDNKKLA
-682 KSGLREI
+682 RVGLRELY
-689 FDNPNISDEDIKK
+689 DRPNLTDEEIRK
-702 KAKLMGISENKLR
+702 KARLMGISENKLR

-724 RGYHNSKLDSISS
+724 RSYHDSRLNNMSS

-742 SGLGVFNG
+742 TGLGVFNG
-750 RSGPEDKDYGIDL
+750 ISGPEDQDYGMDL
-763 AKLGDNQ
+763 TKLGDNQ

-781 GSNGTMKKLKQ
+781 GSNGTLKKLKQ
-792 AHMERDRAANSGI
+792 AHMERDRAANSTI

-844 SNGLASVGQAPSRI
+844 SNGLGSIGQAPSRI

-887 IRGIF
+887 IRGVF

-924 VKTMEKSVANVG
+924 VDTLQKSITNAG

-941 EQTGRKFDDVKTF
+941 EQTGYKFNDVKSL
-954 ANGILGRFGLDVDSM
+954 ANGLLSHFGLDVDSM

-981 GLSKYSKKTQDK
+981 GMSKYSKRTQDK
-993 RNTRAFTKRMME
+993 RNTRAFRKRMME
-1005 IYGDEGKVKDLLKEF
+1005 IYGNEGKVEELLKEF
-1020 KADTAGLNMNDKATS
+1020 RADTAGLNMNDKQTS
-1035 DYLDKADNRRV
+1035 EYLNKADNRRV
-1046 KDNDLNDEQ
+1046 SKDDDLNDEQ
-1055 DAAYNAQAYG
+1055 EAAYNAQAYG
-1065 GDASNT
+1065 GDSDA

-1077 YNNKQDQYA
+1077 YNNKQDKYA
-1086 NNQAT
+1086 NNQST
-1091 RDRYNKNKHKV
+1091 RDRYNRNKHKI
-1102 TLVDTDADYASQLEE
+1102 TFVDTDSDYGDTLESWI
-1117 YLKNIGGHAT
+1117 KNNIEGHAK

-1137 AFISEGEAVIP
+1137 AFISEGEAIIP

-1167 INEDRNRTNLIN
+1167 VNEDRNRINLIN

-1188 NGTVDAKGPLNP
+1188 NGTVDAKSPLSP
-1200 VQTRVKI
+1200 AQARTKI
-1207 RQLLAKATQDTVDET
+1207 RRLLAKVTQDTVDET
-1222 VTNIKDILMRS
+1222 VTNIKDIIMRS
-1233 YSKGIINPRTIIR
+1233 YSKGLIDPRNILR
-1246 DMANGSSKS
+1246 DMANGSSRS
-1255 QRDILN
+1255 QRNILN
-1261 TVDQAFDQ
+1261 MVEESFDQ
-1269 IEAVPGRFMSNVVE
+1269 IKDFPKNYVNNLTESGTKAAAKAVGNAALGEAKPDEGKIKSTARRFVE
-1283 SGTKKAGKVAAN
+1283 SGTSKAVNHLGGYVADKL
-1295 TVLGEAKSDE
+1295 TVGA
-1305 GIIKGST
+1305 
-1312 RGFIETGVSRG
+1312 
-1323 VRYVGNFATDKVKAA
+1323 
-1338 FDTTKMDIQA
+1338 DTAKMDIQA
-1348 AGQLRDAAD
+1348 AAQLRDGTD
-1357 LLPLGEELLKLM
+1357 LIKLGEELYDLV
-1369 TSSDKVGSKSKF
+1369 TSSDTVGSKSKF

-1391 SQIGTDTND
+1391 SQIGTDNED

-1415 EICKQLNL
+1415 EICKQLNIK
-1423 NVSDP
+1423 VSDP
-1428 PSLSSY
+1428 PSLSSF
-1434 APGWLNRA
+1434 APGWLNRV
-1442 KEIKSTINKVSW
+1442 KEIKSVISKVKW
-1454 LYSVVKAISKKKDE
+1454 LHSVVKAISKKKDE

-1495 AAKTSLAQ
+1495 AAKTTLAQ
-1503 DAGLS
+1503 DTGLS
-1508 DVNQFIA
+1508 DINQFIA

-1526 DQLGKT
+1526 NELGKT

-1586 KNAGMLPPKFV
+1586 KNAGMLPPQFV
-1597 KFMEKYLPDAKKYG
+1597 KFMEKYLPDAKKFG

-1657 NVDGSSGILSKD
+1657 NIDSSSGILSKD

-1677 LPKSALMFLPAF
+1677 LPKAALMFLPAF
-1689 FIGGGALG
+1689 FIGGGSLG

-1702 ALASGLSMLSSTEAF
+1702 AVASGLSMLSSTEAF
-1717 KTAIL
+1717 KSAIL

-1776 LGRGLFGVFKSVG
+1776 LGRGLFGVFKSIG

-1800 FGNKYEKAVNAIT
+1800 FGNKYEKAVNAVT

-1844 GNALVAREAKKYKGL
+1844 GNALVAREAGKYKGL

-1894 KNDEQLRTLADE
+1894 KNDEQLRTLAKD
-1906 FRKYSALGSKEER
+1906 FRKFSALGSEDER
-1919 NEQLKSVLDD
+1919 NAQLKSVLDD

-1984 KGKITQEDA
+1984 RGKMTSDEA

-1998 GFNIPTADVKEKFIK
+1998 GFNIPTADVKEKFIN
-2013 IIKDASINADLI
+2013 IIKEAATNADLI
-2025 NNRSRAEAT
+2025 NNKSRAEAT

-2084 SREIDRELQHRSSIN
+2084 SREIDRELQHRASLN

-2108 AKLDAELQTSTM
+2108 AKLDEELQTSTM
-2120 DYQSR
+2120 DYQAR
-2125 ALEQGDAELDILSK
+2125 ALEQGDAELDILDK
-2139 ILDYVSGNIKSR
+2139 ILGYLTGDIKNR
-2151 AEYKAMRAPQL
+2151 AEYKAMRAPGL
-2162 VNQAIKNGGFFS
+2162 VNQAIKNGGFVS

-2180 KDSLSGGR
+2180 KNSLSGRR

-2196 DRNMDAAGKRIHR
+2196 DRNMDEAGKNIHK
-2209 ANAKHANIKQRDLRA
+2209 ANVAHANIKQRDLRA
-2224 AIKNNFTIKNG
+2224 AAKNNFTSKNG
-2235 IKIDEGDQ
+2235 IKIDEKDQ
-2243 SLFGNPKITRNKYKF
+2243 SLFGNRNITRNKYKF
-2258 GALKNFADM
+2258 GALQNFADM
-2267 KGKTGGSVNAS
+2267 KGKSGGSVNAS

-2505 LVPAGKDSEAV
+2505 LIPAGKDSEAV

-2561 KVKGATGHA
+2561 KVKSATGHA

-2588 SLFSSTNASNQQKQ
+2588 SLFSSTNASSQQKQ
-2602 ESKSEESETK
+2602 ESKSEQSEDTK
-2612 ATTPAENAAKANVTS
+2612 PATPAENAAKANVTS

-2658 GKKGKKDTTYVAD
+2658 GKKGKKNTTYVAD

-2766 FALVFSKMFKGVKK
+2766 FALVFSKMFKGVKS
-2780 LGKGIFNLGKTAIKW
+2780 LGKGIFNLGKNAIKW
-2795 TGNKLLQKGLA
+2795 AGNKLLQKGLA

-2864 SITHGAGSLIK
+2864 SIAHGAGSLIK

-2922 ADDGQ
+2922 ANDGQ

-2936 MGTSLALDGGLTAGK
+2936 MGTSLALDGGLAAGK

-2957 KFGKKLANNRFGK
+2957 KFGKKLANSRFGK

-2982 DTPAEGEEGAT
+2982 DTPAEGEGAT

-3019 DTDTVTSA
+3019 DTDTDTATST
-3027 VEDTAENVKD
+3027 VEDVAENVKD
-3037 KLTDKDKETSKEDSK
+3037 KLTDKDKESSKEDSK

-3073 SKETEKGKETT
+3073 SKETEKGKETAT

-3093 ETGKTTTS
+3093 ETGKTTTG

-3175 VKNGT
+3175 VRNGT

-3267 SEAVTSSTGIGAI
+3267 SAAVTSSTGIGVI
-3280 LGIGITLYGAISDFQ
+3280 LGIGITLYGVISDFQ
-3295 HGYSSADNILGVPDG
+3295 HGYSSADSILGVPDG

-3325 LWSAVPVL
+3325 LWSAIPVL

-3381 HDQKANKI
+3381 NDQKANKI

-3455 FNQSADSIRQSASG
+3455 FNQSADSVRQSASG

-3490 SLGTKAWNGL
+3490 SLGAKAWNGL
-3500 KSIGSTIVDAGK
+3500 KSIGSTIADAGR
-3512 SGWNTVTSAASS
+3512 SGWNTVTNAASS
-3524 VASKFGFGSGKHSMY
+3524 VASKFGFGKHSMF

-3648 KDSNGESNNSPFAE
+3648 KDPNGESNNSPFAE
-3662 NPHYITATGLD
+3662 NPHYVTATGLD

-3697 NKTSYAISA
+3697 DKTSYAISA

-3711 GSGKMANTFNS
+3711 GSGKMANTLKS
-3722 KFGRGVDKVNS
+3722 KLGRGVDKVSS
-3733 KFSSIYN
+3733 KISSIYN

-3796 KNNFAGISSENG
+3796 KNNFAGISSPDG
-3808 GWMTFD
+3808 GWMNFD
-3814 TPEEFASYFANIIA
+3814 TPEEFASYFANIVA

-3850 DDKQPYCTNPP
+3850 DDKQPYCTDPP
-3861 DDGYINA
+3861 GDGYINA
-3868 IKNNLKSCPNTE
+3868 IKENMKSCPNSE

-3888 SKLYFKGNVSGS
+3888 SKLYFKGKVSGS
-3900 PNNSNGSNTK
+3900 PNNNSNGSNTK
-3910 QKSKSFMSAFANV
+3910 PKSKSFMSAFANV
-3923 ASILSSSVS
+3923 ASILSSAVS
-3932 GGADDAKTSNTNN
+3932 GGADDSKSSGNNTNS

-3987 EYNPLAVNSQSGAK
+3987 EYNPSAVNSQSGAK

-4015 ALAAKQ
+4015 ALAAQQ

-4036 QEISTNKSDYPLPT
+4036 QEISTNKSDYPLPES
-4050 SDNLDQAVVE
+4050 SDVNQAVIE
-4060 WEKSFERSEDTNSY
+4060 WEKTFERSEDTNSY
-4074 SRRRQSAN
+4074 NRRRQSAN
-4082 TALST
+4082 AALST

-4101 GIKNFISSKF
+4101 GIKNFIASKF

-4247 NPIGQQKTANGA
+4247 NPIGQQKTANGG

-4267 NGGNN
+4267 NGSNN

-4334 AGILGFGDDSN
+4334 SSILGFGDDSN
-4345 GGSGGGNSGNG
+4345 GGSGGGGSNGNG

-4378 NKKNYGDNGCVR
+4378 SKKNYGDNGCVR
-4390 WVNDFLQHA
+4390 WANDFLQHA
-4399 NIPDTGGESVPNV
+4399 NIPDTGGESVSNV
-4412 IQISKGGNYY
+4412 IQISKSGNYY

-4440 PDPDGNHVGIADGAG
+4440 PSPDGNHVGIADGAG

-4465 HVVLHRGIND
+4465 HVVLHRSIND

-4491 KGNVAQASN
+4491 KGNVAAPSTQ
-4500 ATKSEAE
+4500 TKSEEE
-4507 MRKDMGSSNAKGKGK
+4507 MRKDMGSSNAAKGK
-4522 HSLYGTGKYGR
+4522 HSQYGTGKYGR
-4533 GGFNKF
+4533 GGFSKF
-4539 FKKAK
+4539 FKKVK
-4544 NFGKKVLRGI
+4544 NFGKKVWTGI
-4554 KRFGKNILNS
+4554 KKFGKNILNS
-4564 NTKFNNTRKKTA
+4564 NTKFNNTRKKSA

-4598 YLMNNKKDLTREQA
+4598 YLMSANKDLTREQA

-4626 TAPNGKKYSQNDIE
+4626 TAPNGKKYTQNDIE

-4646 YDFGATIDLLSGSK
+4646 YDFGAAIDLLSGSRK
-4660 RYDGISEKET
+4660 YDGMSDKEA
-4670 KLNTKK
+4670 KK
-4676 SNKKHNSDLSQEK
+4676 SFMKSYNKDVKDN
-4689 NYDKE
+4689 N
-4694 MDEFIKEQKAKLN
+4694 
-4707 TKKLLGKYN
+4707 
-4716 SDFLSGQKEDD
+4716 
-4727 TNFNSKYK
+4727 NFNTTFTTNNLPSEYQ
-4735 YHYKGFTYSK
+4735 YHYKGATYSK

-4770 FKKAKKFGSKVWR
+4770 FKKAKKFGSKVWS
-4783 GVKNFFKGFRN
+4783 GIKNFFKGFRN
-4794 SVANTKKNHA
+4794 SVVNTKKNPVN
-4804 DDLYTDKVAPNGLK
+4804 DLYTDKVAPNGLK

-4834 KEEEAIKILSQS
+4834 KEEEAIQLLSKAD
-4846 EKYTTDITAPNG
+4846 KYTKDLTAPNG

-4872 GYIFKDAIDLLSQQ
+4872 GYTFKDAIDLLSQQ

-4891 QTKEK
+4891 ITEEQKETS
-4896 ATEPN
+4896 ARDN
-4901 TKKSNKKH
+4901 SKKVFLKNY
-4909 NSDLSQ
+4909 NSDLLGSTTSLNNPLPTEYQ
-4915 EKNYDKEM
+4915 YHKEG
-4923 DEFIKEQK
+4923 FR
-4931 AKLNTKKLLGKY
+4931 
-4943 NSGSFGSN
+4943 SN
-4951 FLSRQKEEDNK
+4951 GID
-4962 PNAKD
+4962 
-4967 FIGNYNSGL
+4967 GL
-4976 FKSNHSSSLFK
+4976 
-4987 SNRIDWTSAKG
+4987 SAKG
-4998 KHHYGMGDDE
+4998 KHRYGMGDDE

-5016 NTDYQASYVG
+5016 NTDYQASYTMD
-5026 PTATPQNTTT
+5026 PTVAPKSTTT
-5036 PIKHFGTNNDTS
+5036 PIKHFGANSGGS

-5055 KLIKLQAQNNNII
+5055 KLIQLQAQNNNII

-5080 ANAGGGSRQ
+5080 ANAGAGSRQ
-5089 VMDPNTKNTMSVGNS
+5089 VMDPNTKNTMSVSNS

-5118 VSTTMNGDFGSIG
+5118 ASTTMNGDFGSIG

-5140 IGKTMGA
+5140 IGKTMDA

>member
-41 VKSFKDVTD
+41 AKTFKDVTD
-50 FRAHY
+50 FRAHS

-63 TFITKPVNLTIN
+63 TFITKPVNLAIN
-75 NLKKDIKT
+75 NLKKDLKT
-83 GNFYNENG
+83 GDFYNDNG
-91 SVDENTLDAI
+91 TVDEDTLNAL
-101 ASSLAQEAGYDIS
+101 AASLAQEAGYDIS

-124 EQEQPSNGGPEKPDI
+124 EQEQPSSGGPEKPDI

-150 SLLGSELQKNTK
+150 SLIGSELQKNTK

-168 VKTTSA
+168 VRTTSA
-174 SMKTMQ
+174 SMRTMQ

-255 KKQDKEVNNGFH
+255 KKQDREVDNGLH

-277 GFNLAGYKDLLK
+277 GFNLAGYKELLQ
-289 GRAKDSGVY
+289 GRAKNSGAY
-298 QLYSLAQ
+298 QLYTIAQ
-305 GMLPLLTMQLE
+305 NMLPLLTLQLE

-327 KGLVGTDAKVAMGRF
+327 KGLIGTDAKVAMSRF

-361 SPIAKF
+361 SPIARF

-374 LDFNRLNVMYNKG
+374 LKLEKMNAMYDKG

-418 ERIFDYQTGRFTTL
+418 ERIYDYQTGKFTTL
-432 SRAVKYDKQQNNIA
+432 SKAVKYDKQQDILG
-446 TNEAMQEMRKELYEI
+446 TNEAMKEMRKELYEI
-461 FAPLKMANAKQ
+461 FAPLKMASMKQ
-472 RRKLHQDIKAFTEGI
+472 RKQLHQDIKAFTEGI
-487 YRRGYVDIE
+487 YRRGYVDVE
-496 DISNAIR
+496 DIARAIR
-503 LGDDKYGGDPNVIR
+503 IGDDKYGGDPNVVR
-517 LLLEVTRNMDGAIKA
+517 LLLEVTRNMDGTVKA

-539 KAKADKMALGNFTDY
+539 KAKADKMALANFTDFT
-554 SKQNPMSAVFNGSR
+554 KQNPMSAVFNNSKS
-568 TGAFLN
+568 GAFLN
-574 STNKNIGAYNAIK
+574 STNKNVGVYSVLK
-587 GLPEIRDSRKMS
+587 DLPEIRDSRKMS

-625 FPTNGGGSYGGKRGP
+625 FPTDGGGSGSNRGGGP
-640 SGPKPTDGEKFN
+640 SGSRPNRPTDGGKFN
-652 IYNGFDDDLKSFKQN
+652 IYDGFDEDLKTFKQN
-667 DRKIVKEREADTKLA
+667 DRKIIQEREDNKKLA
-682 KSGLREI
+682 RVGLRELY
-689 FDNPNISDEDIKK
+689 DRPNLTDEEIRK
-702 KAKLMGISENKLR
+702 KARLMGISENKLR

-724 RGYHNSKLDSISS
+724 RSYHDSRLNNMSS

-742 SGLGVFNG
+742 TGLGVFNG
-750 RSGPEDKDYGIDL
+750 ISGPEDQDYGMDL
-763 AKLGDNQ
+763 TKLGDNQ

-781 GSNGTMKKLKQ
+781 GSNGTLKKLKQ
-792 AHMERDRAANSGI
+792 AHMERDRAANSTI

-844 SNGLASVGQAPSRI
+844 SNGLGSIGQAPSRI

-887 IRGIF
+887 IRGVF

-924 VKTMEKSVANVG
+924 VDTLQKSITNAG

-941 EQTGRKFDDVKTF
+941 ERTGYKFNDVKSL
-954 ANGILGRFGLDVDSM
+954 ANGLLSHFGLDVDSM

-981 GLSKYSKKTQDK
+981 GMSKYSKRTQDK
-993 RNTRAFTKRMME
+993 RNTRAFRKRMME
-1005 IYGDEGKVKDLLKEF
+1005 IYGNEGKVEELLKEF
-1020 KADTAGLNMNDKATS
+1020 RADTAGLNMNDKQTS
-1035 DYLDKADNRRV
+1035 EYLNKADNRRV
-1046 KDNDLNDEQ
+1046 SKDDDLNDEQ
-1055 DAAYNAQAYG
+1055 EAAYNAQAYG
-1065 GDASNT
+1065 GDSDA

-1077 YNNKQDQYA
+1077 YNNKQDKYA
-1086 NNQAT
+1086 NNQST
-1091 RDRYNKNKHKV
+1091 RDRYNRNKHKI
-1102 TLVDTDADYASQLEE
+1102 TFVDTDSDYGDTLESWI
-1117 YLKNIGGHAT
+1117 KNNIEGHAK

-1137 AFISEGEAVIP
+1137 AFISEGEAIIP

-1167 INEDRNRTNLIN
+1167 VNEDRNRINLIN

-1188 NGTVDAKGPLNP
+1188 NGTVDAKSPLSP
-1200 VQTRVKI
+1200 AQARTKI
-1207 RQLLAKATQDTVDET
+1207 RRLLAKVTQDTVDET
-1222 VTNIKDILMRS
+1222 VTNIKDIIMRS
-1233 YSKGIINPRTIIR
+1233 YSKGLIDPRNILR
-1246 DMANGSSKS
+1246 DMANGSSRS
-1255 QRDILN
+1255 QRNILN
-1261 TVDQAFDQ
+1261 MVEESFDQ
-1269 IEAVPGRFMSNVVE
+1269 IKDFPKNYVNNLTE
-1283 SGTKKAGKVAAN
+1283 SGTKAAAKAVGNAA
-1295 TVLGEAKSDE
+1295 LGEAKPDE
-1305 GIIKGST
+1305 GKIKST
-1312 RGFIETGVSRG
+1312 ARRFIESGTSKAVNHLGG
-1323 VRYVGNFATDKVKAA
+1323 YVADKLTVGA
-1338 FDTTKMDIQA
+1338 DTAKMDIQA
-1348 AGQLRDAAD
+1348 AAQLRDGTD
-1357 LLPLGEELLKLM
+1357 LIKLGEELYDLV
-1369 TSSDKVGSKSKF
+1369 TSSDTVGSKSKF

-1391 SQIGTDTND
+1391 SQIGTDNED

-1415 EICKQLNL
+1415 EICKQLNIK
-1423 NVSDP
+1423 VSDP
-1428 PSLSSY
+1428 PSLSSF
-1434 APGWLNRA
+1434 APGWLNRV
-1442 KEIKSTINKVSW
+1442 KEIKSVISKVKW
-1454 LYSVVKAISKKKDE
+1454 LHSVVKAISKKKDE

-1495 AAKTSLAQ
+1495 AAKTTLAQ
-1503 DAGLS
+1503 DTGLS
-1508 DVNQFIA
+1508 DINQFIA

-1526 DQLGKT
+1526 NELGKT

-1586 KNAGMLPPKFV
+1586 KNAGMLPPQFV
-1597 KFMEKYLPDAKKYG
+1597 KFMEKYLPDAKKFG

-1657 NVDGSSGILSKD
+1657 NIDSSSGILSKD

-1677 LPKSALMFLPAF
+1677 LPKAALMFLPAF
-1689 FIGGGALG
+1689 FIGGGSLG
-1697 ILGSA
+1697 LLGSA
-1702 ALASGLSMLSSTEAF
+1702 AVASGLSMLSSTEAF
-1717 KTAIL
+1717 KSAIL

-1776 LGRGLFGVFKSVG
+1776 LGRGLFGVFKSIG

-1800 FGNKYEKAVNAIT
+1800 FGNKYEKAVNAVT

-1844 GNALVAREAKKYKGL
+1844 GNALVAREAGKYKGL

-1894 KNDEQLRTLADE
+1894 KNDEQLRTLAKD
-1906 FRKYSALGSKEER
+1906 FRKFSALGSEDER
-1919 NEQLKSVLDD
+1919 NAQLKSVLDD

-1984 KGKITQEDA
+1984 RGKMTSDEA

-1998 GFNIPTADVKEKFIK
+1998 GFNIPTADVKEKFIN
-2013 IIKDASINADLI
+2013 IIKEAATNADLI
-2025 NNRSRAEAT
+2025 NNKSRAEAT

-2084 SREIDRELQHRSSIN
+2084 SREIDRELQHRASLN

-2108 AKLDAELQTSTM
+2108 AKLDEELQTSTM
-2120 DYQSR
+2120 DYQAR
-2125 ALEQGDAELDILSK
+2125 ALEQGDAELDILDK
-2139 ILDYVSGNIKSR
+2139 ILGYLTGDIKNR
-2151 AEYKAMRAPQL
+2151 AEYKAMRAPGL
-2162 VNQAIKNGGFFS
+2162 VNQAIKNGGFVS

-2180 KDSLSGGR
+2180 KNSLSGRR

-2196 DRNMDAAGKRIHR
+2196 DRNMDEAGKNIHK
-2209 ANAKHANIKQRDLRA
+2209 ANVAHANIKQRDLRA
-2224 AIKNNFTIKNG
+2224 AAKNNFTSKNG
-2235 IKIDEGDQ
+2235 IKIDEKDQ
-2243 SLFGNPKITRNKYKF
+2243 SLFGNRNITRNKYKF
-2258 GALKNFADM
+2258 GALQNFADM
-2267 KGKTGGSVNAS
+2267 KGKSGGSVNAS

-2505 LVPAGKDSEAV
+2505 LIPAGKDSEAV

-2561 KVKGATGHA
+2561 KVKSATGHA

-2588 SLFSSTNASNQQKQ
+2588 SLFSSTNASSQQKQ
-2602 ESKSEESETK
+2602 ESKSEQSEDTK
-2612 ATTPAENAAKANVTS
+2612 PATPAENAAKANVTS

-2658 GKKGKKDTTYVAD
+2658 GKKGKKNTTYVAD

-2766 FALVFSKMFKGVKK
+2766 FALVFSKMFKGVKS
-2780 LGKGIFNLGKTAIKW
+2780 LGKGIFNLGKNAIKW
-2795 TGNKLLQKGLA
+2795 AGNKLLQKGLA

-2864 SITHGAGSLIK
+2864 SIAHGAGSLIK

-2922 ADDGQ
+2922 ANDGQ

-2936 MGTSLALDGGLTAGK
+2936 MGTSLALDGGLAAGK

-2957 KFGKKLANNRFGK
+2957 KFGKKLANSRFGK

-2982 DTPAEGEEGAT
+2982 DTPAEGEGAT

-3019 DTDTVTSA
+3019 DTDTDTATST
-3027 VEDTAENVKD
+3027 VEDVAENVKD
-3037 KLTDKDKETSKEDSK
+3037 KLTDKDKESSKEDSK

-3084 KDKATKETK
+3084 KDKATKEAK
-3093 ETGKTTTS
+3093 ETGKTTGS
-3101 GKKKGRFGK
+3101 KKKGRFGK

-3175 VKNGT
+3175 VRNGT

-3267 SEAVTSSTGIGAI
+3267 SAAVTSSTGIGVI
-3280 LGIGITLYGAISDFQ
+3280 LGIGITLYGVISDFQ
-3295 HGYSSADNILGVPDG
+3295 HGYSSADSILGVPDG

-3325 LWSAVPVL
+3325 LWSAIPVL

-3381 HDQKANKI
+3381 NDQKANKI

-3455 FNQSADSIRQSASG
+3455 FNQSADSVRQSASG

-3490 SLGTKAWNGL
+3490 SLGAKAWNGL
-3500 KSIGSTIVDAGK
+3500 KSIGSTIADAGR
-3512 SGWNTVTSAASS
+3512 SGWNTVTNAASS
-3524 VASKFGFGSGKHSMY
+3524 VASKFGFGKHSMF

-3648 KDSNGESNNSPFAE
+3648 KDPNGESNNSPFAE
-3662 NPHYITATGLD
+3662 NPHYVTATGLD

-3697 NKTSYAISA
+3697 DKTSYAISA

-3711 GSGKMANTFNS
+3711 GSGKMANTLKS
-3722 KFGRGVDKVNS
+3722 KLGRGVDKVSS
-3733 KFSSIYN
+3733 KISSIYN

-3796 KNNFAGISSENG
+3796 KNNFAGISSPDG
-3808 GWMTFD
+3808 GWMNFD
-3814 TPEEFASYFANIIA
+3814 TPEEFASYFANIVA

-3850 DDKQPYCTNPP
+3850 DDKQPYCTDPP
-3861 DDGYINA
+3861 GDGYINA
-3868 IKNNLKSCPNTE
+3868 IKENMKSCPNSE

-3888 SKLYFKGNVSGS
+3888 SKLYFKGKVSGS
-3900 PNNSNGSNTK
+3900 PNNNSNGSNTK
-3910 QKSKSFMSAFANV
+3910 PKSKSFMSAFANV
-3923 ASILSSSVS
+3923 ASILSSAVS
-3932 GGADDAKTSNTNN
+3932 GGADDSKSSGNNTNS

-3987 EYNPLAVNSQSGAK
+3987 EYNPSAVNSQSGAK

-4015 ALAAKQ
+4015 ALAAQQ

-4036 QEISTNKSDYPLPT
+4036 QEISTNKSDYPLPES
-4050 SDNLDQAVVE
+4050 SDVNQAVIE
-4060 WEKSFERSEDTNSY
+4060 WEKTFERSEDTNSY
-4074 SRRRQSAN
+4074 NRRRQSAN
-4082 TALST
+4082 AALST

-4101 GIKNFISSKF
+4101 GIKNFIASKF

-4247 NPIGQQKTANGA
+4247 NPIGQQKTANGG

-4267 NGGNN
+4267 NGSNN

-4334 AGILGFGDDSN
+4334 SSILGFGDDSN
-4345 GGSGGGNSGNG
+4345 GGSGGGGSNGNG

-4378 NKKNYGDNGCVR
+4378 SKKNYGDNGCVR
-4390 WVNDFLQHA
+4390 WANDFLQHA
-4399 NIPDTGGESVPNV
+4399 NIPDTGGESVSNV
-4412 IQISKGGNYY
+4412 IQISKSGNYY

-4440 PDPDGNHVGIADGAG
+4440 PSPDGNHVGIADGAG

-4465 HVVLHRGIND
+4465 HVVLHRSIND

-4491 KGNVAQASN
+4491 KGNVAAPSTQ
-4500 ATKSEAE
+4500 TKSEEE
-4507 MRKDMGSSNAKGKGK
+4507 MRKDMGSSNAAKGK
-4522 HSLYGTGKYGR
+4522 HSQYGTGKYGR
-4533 GGFNKF
+4533 GGFSKF
-4539 FKKAK
+4539 FKKVK
-4544 NFGKKVLRGI
+4544 NFGKKVWTGI
-4554 KRFGKNILNS
+4554 KKFGKNILNS
-4564 NTKFNNTRKKTA
+4564 NTKFNNTRKKSA

-4598 YLMNNKKDLTREQA
+4598 YLMSANKDLTREQA

-4626 TAPNGKKYSQNDIE
+4626 TAPNGKKYTQNDIE

-4646 YDFGATIDLLSGSK
+4646 YDFGAAIDLLSGSRK
-4660 RYDGISEKET
+4660 YDGMSDKEA
-4670 KLNTKK
+4670 KK
-4676 SNKKHNSDLSQEK
+4676 SFMKSYNKDVKDN
-4689 NYDKE
+4689 N
-4694 MDEFIKEQKAKLN
+4694 
-4707 TKKLLGKYN
+4707 
-4716 SDFLSGQKEDD
+4716 
-4727 TNFNSKYK
+4727 NFNTTFTTNNLPSEYQ
-4735 YHYKGFTYSK
+4735 YHYKGATYSK

-4770 FKKAKKFGSKVWR
+4770 FKKAKKFGSKVWS
-4783 GVKNFFKGFRN
+4783 GIKNFFKGFRN
-4794 SVANTKKNHA
+4794 SVVNTKKNPVN
-4804 DDLYTDKVAPNGLK
+4804 DLYTDKVAPNGLK

-4834 KEEEAIKILSQS
+4834 KEEEAIQLLSKAD
-4846 EKYTTDITAPNG
+4846 KYTKDLTAPNG

-4872 GYIFKDAIDLLSQQ
+4872 GYTFKDAIDLLSQQ

-4891 QTKEK
+4891 ITEEQKETS
-4896 ATEPN
+4896 ARDN
-4901 TKKSNKKH
+4901 SKKVFLKNY
-4909 NSDLSQ
+4909 NSDLLGSTTSLNNPLPTEYQ
-4915 EKNYDKEM
+4915 YHKEG
-4923 DEFIKEQK
+4923 FR
-4931 AKLNTKKLLGKY
+4931 
-4943 NSGSFGSN
+4943 SN
-4951 FLSRQKEEDNK
+4951 GID
-4962 PNAKD
+4962 
-4967 FIGNYNSGL
+4967 GL
-4976 FKSNHSSSLFK
+4976 
-4987 SNRIDWTSAKG
+4987 SAKG
-4998 KHHYGMGDDE
+4998 KHRYGMGDDE

-5016 NTDYQASYVG
+5016 NTDYQASYTMD
-5026 PTATPQNTTT
+5026 PTVAPKSTTT
-5036 PIKHFGTNNDTS
+5036 PIKHFGANSGGS

-5055 KLIKLQAQNNNII
+5055 KLIQLQAQNNNII

-5080 ANAGGGSRQ
+5080 ANAGAGSRQ
-5089 VMDPNTKNTMSVGNS
+5089 VMDPNTKNTMSVSNS

-5118 VSTTMNGDFGSIG
+5118 ASTTMNGDFGSIG

-5140 IGKTMGA
+5140 IGKTMDA

>member
-41 VKSFKDVTD
+41 AKTFKDVTD
-50 FRAHY
+50 FRAHS

-63 TFITKPVNLTIN
+63 TFITKPVNLAIN
-75 NLKKDIKT
+75 NLKKDLKT
-83 GNFYNENG
+83 GDFYNDNG
-91 SVDENTLDAI
+91 TVDEDTLNAL
-101 ASSLAQEAGYDIS
+101 AASLAQEAGYDIS

-124 EQEQPSNGGPEKPDI
+124 EQEQPSSGGPEKPDI

-150 SLLGSELQKNTK
+150 SLIGSELQKNTK

-168 VKTTSA
+168 VRTTSA
-174 SMKTMQ
+174 SMRTMQ

-255 KKQDKEVNNGFH
+255 KKQDREVDNGLH

-277 GFNLAGYKDLLK
+277 GFNLAGYKELLQ
-289 GRAKDSGVY
+289 GRAKNSGAY
-298 QLYSLAQ
+298 QLYTIAQ
-305 GMLPLLTMQLE
+305 NMLPLLTLQLE

-327 KGLVGTDAKVAMGRF
+327 KGLIGTDAKVAMSRF

-361 SPIAKF
+361 SPIARF

-374 LDFNRLNVMYNKG
+374 LKLEKMNAMYDKG

-418 ERIFDYQTGRFTTL
+418 ERIYDYQTGKFTTL
-432 SRAVKYDKQQNNIA
+432 SKAVKYDKQQDILG
-446 TNEAMQEMRKELYEI
+446 TNEAMKEMRKELYEI
-461 FAPLKMANAKQ
+461 FAPLKMASMKQ
-472 RRKLHQDIKAFTEGI
+472 RKQLHQDIKAFTEGI
-487 YRRGYVDIE
+487 YRRGYVDVE
-496 DISNAIR
+496 DIARAIR
-503 LGDDKYGGDPNVIR
+503 IGDDKYGGDPNVVR
-517 LLLEVTRNMDGAIKA
+517 LLLEVTRNMDGTVKA

-539 KAKADKMALGNFTDY
+539 KAKADKMALANFTDFT
-554 SKQNPMSAVFNGSR
+554 KQNPMSAVFNNSKS
-568 TGAFLN
+568 GAFLN
-574 STNKNIGAYNAIK
+574 STNKNVGVYSVLK
-587 GLPEIRDSRKMS
+587 DLPEIRDSRKMS

-625 FPTNGGGSYGGKRGP
+625 FPTDGGGSGSNRGGGP
-640 SGPKPTDGEKFN
+640 SGSRPNRPTDGGKFN
-652 IYNGFDDDLKSFKQN
+652 IYDGFDEDLKTFKQN
-667 DRKIVKEREADTKLA
+667 DRKIIQEREDNKKLA
-682 KSGLREI
+682 RVGLRELY
-689 FDNPNISDEDIKK
+689 DRPNLTDEEIRK
-702 KAKLMGISENKLR
+702 KARLMGISENKLR

-724 RGYHNSKLDSISS
+724 RSYHDSRLNNMSS

-742 SGLGVFNG
+742 TGLGVFNG
-750 RSGPEDKDYGIDL
+750 ISGPEDQDYGMDL
-763 AKLGDNQ
+763 TKLGDNQ

-781 GSNGTMKKLKQ
+781 GSNGTLKKLKQ
-792 AHMERDRAANSGI
+792 AHMERDRAANSTI

-844 SNGLASVGQAPSRI
+844 SNGLGSIGQAPSRI

-887 IRGIF
+887 IRGVF

-924 VKTMEKSVANVG
+924 VDTLQKSITNAG

-941 EQTGRKFDDVKTF
+941 ERTGYKFNDVKSL
-954 ANGILGRFGLDVDSM
+954 ANGLLSHFGLDVDSM

-981 GLSKYSKKTQDK
+981 GMSKYSKRTQDK
-993 RNTRAFTKRMME
+993 RNTRAFRKRMME
-1005 IYGDEGKVKDLLKEF
+1005 IYGNEGKVEELLKEF
-1020 KADTAGLNMNDKATS
+1020 RADTAGLNMNDKQTS
-1035 DYLDKADNRRV
+1035 EYLNKADNRRV
-1046 KDNDLNDEQ
+1046 SKDDDLNDEQ
-1055 DAAYNAQAYG
+1055 EAAYNAQAYG
-1065 GDASNT
+1065 GDSDA

-1077 YNNKQDQYA
+1077 YNNKQDKYA
-1086 NNQAT
+1086 NNQST
-1091 RDRYNKNKHKV
+1091 RDRYNRNKHKI
-1102 TLVDTDADYASQLEE
+1102 TFVDTDSDYGDTLESWI
-1117 YLKNIGGHAT
+1117 KNNIEGHAK

-1137 AFISEGEAVIP
+1137 AFISEGEAIIP

-1167 INEDRNRTNLIN
+1167 VNEDRNRINLIN

-1188 NGTVDAKGPLNP
+1188 NGTVDAKSPLSP
-1200 VQTRVKI
+1200 AQARTKI
-1207 RQLLAKATQDTVDET
+1207 RRLLAKVTQDTVDET
-1222 VTNIKDILMRS
+1222 VTNIKDIIMRS
-1233 YSKGIINPRTIIR
+1233 YSKGLIDPRNILR
-1246 DMANGSSKS
+1246 DMANGSSRS
-1255 QRDILN
+1255 QRNILN
-1261 TVDQAFDQ
+1261 MVEESFDQ
-1269 IEAVPGRFMSNVVE
+1269 IKDFPKNYVNNLTESGTKAAAKAVGNAALGEAKPDEGKIKSTARRFVE
-1283 SGTKKAGKVAAN
+1283 SGTSKAVNHLGGYVADKL
-1295 TVLGEAKSDE
+1295 TVGA
-1305 GIIKGST
+1305 
-1312 RGFIETGVSRG
+1312 
-1323 VRYVGNFATDKVKAA
+1323 
-1338 FDTTKMDIQA
+1338 DTAKMDIQA
-1348 AGQLRDAAD
+1348 AAQLRDGTD
-1357 LLPLGEELLKLM
+1357 LIKLGEELYDLV
-1369 TSSDKVGSKSKF
+1369 TSSDTVGSKSKF

-1391 SQIGTDTND
+1391 SQIGTDNED

-1415 EICKQLNL
+1415 EICKQLNIK
-1423 NVSDP
+1423 VSDP
-1428 PSLSSY
+1428 PSLSSF
-1434 APGWLNRA
+1434 APGWLNRV
-1442 KEIKSTINKVSW
+1442 KEIKSVISKVKW
-1454 LYSVVKAISKKKDE
+1454 LHSVVKAISKKKDE

-1495 AAKTSLAQ
+1495 AAKTTLAQ
-1503 DAGLS
+1503 DTGLS
-1508 DVNQFIA
+1508 DINQFIA

-1526 DQLGKT
+1526 NELGKT

-1586 KNAGMLPPKFV
+1586 KNAGMLPPQFV
-1597 KFMEKYLPDAKKYG
+1597 KFMEKYLPDAKKFG

-1657 NVDGSSGILSKD
+1657 NIDSSSGILSKD

-1677 LPKSALMFLPAF
+1677 LPKAALMFLPAF
-1689 FIGGGALG
+1689 FIGGGSLG

-1702 ALASGLSMLSSTEAF
+1702 AVASGLSMLSSTEAF
-1717 KTAIL
+1717 KSAIL

-1776 LGRGLFGVFKSVG
+1776 LGRGLFGVFKSIG

-1800 FGNKYEKAVNAIT
+1800 FGNKYEKAVNAVT

-1844 GNALVAREAKKYKGL
+1844 GNALVAREAGKYKGL

-1894 KNDEQLRTLADE
+1894 KNDEQLRTLAKD
-1906 FRKYSALGSKEER
+1906 FRKFSALGSEDER
-1919 NEQLKSVLDD
+1919 NAQLKSVLDD

-1984 KGKITQEDA
+1984 RGKMTSDEA

-1998 GFNIPTADVKEKFIK
+1998 GFNIPTADVKEKFIN
-2013 IIKDASINADLI
+2013 IIKEAATNADLI
-2025 NNRSRAEAT
+2025 NNKSRAEAT

-2084 SREIDRELQHRSSIN
+2084 SREIDRELQHRASLN

-2108 AKLDAELQTSTM
+2108 AKLDEELQTSTM
-2120 DYQSR
+2120 DYQAR
-2125 ALEQGDAELDILSK
+2125 ALEQGDAELDILDK
-2139 ILDYVSGNIKSR
+2139 ILGYLTGDIKNR
-2151 AEYKAMRAPQL
+2151 AEYKAMRAPGL
-2162 VNQAIKNGGFFS
+2162 VNQAIKNGGFVS

-2180 KDSLSGGR
+2180 KNSLSGRR

-2196 DRNMDAAGKRIHR
+2196 DRNMDEAGKNIHK
-2209 ANAKHANIKQRDLRA
+2209 ANVAHANIKQRDLRA
-2224 AIKNNFTIKNG
+2224 AAKNNFTSKNG
-2235 IKIDEGDQ
+2235 IKIDEKDQ
-2243 SLFGNPKITRNKYKF
+2243 SLFGNRNITRNKYKF
-2258 GALKNFADM
+2258 GALQNFADM
-2267 KGKTGGSVNAS
+2267 KGKSGGSVNAS

-2505 LVPAGKDSEAV
+2505 LIPAGKDSEAV

-2561 KVKGATGHA
+2561 KVKSATGHA

-2588 SLFSSTNASNQQKQ
+2588 SLFSSTNASSQQKQ
-2602 ESKSEESETK
+2602 ESKSEQSEDTK
-2612 ATTPAENAAKANVTS
+2612 PATPAENAAKANVTS

-2658 GKKGKKDTTYVAD
+2658 GKKGKKNTTYVAD

-2766 FALVFSKMFKGVKK
+2766 FALVFSKMFKGVKS
-2780 LGKGIFNLGKTAIKW
+2780 LGKGIFNLGKNAIKW
-2795 TGNKLLQKGLA
+2795 AGNKLLQKGLA

-2864 SITHGAGSLIK
+2864 SIAHGAGSLIK

-2922 ADDGQ
+2922 ANDGQ

-2936 MGTSLALDGGLTAGK
+2936 MGTSLALDGGLAAGK

-2957 KFGKKLANNRFGK
+2957 KFGKKLANSRFGK

-2982 DTPAEGEEGAT
+2982 DTPAEGEGAT

-3019 DTDTVTSA
+3019 DTDTDTATST
-3027 VEDTAENVKD
+3027 VEDVAENVKD
-3037 KLTDKDKETSKEDSK
+3037 KLTDKDKESSKEDSK

-3073 SKETEKGKETT
+3073 SKETEKGKETAT

-3093 ETGKTTTS
+3093 ETGKTTTG

-3175 VKNGT
+3175 VRNGT

-3267 SEAVTSSTGIGAI
+3267 SAAVTSSTGIGVI
-3280 LGIGITLYGAISDFQ
+3280 LGIGITLYGVISDFQ
-3295 HGYSSADNILGVPDG
+3295 HGYSSADSILGVPDG

-3325 LWSAVPVL
+3325 LWSAIPVL

-3381 HDQKANKI
+3381 NDQKANKI

-3455 FNQSADSIRQSASG
+3455 FNQSADSVRQSASG

-3490 SLGTKAWNGL
+3490 SLGAKAWNGL
-3500 KSIGSTIVDAGK
+3500 KSIGSTIADAGR
-3512 SGWNTVTSAASS
+3512 SGWNTVTNAASS
-3524 VASKFGFGSGKHSMY
+3524 VASKFGFGKHSMF

-3648 KDSNGESNNSPFAE
+3648 KDPNGESNNSPFAE
-3662 NPHYITATGLD
+3662 NPHYVTATGLD

-3697 NKTSYAISA
+3697 DKTSYAISA

-3711 GSGKMANTFNS
+3711 GSGKMANTLKS
-3722 KFGRGVDKVNS
+3722 KLGRGVDKVSS
-3733 KFSSIYN
+3733 KISSIYN

-3796 KNNFAGISSENG
+3796 KNNFAGISSPDG
-3808 GWMTFD
+3808 GWMNFD
-3814 TPEEFASYFANIIA
+3814 TPEEFASYFANIVA

-3850 DDKQPYCTNPP
+3850 DDKQPYCTDPP
-3861 DDGYINA
+3861 GDGYINA
-3868 IKNNLKSCPNTE
+3868 IKENMKSCPNSE

-3888 SKLYFKGNVSGS
+3888 SKLYFKGKVSGS
-3900 PNNSNGSNTK
+3900 PNNNSNGSNTK
-3910 QKSKSFMSAFANV
+3910 PKSKSFMSAFANV
-3923 ASILSSSVS
+3923 ASILSSAVS
-3932 GGADDAKTSNTNN
+3932 GGADDSKSSGNNTNS

-3987 EYNPLAVNSQSGAK
+3987 EYNPSAVNSQSGAK

-4015 ALAAKQ
+4015 ALAAQQ

-4036 QEISTNKSDYPLPT
+4036 QEISTNKSDYPLPES
-4050 SDNLDQAVVE
+4050 SDVNQAVIE
-4060 WEKSFERSEDTNSY
+4060 WEKTFERSEDTNSY
-4074 SRRRQSAN
+4074 NRRRQSAN
-4082 TALST
+4082 AALST

-4101 GIKNFISSKF
+4101 GIKNFIASKF

-4247 NPIGQQKTANGA
+4247 NPIGQQKTANGG

-4267 NGGNN
+4267 NGSNN

-4334 AGILGFGDDSN
+4334 SSILGFGDDSN
-4345 GGSGGGNSGNG
+4345 GGSGGGGSNGNG

-4378 NKKNYGDNGCVR
+4378 SKKNYGDNGCVR
-4390 WVNDFLQHA
+4390 WANDFLQHA
-4399 NIPDTGGESVPNV
+4399 NIPDTGGESVSNV
-4412 IQISKGGNYY
+4412 IQISKSGNYY

-4440 PDPDGNHVGIADGAG
+4440 PSPDGNHVGIADGAG

-4465 HVVLHRGIND
+4465 HVVLHRSIND

-4491 KGNVAQASN
+4491 KGNVAAPSTQ
-4500 ATKSEAE
+4500 TKSEEE
-4507 MRKDMGSSNAKGKGK
+4507 MRKDMGSSNAAKGK
-4522 HSLYGTGKYGR
+4522 HSQYGTGKYGR
-4533 GGFNKF
+4533 GGFSKF
-4539 FKKAK
+4539 FKKVK
-4544 NFGKKVLRGI
+4544 NFGKKVWTGI
-4554 KRFGKNILNS
+4554 KKFGKNILNS
-4564 NTKFNNTRKKTA
+4564 NTKFNNTRKKSA

-4598 YLMNNKKDLTREQA
+4598 YLMSANKDLTREQA

-4626 TAPNGKKYSQNDIE
+4626 TAPNGKKYTQNDIE

-4646 YDFGATIDLLSGSK
+4646 YDFGAAIDLLSGSRK
-4660 RYDGISEKET
+4660 YDGMSDKEA
-4670 KLNTKK
+4670 KK
-4676 SNKKHNSDLSQEK
+4676 SFMKSYNKDVKDN
-4689 NYDKE
+4689 N
-4694 MDEFIKEQKAKLN
+4694 
-4707 TKKLLGKYN
+4707 
-4716 SDFLSGQKEDD
+4716 
-4727 TNFNSKYK
+4727 NFNTTFTTNNLPSEYQ
-4735 YHYKGFTYSK
+4735 YHYKGATYSK

-4770 FKKAKKFGSKVWR
+4770 FKKAKKFGSKVWS
-4783 GVKNFFKGFRN
+4783 GIKNFFKGFRN
-4794 SVANTKKNHA
+4794 SVVNTKKNPVN
-4804 DDLYTDKVAPNGLK
+4804 DLYTDKVAPNGLK

-4834 KEEEAIKILSQS
+4834 KEEEAIQLLSKAD
-4846 EKYTTDITAPNG
+4846 KYTKDLTAPNG

-4872 GYIFKDAIDLLSQQ
+4872 GYTFKDAIDLLSQQ

-4891 QTKEK
+4891 ITEEQKETS
-4896 ATEPN
+4896 ARDN
-4901 TKKSNKKH
+4901 SKKVFLKNY
-4909 NSDLSQ
+4909 NSDLLGSTTSLNNPLPTEYQ
-4915 EKNYDKEM
+4915 YHKEG
-4923 DEFIKEQK
+4923 FR
-4931 AKLNTKKLLGKY
+4931 
-4943 NSGSFGSN
+4943 SN
-4951 FLSRQKEEDNK
+4951 GID
-4962 PNAKD
+4962 
-4967 FIGNYNSGL
+4967 GL
-4976 FKSNHSSSLFK
+4976 
-4987 SNRIDWTSAKG
+4987 SAKG
-4998 KHHYGMGDDE
+4998 KHRYGMGDDE

-5016 NTDYQASYVG
+5016 NTDYQASYTMD
-5026 PTATPQNTTT
+5026 PTVAPKSTTT
-5036 PIKHFGTNNDTS
+5036 PIKHFGANSGGS

-5055 KLIKLQAQNNNII
+5055 KLIQLQAQNNNII

-5080 ANAGGGSRQ
+5080 ANAGAGSRQ
-5089 VMDPNTKNTMSVGNS
+5089 VMDPNTKNTMSVSNS

-5118 VSTTMNGDFGSIG
+5118 ASTTMNGDFGSIG

-5140 IGKTMGA
+5140 IGKTMDA

>member
-41 VKSFKDVTD
+41 AKTFKDVTD
-50 FRAHY
+50 FRAHS

-63 TFITKPVNLTIN
+63 TFITKPVNLAIN
-75 NLKKDIKT
+75 NLKKDLKT
-83 GNFYNENG
+83 GDFYNDNG
-91 SVDENTLDAI
+91 TVDEDTLNAL
-101 ASSLAQEAGYDIS
+101 AASLAQEAGYDIS

-124 EQEQPSNGGPEKPDI
+124 EQEQPSSGGPEKPDI

-150 SLLGSELQKNTK
+150 SLIGSELQKNTK

-168 VKTTSA
+168 VRTTSA
-174 SMKTMQ
+174 SMRTMQ

-255 KKQDKEVNNGFH
+255 KKQDREVDNGLH

-277 GFNLAGYKDLLK
+277 GFNLAGYKELLQ
-289 GRAKDSGVY
+289 GRAKNSGAY
-298 QLYSLAQ
+298 QLYTIAQ
-305 GMLPLLTMQLE
+305 NMLPLLTLQLE

-327 KGLVGTDAKVAMGRF
+327 KGLIGTDAKVAMSRF

-361 SPIAKF
+361 SPIARF

-374 LDFNRLNVMYNKG
+374 LKLEKMNAMYDKG

-418 ERIFDYQTGRFTTL
+418 ERIYDYQTGKFTTL
-432 SRAVKYDKQQNNIA
+432 SKAVKYDKQQDILG
-446 TNEAMQEMRKELYEI
+446 TNEAMKEMRKELYEI
-461 FAPLKMANAKQ
+461 FAPLKMASMKQ
-472 RRKLHQDIKAFTEGI
+472 RKQLHQDIKAFTEGI
-487 YRRGYVDIE
+487 YRRGYVDVE
-496 DISNAIR
+496 DIARAIR
-503 LGDDKYGGDPNVIR
+503 IGDDKYGGDPNVVR
-517 LLLEVTRNMDGAIKA
+517 LLLEVTRNMDGTVKA

-539 KAKADKMALGNFTDY
+539 KAKADKMALANFTDFT
-554 SKQNPMSAVFNGSR
+554 KQNPMSAVFNNSKS
-568 TGAFLN
+568 GAFLN
-574 STNKNIGAYNAIK
+574 STNKNVGVYSVLK
-587 GLPEIRDSRKMS
+587 DLPEIRDSRKMS

-625 FPTNGGGSYGGKRGP
+625 FPTDGGGSGSNRGGGP
-640 SGPKPTDGEKFN
+640 SGSRPNRPTDGGKFN
-652 IYNGFDDDLKSFKQN
+652 IYDGFDEDLKTFKQN
-667 DRKIVKEREADTKLA
+667 DRKIIQEREDNKKLA
-682 KSGLREI
+682 RVGLRELY
-689 FDNPNISDEDIKK
+689 DRPNLTDEEIRK
-702 KAKLMGISENKLR
+702 KARLMGISENKLR

-724 RGYHNSKLDSISS
+724 RSYHDSRLNNMSS

-742 SGLGVFNG
+742 TGLGVFNG
-750 RSGPEDKDYGIDL
+750 ISGPEDQDYGMDL
-763 AKLGDNQ
+763 TKLGDNQ

-781 GSNGTMKKLKQ
+781 GSNGTLKKLKQ
-792 AHMERDRAANSGI
+792 AHMERDRAANSTI

-844 SNGLASVGQAPSRI
+844 SNGLGSIGQAPSRI

-887 IRGIF
+887 IRGVF

-924 VKTMEKSVANVG
+924 VDTLQKSITNAG

-941 EQTGRKFDDVKTF
+941 EQTGYKFNDVKSL
-954 ANGILGRFGLDVDSM
+954 ANGLLSHFGLDVDSM

-981 GLSKYSKKTQDK
+981 GMSKYSKRTQDK
-993 RNTRAFTKRMME
+993 RNTRAFRKRMME
-1005 IYGDEGKVKDLLKEF
+1005 IYGNEGKVEELLKEF
-1020 KADTAGLNMNDKATS
+1020 RADTAGLNMNDKQTS
-1035 DYLDKADNRRV
+1035 EYLNKADNRRV
-1046 KDNDLNDEQ
+1046 SKDDDLNDEQ
-1055 DAAYNAQAYG
+1055 EAAYNAQAYG
-1065 GDASNT
+1065 GDSDA

-1077 YNNKQDQYA
+1077 YNNKQDKYA
-1086 NNQAT
+1086 NNQST
-1091 RDRYNKNKHKV
+1091 RDRYNRNKHKI
-1102 TLVDTDADYASQLEE
+1102 TFVDTDSDYGDTLESWI
-1117 YLKNIGGHAT
+1117 KNNIEGHAK

-1137 AFISEGEAVIP
+1137 AFISEGEAIIP

-1167 INEDRNRTNLIN
+1167 VNEDRNRINLIN

-1188 NGTVDAKGPLNP
+1188 NGTVDAKSPLSP
-1200 VQTRVKI
+1200 AQARTKI
-1207 RQLLAKATQDTVDET
+1207 RRLLAKVTQDTVDET
-1222 VTNIKDILMRS
+1222 VTNIKDIIMRS
-1233 YSKGIINPRTIIR
+1233 YSKGLIDPRNILR
-1246 DMANGSSKS
+1246 DMANGSSRS
-1255 QRDILN
+1255 QRNILN
-1261 TVDQAFDQ
+1261 MVEESFDQ
-1269 IEAVPGRFMSNVVE
+1269 IKDFPKNYVNNLTESGTKAAAKAVGNAALGEAKPDEGKIKSTARRFVE
-1283 SGTKKAGKVAAN
+1283 SGTSKAVNHLGGYVADKL
-1295 TVLGEAKSDE
+1295 TVGA
-1305 GIIKGST
+1305 
-1312 RGFIETGVSRG
+1312 
-1323 VRYVGNFATDKVKAA
+1323 
-1338 FDTTKMDIQA
+1338 DTAKMDIQA
-1348 AGQLRDAAD
+1348 AAQLRDGTD
-1357 LLPLGEELLKLM
+1357 LIKLGEELYDLV
-1369 TSSDKVGSKSKF
+1369 TSSDTVGSKSKF

-1391 SQIGTDTND
+1391 SQIGTDNED

-1415 EICKQLNL
+1415 EICKQLNIK
-1423 NVSDP
+1423 VSDP
-1428 PSLSSY
+1428 PSLSSF
-1434 APGWLNRA
+1434 APGWLNRV
-1442 KEIKSTINKVSW
+1442 KEIKSVISKVKW
-1454 LYSVVKAISKKKDE
+1454 LHSVVKAISKKKDE

-1495 AAKTSLAQ
+1495 AAKTTLAQ
-1503 DAGLS
+1503 DTGLS
-1508 DVNQFIA
+1508 DINQFIA

-1526 DQLGKT
+1526 NELGKT

-1586 KNAGMLPPKFV
+1586 KNAGMLPPQFV
-1597 KFMEKYLPDAKKYG
+1597 KFMEKYLPDAKKFG

-1657 NVDGSSGILSKD
+1657 NIDSSSGILSKD

-1677 LPKSALMFLPAF
+1677 LPKAALMFLPAF
-1689 FIGGGALG
+1689 FIGGGSLG

-1702 ALASGLSMLSSTEAF
+1702 AVASGLSMLSSTEAF
-1717 KTAIL
+1717 KSAIL

-1776 LGRGLFGVFKSVG
+1776 LGRGLFGVFKSIG

-1800 FGNKYEKAVNAIT
+1800 FGNKYEKAVNAVT

-1844 GNALVAREAKKYKGL
+1844 GNALVAREAGKYKGL

-1894 KNDEQLRTLADE
+1894 KNDEQLRTLAKD
-1906 FRKYSALGSKEER
+1906 FRKFSALGSEDER
-1919 NEQLKSVLDD
+1919 NAQLKSVLDD

-1984 KGKITQEDA
+1984 RGKMTSDEA

-1998 GFNIPTADVKEKFIK
+1998 GFNIPTADVKEKFIN
-2013 IIKDASINADLI
+2013 IIKEAATNADLI
-2025 NNRSRAEAT
+2025 NNKSRAEAT

-2084 SREIDRELQHRSSIN
+2084 SREIDRELQHRASLN

-2108 AKLDAELQTSTM
+2108 AKLDEELQTSTM
-2120 DYQSR
+2120 DYQAR
-2125 ALEQGDAELDILSK
+2125 ALEQGDAELDILDK
-2139 ILDYVSGNIKSR
+2139 ILGYLTGDIKNR
-2151 AEYKAMRAPQL
+2151 AEYKAMRAPGL
-2162 VNQAIKNGGFFS
+2162 VNQAIKNGGFVS

-2180 KDSLSGGR
+2180 KNSLSGRR

-2196 DRNMDAAGKRIHR
+2196 DRNMDEAGKNIHK
-2209 ANAKHANIKQRDLRA
+2209 ANVAHANIKQRDLRA
-2224 AIKNNFTIKNG
+2224 AAKNNFTSKNG
-2235 IKIDEGDQ
+2235 IKIDEKDQ
-2243 SLFGNPKITRNKYKF
+2243 SLFGNRNITRNKYKF
-2258 GALKNFADM
+2258 GALQNFADM
-2267 KGKTGGSVNAS
+2267 KGKSGGSVNAS

-2505 LVPAGKDSEAV
+2505 LIPAGKDSEAV

-2561 KVKGATGHA
+2561 KVKSATGHA

-2588 SLFSSTNASNQQKQ
+2588 SLFSSTNASSQQKQ
-2602 ESKSEESETK
+2602 ESKSEQSEDTK
-2612 ATTPAENAAKANVTS
+2612 PATPAENAAKANVTS

-2658 GKKGKKDTTYVAD
+2658 GKKGKKNTTYVAD

-2766 FALVFSKMFKGVKK
+2766 FALVFSKMFKGVKS
-2780 LGKGIFNLGKTAIKW
+2780 LGKGIFNLGKNAIKW
-2795 TGNKLLQKGLA
+2795 AGNKLLQKGLA

-2864 SITHGAGSLIK
+2864 SIAHGAGSLIK

-2922 ADDGQ
+2922 ANDGQ

-2936 MGTSLALDGGLTAGK
+2936 MGTSLALDGGLAAGK

-2957 KFGKKLANNRFGK
+2957 KFGKKLANSRFGK

-2982 DTPAEGEEGAT
+2982 DTPAEGEGAT

-3019 DTDTVTSA
+3019 DTDTDTATST
-3027 VEDTAENVKD
+3027 VEDVAENVKD
-3037 KLTDKDKETSKEDSK
+3037 KLTDKDKESSKEDSK

-3073 SKETEKGKETT
+3073 SKETEKGKETAT

-3093 ETGKTTTS
+3093 ETGKTTTG

-3175 VKNGT
+3175 VRNGT

-3267 SEAVTSSTGIGAI
+3267 SAAVTSSTGIGVI
-3280 LGIGITLYGAISDFQ
+3280 LGIGITLYGVISDFQ
-3295 HGYSSADNILGVPDG
+3295 HGYSSADSILGVPDG

-3325 LWSAVPVL
+3325 LWSAIPVL

-3381 HDQKANKI
+3381 NDQKANKI

-3455 FNQSADSIRQSASG
+3455 FNQSADSVRQSASG

-3490 SLGTKAWNGL
+3490 SLGAKAWNGL
-3500 KSIGSTIVDAGK
+3500 KSIGSTIADAGR
-3512 SGWNTVTSAASS
+3512 SGWNTVTNAASS
-3524 VASKFGFGSGKHSMY
+3524 VASKFGFGKHSMF

-3648 KDSNGESNNSPFAE
+3648 KDPNGESNNSPFAE
-3662 NPHYITATGLD
+3662 NPHYVTATGLD

-3697 NKTSYAISA
+3697 DKTSYAISA

-3711 GSGKMANTFNS
+3711 GSGKMANTLKS
-3722 KFGRGVDKVNS
+3722 KLGRGVDKVSS
-3733 KFSSIYN
+3733 KISSIYN

-3796 KNNFAGISSENG
+3796 KNNFAGISSPDG
-3808 GWMTFD
+3808 GWMNFD
-3814 TPEEFASYFANIIA
+3814 TPEEFASYFANIVA

-3850 DDKQPYCTNPP
+3850 DDKQPYCTDPP
-3861 DDGYINA
+3861 GDGYINA
-3868 IKNNLKSCPNTE
+3868 IKENMKSCPNSE

-3888 SKLYFKGNVSGS
+3888 SKLYFKGKVSGS
-3900 PNNSNGSNTK
+3900 PNNNSNGSNTK
-3910 QKSKSFMSAFANV
+3910 PKSKSFMSAFANV
-3923 ASILSSSVS
+3923 ASILSSAVS
-3932 GGADDAKTSNTNN
+3932 GGADDSKSSGNNTNS

-3987 EYNPLAVNSQSGAK
+3987 EYNPSAVNSQSGAK

-4015 ALAAKQ
+4015 ALAAQQ

-4036 QEISTNKSDYPLPT
+4036 QEISTNKSDYPLPES
-4050 SDNLDQAVVE
+4050 SDVNQAVIE
-4060 WEKSFERSEDTNSY
+4060 WEKTFERSEDTNSY
-4074 SRRRQSAN
+4074 NRRRQSAN
-4082 TALST
+4082 AALST

-4101 GIKNFISSKF
+4101 GIKNFIASKF

-4247 NPIGQQKTANGA
+4247 NPIGQQKTANGG

-4267 NGGNN
+4267 NGSNN

-4334 AGILGFGDDSN
+4334 SSILGFGDDSN
-4345 GGSGGGNSGNG
+4345 GGSGGGGSNGNG

-4378 NKKNYGDNGCVR
+4378 SKKNYGDNGCVR
-4390 WVNDFLQHA
+4390 WANDFLQHA
-4399 NIPDTGGESVPNV
+4399 NIPDTGGESVSNV
-4412 IQISKGGNYY
+4412 IQISKSGNYY

-4440 PDPDGNHVGIADGAG
+4440 PSPDGNHVGIADGAG

-4465 HVVLHRGIND
+4465 HVVLHRSIND

-4491 KGNVAQASN
+4491 KGNVAAPSTQ
-4500 ATKSEAE
+4500 TKSEEE
-4507 MRKDMGSSNAKGKGK
+4507 MRKDMGSSNAAKGK
-4522 HSLYGTGKYGR
+4522 HSQYGTGKYGR
-4533 GGFNKF
+4533 GGFSKF
-4539 FKKAK
+4539 FKKVK
-4544 NFGKKVLRGI
+4544 NFGKKVWTGI
-4554 KRFGKNILNS
+4554 KKFGKNILNS
-4564 NTKFNNTRKKTA
+4564 NTKFNNTRKKSA

-4598 YLMNNKKDLTREQA
+4598 YLMSANKDLTREQA

-4626 TAPNGKKYSQNDIE
+4626 TAPNGKKYTQNDIE

-4646 YDFGATIDLLSGSK
+4646 YDFGAAIDLLSGSRK
-4660 RYDGISEKET
+4660 YDGMSDKEA
-4670 KLNTKK
+4670 KK
-4676 SNKKHNSDLSQEK
+4676 SFMKSYNKDVKDN
-4689 NYDKE
+4689 N
-4694 MDEFIKEQKAKLN
+4694 
-4707 TKKLLGKYN
+4707 
-4716 SDFLSGQKEDD
+4716 
-4727 TNFNSKYK
+4727 NFNTTFTTNNLPSEYQ
-4735 YHYKGFTYSK
+4735 YHYKGATYSK

-4770 FKKAKKFGSKVWR
+4770 FKKAKKFGSKVWS
-4783 GVKNFFKGFRN
+4783 GIKNFFKGFRN
-4794 SVANTKKNHA
+4794 SVVNTKKNPVN
-4804 DDLYTDKVAPNGLK
+4804 DLYTDKVAPNGLK

-4872 GYIFKDAIDLLSQQ
+4872 GYTFKDAIDLLSQQ

-4891 QTKEK
+4891 ITEEQKETS
-4896 ATEPN
+4896 ARDN
-4901 TKKSNKKH
+4901 SKKVFLKNY
-4909 NSDLSQ
+4909 NSDLLGSTTSLNNPLPTEYQ
-4915 EKNYDKEM
+4915 YHKEG
-4923 DEFIKEQK
+4923 FR
-4931 AKLNTKKLLGKY
+4931 
-4943 NSGSFGSN
+4943 SN
-4951 FLSRQKEEDNK
+4951 GID
-4962 PNAKD
+4962 
-4967 FIGNYNSGL
+4967 GL
-4976 FKSNHSSSLFK
+4976 
-4987 SNRIDWTSAKG
+4987 SAKG
-4998 KHHYGMGDDE
+4998 KHRYGMGDDE

-5016 NTDYQASYVG
+5016 NTDYQASYTMD
-5026 PTATPQNTTT
+5026 PTVAPKSTTT
-5036 PIKHFGTNNDTS
+5036 PIKHFGANSGGS

-5055 KLIKLQAQNNNII
+5055 KLIQLQAQNNNII

-5080 ANAGGGSRQ
+5080 ANAGAGSRQ
-5089 VMDPNTKNTMSVGNS
+5089 VMDPNTKNTMSVSNS

-5118 VSTTMNGDFGSIG
+5118 ASTTMNGDFGSIG

-5140 IGKTMGA
+5140 IGKTMDA

>member
-41 VKSFKDVTD
+41 AKTFKDVTD
-50 FRAHY
+50 FRAHS

-63 TFITKPVNLTIN
+63 TFITKPVNLAIN
-75 NLKKDIKT
+75 NLKKDLKT
-83 GNFYNENG
+83 GDFYNDNG
-91 SVDENTLDAI
+91 TVDEDTLNAL
-101 ASSLAQEAGYDIS
+101 AASLAQEAGYDIS

-124 EQEQPSNGGPEKPDI
+124 EQEQPSSGGPEKPDI

-150 SLLGSELQKNTK
+150 SLIGSELQKNTK

-168 VKTTSA
+168 VRTTSA
-174 SMKTMQ
+174 SMRTMQ

-255 KKQDKEVNNGFH
+255 KKQDREVDNGLH

-277 GFNLAGYKDLLK
+277 GFNLAGYKELLQ
-289 GRAKDSGVY
+289 GRAKNSGAY
-298 QLYSLAQ
+298 QLYTLAQ
-305 GMLPLLTMQLE
+305 GMLPLLTLQLQ

-327 KGLVGTDAKVAMGRF
+327 KGLIGTDAKVAMSRF

-361 SPIAKF
+361 SPIARF

-374 LDFNRLNVMYNKG
+374 LKLEKMNAMYDKG

-418 ERIFDYQTGRFTTL
+418 ERIYDYQTGKFTTL
-432 SRAVKYDKQQNNIA
+432 SKAVKYDKQQDILG
-446 TNEAMQEMRKELYEI
+446 TNEAMKEMRKELYEI
-461 FAPLKMANAKQ
+461 FAPLKMASMKQ
-472 RRKLHQDIKAFTEGI
+472 RKQLHQDIKAFTEGI
-487 YRRGYVDIE
+487 YRRGYVDVE
-496 DISNAIR
+496 DIARAIR
-503 LGDDKYGGDPNVIR
+503 IGDDKYGGDPNVVR
-517 LLLEVTRNMDGAIKA
+517 LLLEVTRNMDGTVKA

-539 KAKADKMALGNFTDY
+539 KAKADKMALANFTDFT
-554 SKQNPMSAVFNGSR
+554 KQNPMSAVFNNSKS
-568 TGAFLN
+568 GAFLN
-574 STNKNIGAYNAIK
+574 STNKNVGVYSVLK
-587 GLPEIRDSRKMS
+587 DLPEIRDSRKMS

-625 FPTNGGGSYGGKRGP
+625 FPTDGGGSGSNRGGGP
-640 SGPKPTDGEKFN
+640 SGSRPNRPTDGGKFN
-652 IYNGFDDDLKSFKQN
+652 IYDGFDEDLKTFKQN
-667 DRKIVKEREADTKLA
+667 DRKIIQEREDNKKLA
-682 KSGLREI
+682 RVGLRELY
-689 FDNPNISDEDIKK
+689 DRPNLTDEEIRK
-702 KAKLMGISENKLR
+702 KARLMGISENKLR

-724 RGYHNSKLDSISS
+724 RSYHDSRLNNMSS

-742 SGLGVFNG
+742 TGLGVFNG
-750 RSGPEDKDYGIDL
+750 ISGPEDQDYGMDL
-763 AKLGDNQ
+763 TKLGDNQ

-781 GSNGTMKKLKQ
+781 GSNGTLKKLKQ
-792 AHMERDRAANSGI
+792 AHMERDRAANSTI

-844 SNGLASVGQAPSRI
+844 SNGLGSIGQAPSRI

-887 IRGIF
+887 IRGVF

-924 VKTMEKSVANVG
+924 VDTLQKSITNAG

-941 EQTGRKFDDVKTF
+941 ERTGYKFNDVKSL
-954 ANGILGRFGLDVDSM
+954 ANGLLSHFGLDVDSM

-981 GLSKYSKKTQDK
+981 GMSKYSKRTQDK
-993 RNTRAFTKRMME
+993 RNTRAFRKRMME
-1005 IYGDEGKVKDLLKEF
+1005 IYGNEGKVEELLKEF
-1020 KADTAGLNMNDKATS
+1020 RADTAGLNMNDKQTS
-1035 DYLDKADNRRV
+1035 EYLNKADNRRV
-1046 KDNDLNDEQ
+1046 SKDDDLNDEQ
-1055 DAAYNAQAYG
+1055 EAAYNAQAYG
-1065 GDASNT
+1065 GDSDA

-1077 YNNKQDQYA
+1077 YNNKQDKYA
-1086 NNQAT
+1086 NNQST
-1091 RDRYNKNKHKV
+1091 RDRYNRNKHKI
-1102 TLVDTDADYASQLEE
+1102 TFVDTDSDYGDTLESWI
-1117 YLKNIGGHAT
+1117 KNNIEGHAK

-1137 AFISEGEAVIP
+1137 AFISEGEAIIP

-1167 INEDRNRTNLIN
+1167 VNEDRNRINLIN

-1188 NGTVDAKGPLNP
+1188 NGTVDAKSPLSP
-1200 VQTRVKI
+1200 AQARTKI
-1207 RQLLAKATQDTVDET
+1207 RRLLAKVTQDTVDET
-1222 VTNIKDILMRS
+1222 VTNIKDIIMRS
-1233 YSKGIINPRTIIR
+1233 YSKGLIDPRNILR
-1246 DMANGSSKS
+1246 DMANGSSRS
-1255 QRDILN
+1255 QRNILN
-1261 TVDQAFDQ
+1261 MVEESFDQ
-1269 IEAVPGRFMSNVVE
+1269 IKDFPKNYVNNLTE
-1283 SGTKKAGKVAAN
+1283 SGTKAAAKAVGNAA
-1295 TVLGEAKSDE
+1295 LGEAKPDE
-1305 GIIKGST
+1305 GKIKST
-1312 RGFIETGVSRG
+1312 ARRFIESGTSKAVNHLGG
-1323 VRYVGNFATDKVKAA
+1323 YVADKLTVGA
-1338 FDTTKMDIQA
+1338 DTAKMDIQA
-1348 AGQLRDAAD
+1348 AAQLRDGTD
-1357 LLPLGEELLKLM
+1357 LIKLGEELYDLV
-1369 TSSDKVGSKSKF
+1369 TSSDTVGSKSKF

-1391 SQIGTDTND
+1391 SQIGTDNED

-1415 EICKQLNL
+1415 EICKQLNIK
-1423 NVSDP
+1423 VSDP
-1428 PSLSSY
+1428 PSLSSF
-1434 APGWLNRA
+1434 APGWLNRV
-1442 KEIKSTINKVSW
+1442 KEIKSVISKVKW
-1454 LYSVVKAISKKKDE
+1454 LHSVVKAISKKKDE

-1495 AAKTSLAQ
+1495 AAKTTLAQ
-1503 DAGLS
+1503 DTGLS
-1508 DVNQFIA
+1508 DINQFIA

-1526 DQLGKT
+1526 NELGKT

-1586 KNAGMLPPKFV
+1586 KNAGMLPPQFV
-1597 KFMEKYLPDAKKYG
+1597 KFMEKYLPDAKKFG

-1657 NVDGSSGILSKD
+1657 NIDSSSGILSKD

-1677 LPKSALMFLPAF
+1677 LPKAALMFLPAF
-1689 FIGGGALG
+1689 FIGGGSLG

-1702 ALASGLSMLSSTEAF
+1702 AVASGLSMLSSTEAF
-1717 KTAIL
+1717 KSAIL

-1776 LGRGLFGVFKSVG
+1776 LGRGLFGVFKSIG

-1800 FGNKYEKAVNAIT
+1800 FGNKYEKAVNAVT

-1844 GNALVAREAKKYKGL
+1844 GNALVAREAGKYKGL

-1894 KNDEQLRTLADE
+1894 KNDEQLRTLAKD
-1906 FRKYSALGSKEER
+1906 FRKFSALGSEDER
-1919 NEQLKSVLDD
+1919 NAQLKSVLDD

-1984 KGKITQEDA
+1984 RGKMTSDEA

-1998 GFNIPTADVKEKFIK
+1998 GFNIPTADVKEKFIN
-2013 IIKDASINADLI
+2013 IIKEAATNADLI
-2025 NNRSRAEAT
+2025 NNKSRAEAT

-2084 SREIDRELQHRSSIN
+2084 SREIDRELQHRASLN

-2108 AKLDAELQTSTM
+2108 AKLDEELQTSTM
-2120 DYQSR
+2120 DYQAR
-2125 ALEQGDAELDILSK
+2125 ALEQGDAELDILDK
-2139 ILDYVSGNIKSR
+2139 ILGYLTGDIKNR
-2151 AEYKAMRAPQL
+2151 AEYKAMRAPGL
-2162 VNQAIKNGGFFS
+2162 VNQAIKNGGFVS

-2180 KDSLSGGR
+2180 KNSLSGRR

-2196 DRNMDAAGKRIHR
+2196 DRNMDEAGKNIHK
-2209 ANAKHANIKQRDLRA
+2209 ANVAHANIKQRDLRA
-2224 AIKNNFTIKNG
+2224 AAKNNFTSKNG
-2235 IKIDEGDQ
+2235 IKIDEKDQ
-2243 SLFGNPKITRNKYKF
+2243 SLFGNRNITRNKYKF
-2258 GALKNFADM
+2258 GALQNFADM
-2267 KGKTGGSVNAS
+2267 KGKSGGSVNAS

-2505 LVPAGKDSEAV
+2505 LIPAGKDSEAV

-2561 KVKGATGHA
+2561 KVKSATGHA

-2588 SLFSSTNASNQQKQ
+2588 SLFSSTNASSQQKQ
-2602 ESKSEESETK
+2602 ESKSEQSEDTK
-2612 ATTPAENAAKANVTS
+2612 PATPAENAAKANVTS

-2658 GKKGKKDTTYVAD
+2658 GKKGKKNTTYVAD

-2766 FALVFSKMFKGVKK
+2766 FALVFSKMFKGVKS
-2780 LGKGIFNLGKTAIKW
+2780 LGKGIFNLGKNAIKW
-2795 TGNKLLQKGLA
+2795 AGNKLLQKGLA

-2864 SITHGAGSLIK
+2864 SIAHGAGSLIK

-2922 ADDGQ
+2922 ANDGQ

-2936 MGTSLALDGGLTAGK
+2936 MGTSLALDGGLAAGK

-2957 KFGKKLANNRFGK
+2957 KFGKKLANSRFGK

-2982 DTPAEGEEGAT
+2982 DTPAEGEGAT

-3019 DTDTVTSA
+3019 DTDTDTATST
-3027 VEDTAENVKD
+3027 VEDVAENVKD
-3037 KLTDKDKETSKEDSK
+3037 KLTDKDKESSKEDSK

-3084 KDKATKETK
+3084 KDKATKEAK
-3093 ETGKTTTS
+3093 ETGKTTGS
-3101 GKKKGRFGK
+3101 KKKGRFGK

-3175 VKNGT
+3175 VRNGT

-3267 SEAVTSSTGIGAI
+3267 SAAVTSSTGIGVI
-3280 LGIGITLYGAISDFQ
+3280 LGIGITLYGVISDFQ
-3295 HGYSSADNILGVPDG
+3295 HGYSSADSILGVPDG

-3325 LWSAVPVL
+3325 LWSAIPVL

-3381 HDQKANKI
+3381 NDQKANKI

-3455 FNQSADSIRQSASG
+3455 FNQSADSVRQSASG

-3490 SLGTKAWNGL
+3490 SLGAKAWNGL
-3500 KSIGSTIVDAGK
+3500 KSIGSTIADAGR
-3512 SGWNTVTSAASS
+3512 SGWNTVTNAASS
-3524 VASKFGFGSGKHSMY
+3524 VASKFGFGKHSMF

-3648 KDSNGESNNSPFAE
+3648 KDPNGESNNSPFAE
-3662 NPHYITATGLD
+3662 NPHYVTATGLD

-3697 NKTSYAISA
+3697 DKTSYAISA

-3711 GSGKMANTFNS
+3711 GSGKMANTLKS
-3722 KFGRGVDKVNS
+3722 KLGRGVDKVSS
-3733 KFSSIYN
+3733 KISSIYN

-3796 KNNFAGISSENG
+3796 KNNFAGISSPDG
-3808 GWMTFD
+3808 GWMNFD
-3814 TPEEFASYFANIIA
+3814 TPEEFASYFANIVA

-3850 DDKQPYCTNPP
+3850 DDKQPYCTDPP
-3861 DDGYINA
+3861 GDGYINA
-3868 IKNNLKSCPNTE
+3868 IKENMKSCPNSE

-3888 SKLYFKGNVSGS
+3888 SKLYFKGKVSGS
-3900 PNNSNGSNTK
+3900 PNNNSNGSNTK
-3910 QKSKSFMSAFANV
+3910 PKSKSFMSAFANV
-3923 ASILSSSVS
+3923 ASILSSAVS
-3932 GGADDAKTSNTNN
+3932 GGADDSKSSGNNTNS

-3987 EYNPLAVNSQSGAK
+3987 EYNPSAVNSQSGAK

-4015 ALAAKQ
+4015 ALAAQQ

-4036 QEISTNKSDYPLPT
+4036 QEISTNKSDYPLPES
-4050 SDNLDQAVVE
+4050 SDVNQAVIE
-4060 WEKSFERSEDTNSY
+4060 WEKTFERSEDTNSY
-4074 SRRRQSAN
+4074 NRRRQSAN
-4082 TALST
+4082 AALST

-4101 GIKNFISSKF
+4101 GIKNFIASKF

-4247 NPIGQQKTANGA
+4247 NPIGQQKTANGG

-4267 NGGNN
+4267 NGSNN

-4334 AGILGFGDDSN
+4334 SSILGFGDDSN
-4345 GGSGGGNSGNG
+4345 GGSGGGGSNGNG

-4378 NKKNYGDNGCVR
+4378 SKKNYGDNGCVR
-4390 WVNDFLQHA
+4390 WANDFLQHA
-4399 NIPDTGGESVPNV
+4399 NIPDTGGESVSNV
-4412 IQISKGGNYY
+4412 IQISKSGNYY

-4440 PDPDGNHVGIADGAG
+4440 PSPDGNHVGIADGAG

-4465 HVVLHRGIND
+4465 HVVLHRSIND

-4491 KGNVAQASN
+4491 KGNVAAPSTQ
-4500 ATKSEAE
+4500 TKSEEE
-4507 MRKDMGSSNAKGKGK
+4507 MRKDMGSSNAAKGK
-4522 HSLYGTGKYGR
+4522 HSQYGTGKYGR
-4533 GGFNKF
+4533 GGFSKF
-4539 FKKAK
+4539 FKKVK
-4544 NFGKKVLRGI
+4544 NFGKKVWTGI
-4554 KRFGKNILNS
+4554 KKFGKNILNS
-4564 NTKFNNTRKKTA
+4564 NTKFNNTRKKSA

-4598 YLMNNKKDLTREQA
+4598 YLMSANKDLTREQA

-4626 TAPNGKKYSQNDIE
+4626 TAPNGKKYTQNDIE

-4646 YDFGATIDLLSGSK
+4646 YDFGAAIDLLSGSRK
-4660 RYDGISEKET
+4660 YDGMSDKEA
-4670 KLNTKK
+4670 KK
-4676 SNKKHNSDLSQEK
+4676 SFMKSYNKDVKDN
-4689 NYDKE
+4689 N
-4694 MDEFIKEQKAKLN
+4694 
-4707 TKKLLGKYN
+4707 
-4716 SDFLSGQKEDD
+4716 
-4727 TNFNSKYK
+4727 NFNTTFTTNNLPSEYQ
-4735 YHYKGFTYSK
+4735 YHYKGATYSK

-4770 FKKAKKFGSKVWR
+4770 FKKAKKFGSKVWS
-4783 GVKNFFKGFRN
+4783 GIKNFFKGFRN
-4794 SVANTKKNHA
+4794 SVVNTKKNPVN
-4804 DDLYTDKVAPNGLK
+4804 DLYTDKVAPNGLK

-4834 KEEEAIKILSQS
+4834 KEEEAIQLLSKAD
-4846 EKYTTDITAPNG
+4846 KYTKDLTAPNG

-4872 GYIFKDAIDLLSQQ
+4872 GYTFKDAIDLLSQQ

-4891 QTKEK
+4891 ITEEQKETS
-4896 ATEPN
+4896 ARDN
-4901 TKKSNKKH
+4901 SKKVFLKNY
-4909 NSDLSQ
+4909 NSDLLGSTTSLNNPLPTEYQ
-4915 EKNYDKEM
+4915 YHKEG
-4923 DEFIKEQK
+4923 FR
-4931 AKLNTKKLLGKY
+4931 
-4943 NSGSFGSN
+4943 SN
-4951 FLSRQKEEDNK
+4951 GID
-4962 PNAKD
+4962 
-4967 FIGNYNSGL
+4967 GL
-4976 FKSNHSSSLFK
+4976 
-4987 SNRIDWTSAKG
+4987 SAKG
-4998 KHHYGMGDDE
+4998 KHRYGMGDDE

-5016 NTDYQASYVG
+5016 NTDYQASYTMD
-5026 PTATPQNTTT
+5026 PTVAPKSTTT
-5036 PIKHFGTNNDTS
+5036 PIKHFGANSGGS

-5055 KLIKLQAQNNNII
+5055 KLIQLQAQNNNII

-5080 ANAGGGSRQ
+5080 ANAGAGSRQ
-5089 VMDPNTKNTMSVGNS
+5089 VMDPNTKNTMSVSNS

-5118 VSTTMNGDFGSIG
+5118 ASTTMNGDFGSIG

-5140 IGKTMGA
+5140 IGKTMDA

>member
-41 VKSFKDVTD
+41 AKTFKDVTD
-50 FRAHY
+50 FRAHS

-63 TFITKPVNLTIN
+63 TFITKPVNLAIN
-75 NLKKDIKT
+75 NLKKDLKT
-83 GNFYNENG
+83 GDFYNDNG
-91 SVDENTLDAI
+91 TVDEDTLNAL
-101 ASSLAQEAGYDIS
+101 AASLAQEAGYDIS

-124 EQEQPSNGGPEKPDI
+124 EQEQPSSGGPEKPDI

-150 SLLGSELQKNTK
+150 SLIGSELQKNTK

-168 VKTTSA
+168 VRTTSA
-174 SMKTMQ
+174 SMRTMQ

-255 KKQDKEVNNGFH
+255 KKQDREVDNGLH

-277 GFNLAGYKDLLK
+277 GFNLAGYKELLQ
-289 GRAKDSGVY
+289 GRAKNSGAY
-298 QLYSLAQ
+298 QLYTIAQ
-305 GMLPLLTMQLE
+305 NMLPLLTLQLE

-327 KGLVGTDAKVAMGRF
+327 KGLIGTDAKVAMSRF

-361 SPIAKF
+361 SPIARF

-374 LDFNRLNVMYNKG
+374 LKLEKMNAMYDKG

-418 ERIFDYQTGRFTTL
+418 ERIYDYQTGKFTTL
-432 SRAVKYDKQQNNIA
+432 SKAVKYDKQQDILG
-446 TNEAMQEMRKELYEI
+446 TNEAMKEMRKELYEI
-461 FAPLKMANAKQ
+461 FAPLKMASMKQ
-472 RRKLHQDIKAFTEGI
+472 RKQLHQDIKAFTEGI
-487 YRRGYVDIE
+487 YRRGYVDVE
-496 DISNAIR
+496 DIARAIR
-503 LGDDKYGGDPNVIR
+503 IGDDKYGGDPNVVR
-517 LLLEVTRNMDGAIKA
+517 LLLEVTRNMDGTVKA

-539 KAKADKMALGNFTDY
+539 KAKADKMALANFTDFT
-554 SKQNPMSAVFNGSR
+554 KQNPMSAVFNNSKS
-568 TGAFLN
+568 GAFLN
-574 STNKNIGAYNAIK
+574 STNKNVGVYSVLK
-587 GLPEIRDSRKMS
+587 DLPEIRDSRKMS

-625 FPTNGGGSYGGKRGP
+625 FPTDGGGSGSNRGGGP
-640 SGPKPTDGEKFN
+640 SGSRPNRPTDGGKFN
-652 IYNGFDDDLKSFKQN
+652 IYDGFDEDLKTFKQN
-667 DRKIVKEREADTKLA
+667 DRKIIQEREDNKKLA
-682 KSGLREI
+682 RVGLRELY
-689 FDNPNISDEDIKK
+689 DRPNLTDEEIRK
-702 KAKLMGISENKLR
+702 KARLMGISENKLR

-724 RGYHNSKLDSISS
+724 RSYHDSRLNNMSS

-742 SGLGVFNG
+742 TGLGVFNG
-750 RSGPEDKDYGIDL
+750 ISGPEDQDYGMDL
-763 AKLGDNQ
+763 TKLGDNQ

-781 GSNGTMKKLKQ
+781 GSNGTLKKLKQ
-792 AHMERDRAANSGI
+792 AHMERDRAANSTI

-844 SNGLASVGQAPSRI
+844 SNGLGSIGQAPSRI

-887 IRGIF
+887 IRGVF

-924 VKTMEKSVANVG
+924 VDTLQKSITNAG

-941 EQTGRKFDDVKTF
+941 ERTGYKFNDVKSL
-954 ANGILGRFGLDVDSM
+954 ANGLLSHFGLDVDSM

-981 GLSKYSKKTQDK
+981 GMSKYSKRTQDK
-993 RNTRAFTKRMME
+993 RNTRAFRKRMME
-1005 IYGDEGKVKDLLKEF
+1005 IYGNEGKVEELLKEF
-1020 KADTAGLNMNDKATS
+1020 RADTAGLNMNDKQTS
-1035 DYLDKADNRRV
+1035 EYLNKADNRRV
-1046 KDNDLNDEQ
+1046 SKDDDLNDEQ
-1055 DAAYNAQAYG
+1055 EAAYNAQAYG
-1065 GDASNT
+1065 GDSDA

-1077 YNNKQDQYA
+1077 YNNKQDKYA
-1086 NNQAT
+1086 NNQST
-1091 RDRYNKNKHKV
+1091 RDRYNRNKHKI
-1102 TLVDTDADYASQLEE
+1102 TFVDTDSDYGDTLESWI
-1117 YLKNIGGHAT
+1117 KNNIEGHAK

-1137 AFISEGEAVIP
+1137 AFISEGEAIIP

-1167 INEDRNRTNLIN
+1167 VNEDRNRINLIN

-1188 NGTVDAKGPLNP
+1188 NGTVDAKSPLSP
-1200 VQTRVKI
+1200 AQARTKI
-1207 RQLLAKATQDTVDET
+1207 RRLLAKVTQDTVDET
-1222 VTNIKDILMRS
+1222 VTNIKDIIMRS
-1233 YSKGIINPRTIIR
+1233 YSKGLIDPRNILR
-1246 DMANGSSKS
+1246 DMANGSSRS
-1255 QRDILN
+1255 QRNILN
-1261 TVDQAFDQ
+1261 MVEESFDQ
-1269 IEAVPGRFMSNVVE
+1269 IKDFPKNYVNNLTESGTKAAAKAVGNAALGEAKPDEGKIKSTARRFVE
-1283 SGTKKAGKVAAN
+1283 SGTSKAVNHLGGYVADKL
-1295 TVLGEAKSDE
+1295 TVGA
-1305 GIIKGST
+1305 
-1312 RGFIETGVSRG
+1312 
-1323 VRYVGNFATDKVKAA
+1323 
-1338 FDTTKMDIQA
+1338 DTAKMDIQA
-1348 AGQLRDAAD
+1348 AAQLRDGTD
-1357 LLPLGEELLKLM
+1357 LIKLGEELYDLV
-1369 TSSDKVGSKSKF
+1369 TSSDTVGSKSKF

-1391 SQIGTDTND
+1391 SQIGTDNED

-1415 EICKQLNL
+1415 EICKQLNIK
-1423 NVSDP
+1423 VSDP
-1428 PSLSSY
+1428 PSLSSF
-1434 APGWLNRA
+1434 APGWLNRV
-1442 KEIKSTINKVSW
+1442 KEIKSVISKVKW
-1454 LYSVVKAISKKKDE
+1454 LHSVVKAISKKKDE

-1495 AAKTSLAQ
+1495 AAKTTLAQ
-1503 DAGLS
+1503 DTGLS
-1508 DVNQFIA
+1508 DINQFIA

-1526 DQLGKT
+1526 NELGKT

-1586 KNAGMLPPKFV
+1586 KNAGMLPPQFV
-1597 KFMEKYLPDAKKYG
+1597 KFMEKYLPDAKKFG

-1657 NVDGSSGILSKD
+1657 NIDSSSGILSKD

-1677 LPKSALMFLPAF
+1677 LPKAALMFLPAF
-1689 FIGGGALG
+1689 FIGGGSLG

-1702 ALASGLSMLSSTEAF
+1702 AVASGLSMLSSTEAF
-1717 KTAIL
+1717 KSAIL

-1776 LGRGLFGVFKSVG
+1776 LGRGLFGVFKSIG

-1800 FGNKYEKAVNAIT
+1800 FGNKYEKAVNAVT

-1844 GNALVAREAKKYKGL
+1844 GNALVAREAGKYKGL

-1894 KNDEQLRTLADE
+1894 KNDEQLRTLAKD
-1906 FRKYSALGSKEER
+1906 FRKFSALGSEDER
-1919 NEQLKSVLDD
+1919 NAQLKSVLDD

-1984 KGKITQEDA
+1984 RGKMTSDEA

-1998 GFNIPTADVKEKFIK
+1998 GFNIPTADVKEKFIN
-2013 IIKDASINADLI
+2013 IIKEAATNADLI
-2025 NNRSRAEAT
+2025 NNKSRAEAT

-2084 SREIDRELQHRSSIN
+2084 SREIDRELQHRASLN

-2108 AKLDAELQTSTM
+2108 AKLDEELQTSTM
-2120 DYQSR
+2120 DYQAR
-2125 ALEQGDAELDILSK
+2125 ALEQGDAELDILDK
-2139 ILDYVSGNIKSR
+2139 ILGYLTGDIKNR
-2151 AEYKAMRAPQL
+2151 AEYKAMRAPGL
-2162 VNQAIKNGGFFS
+2162 VNQAIKNGGFVS

-2180 KDSLSGGR
+2180 KNSLSGRR

-2196 DRNMDAAGKRIHR
+2196 DRNMDEAGKNIHK
-2209 ANAKHANIKQRDLRA
+2209 ANVAHANIKQRDLRA
-2224 AIKNNFTIKNG
+2224 AAKNNFTSKNG
-2235 IKIDEGDQ
+2235 IKIDEKDQ
-2243 SLFGNPKITRNKYKF
+2243 SLFGNRNITRNKYKF
-2258 GALKNFADM
+2258 GALQNFADM
-2267 KGKTGGSVNAS
+2267 KGKSGGSVNAS

-2505 LVPAGKDSEAV
+2505 LIPAGKDSEAV

-2561 KVKGATGHA
+2561 KVKSATGHA

-2588 SLFSSTNASNQQKQ
+2588 SLFSSTNASSQQKQ
-2602 ESKSEESETK
+2602 ESKSEQSEDTK
-2612 ATTPAENAAKANVTS
+2612 PATPAENAAKANVTS

-2658 GKKGKKDTTYVAD
+2658 GKKGKKNTTYVAD

-2766 FALVFSKMFKGVKK
+2766 FALVFSKMFKGVKS
-2780 LGKGIFNLGKTAIKW
+2780 LGKGIFNLGKNAIKW
-2795 TGNKLLQKGLA
+2795 AGNKLLQKGLA

-2864 SITHGAGSLIK
+2864 SIAHGAGSLIK

-2922 ADDGQ
+2922 ANDGQ

-2936 MGTSLALDGGLTAGK
+2936 MGTSLALDGGLAAGK

-2957 KFGKKLANNRFGK
+2957 KFGKKLANSRFGK

-2982 DTPAEGEEGAT
+2982 DTPAEGEGAT

-3019 DTDTVTSA
+3019 DTDTDTATST
-3027 VEDTAENVKD
+3027 VEDVAENVKD
-3037 KLTDKDKETSKEDSK
+3037 KLTDKDKESSKEDSK

-3073 SKETEKGKETT
+3073 SKETEKGKETAT

-3093 ETGKTTTS
+3093 ETGKTTTG

-3175 VKNGT
+3175 VRNGT

-3267 SEAVTSSTGIGAI
+3267 SAAVTSSTGIGVI
-3280 LGIGITLYGAISDFQ
+3280 LGIGITLYGVISDFQ
-3295 HGYSSADNILGVPDG
+3295 HGYSSADSILGVPDG

-3325 LWSAVPVL
+3325 LWSAIPVL

-3381 HDQKANKI
+3381 NDQKANKI

-3455 FNQSADSIRQSASG
+3455 FNQSADSVRQSASG

-3490 SLGTKAWNGL
+3490 SLGAKAWNGL
-3500 KSIGSTIVDAGK
+3500 KSIGSTIADAGR
-3512 SGWNTVTSAASS
+3512 SGWNTVTNAASS
-3524 VASKFGFGSGKHSMY
+3524 VASKFGFGKHSMF

-3648 KDSNGESNNSPFAE
+3648 KDPNGESNNSPFAE
-3662 NPHYITATGLD
+3662 NPHYVTATGLD

-3697 NKTSYAISA
+3697 DKTSYAISA

-3711 GSGKMANTFNS
+3711 GSGKMANTLKS
-3722 KFGRGVDKVNS
+3722 KLGRGVDKVSS
-3733 KFSSIYN
+3733 KISSIYN

-3796 KNNFAGISSENG
+3796 KNNFAGISSPDG
-3808 GWMTFD
+3808 GWMNFD
-3814 TPEEFASYFANIIA
+3814 TPEEFASYFANIVA

-3850 DDKQPYCTNPP
+3850 DDKQPYCTDPP
-3861 DDGYINA
+3861 GDGYINA
-3868 IKNNLKSCPNTE
+3868 IKENMKSCPSGE

-3888 SKLYFKGNVSGS
+3888 SKLYFKGKVSGS
-3900 PNNSNGSNTK
+3900 PNNNSNGSNTK
-3910 QKSKSFMSAFANV
+3910 PKSKSFMSAFANV
-3923 ASILSSSVS
+3923 ASILSSAVS
-3932 GGADDAKTSNTNN
+3932 GGADDSKSSGNNTNS

-3987 EYNPLAVNSQSGAK
+3987 EYNPSAVNSQSGAK

-4015 ALAAKQ
+4015 ALAAQQ

-4036 QEISTNKSDYPLPT
+4036 QEISTNKSDYPLPES
-4050 SDNLDQAVVE
+4050 SDVNQAVIE
-4060 WEKSFERSEDTNSY
+4060 WEKTFERSEDTNSY
-4074 SRRRQSAN
+4074 NRRRQSAN
-4082 TALST
+4082 AALST

-4101 GIKNFISSKF
+4101 GIKNFIASKF

-4180 GGAETVDVNGN
+4180 GGAETVDANGN

-4247 NPIGQQKTANGA
+4247 NPIGQQKTANGG

-4267 NGGNN
+4267 NGSNN

-4334 AGILGFGDDSN
+4334 SSILGFGDDSN
-4345 GGSGGGNSGNG
+4345 GGSGGGGSNGNG

-4378 NKKNYGDNGCVR
+4378 SKKNYGDNGCVR
-4390 WVNDFLQHA
+4390 WANDFLQHA
-4399 NIPDTGGESVPNV
+4399 NIPDTGGESVSNV
-4412 IQISKGGNYY
+4412 IQISKSGNYY

-4440 PDPDGNHVGIADGAG
+4440 PSPDGNHVGIADGAG

-4465 HVVLHRGIND
+4465 HVVLHRSIND

-4491 KGNVAQASN
+4491 KGNVAAPSTQ
-4500 ATKSEAE
+4500 TKSEEE

-4522 HSLYGTGKYGR
+4522 HSQYGTGKYGR
-4533 GGFNKF
+4533 GGFSKF
-4539 FKKAK
+4539 FKKVK
-4544 NFGKKVLRGI
+4544 NFGKKVWTGI
-4554 KRFGKNILNS
+4554 KKFGKNILNS

-4598 YLMNNKKDLTREQA
+4598 YLMSANKDLTRDQA

-4626 TAPNGKKYSQNDIE
+4626 TAPNGKKYTQNDIE

-4646 YDFGATIDLLSGSK
+4646 YDFGAAIDLLSGSRK
-4660 RYDGISEKET
+4660 YDGMSDKEA
-4670 KLNTKK
+4670 KK
-4676 SNKKHNSDLSQEK
+4676 SFMKSYNKDVKDN
-4689 NYDKE
+4689 N
-4694 MDEFIKEQKAKLN
+4694 
-4707 TKKLLGKYN
+4707 
-4716 SDFLSGQKEDD
+4716 
-4727 TNFNSKYK
+4727 NFNTTFTTNNLPSEYQ
-4735 YHYKGFTYSK
+4735 YHYKGATYSK

-4770 FKKAKKFGSKVWR
+4770 FKKAKKFGSKVWS
-4783 GVKNFFKGFRN
+4783 GIKNFFKGFRN
-4794 SVANTKKNHA
+4794 SVANTKTNPA
-4804 DDLYTDKVAPNGLK
+4804 NDLYTDKVAPNGLK

-4834 KEEEAIKILSQS
+4834 KEEEAIQLLSKAD
-4846 EKYTTDITAPNG
+4846 KYTKDLTAPNG

-4872 GYIFKDAIDLLSQQ
+4872 GYTFKDAIDLLSQQ

-4891 QTKEK
+4891 ITEEQKETS
-4896 ATEPN
+4896 ARDN
-4901 TKKSNKKH
+4901 SKKVFLKNY
-4909 NSDLSQ
+4909 NSDLLGSTTSLNNPLPTEYQ
-4915 EKNYDKEM
+4915 YHKEG
-4923 DEFIKEQK
+4923 FR
-4931 AKLNTKKLLGKY
+4931 
-4943 NSGSFGSN
+4943 SN
-4951 FLSRQKEEDNK
+4951 GID
-4962 PNAKD
+4962 
-4967 FIGNYNSGL
+4967 GL
-4976 FKSNHSSSLFK
+4976 
-4987 SNRIDWTSAKG
+4987 SAKG
-4998 KHHYGMGDDE
+4998 KHRYGMGDDE

-5016 NTDYQASYVG
+5016 NTDYQASYTMD
-5026 PTATPQNTTT
+5026 PTVAPKSTTT
-5036 PIKHFGTNNDTS
+5036 PIKHFGANSGGS

-5055 KLIKLQAQNNNII
+5055 KLIQLQAQNNNII

-5080 ANAGGGSRQ
+5080 ANAGAGSRQ
-5089 VMDPNTKNTMSVGNS
+5089 VMDPNTKNTMSVSNS

-5118 VSTTMNGDFGSIG
+5118 ASTTMNGDFGSIG

-5140 IGKTMGA
+5140 IGKTMDA

>member
-41 VKSFKDVTD
+41 VKTFKDVTD
-50 FRAHY
+50 FRAHS

-63 TFITKPVNLTIN
+63 TFITKPVNLAIN
-75 NLKKDIKT
+75 NLKKDLKT
-83 GNFYNENG
+83 GDFYNDNG
-91 SVDENTLDAI
+91 TVDEDTLNAL
-101 ASSLAQEAGYDIS
+101 AASLAQEAGYDIS

-124 EQEQPSNGGPEKPDI
+124 EQEQPSSGGPEKPDI

-150 SLLGSELQKNTK
+150 SLIGSELQKNTK

-168 VKTTSA
+168 VRTTSA

-255 KKQDKEVNNGFH
+255 KKQDKEVDNGLH

-277 GFNLAGYKDLLK
+277 GFNLAGYKELLQ
-289 GRAKDSGVY
+289 GRAKNSGAY
-298 QLYSLAQ
+298 QLYTIAQ
-305 GMLPLLTMQLE
+305 NMLPLLTLQLQ

-327 KGLVGTDAKVAMGRF
+327 KGLIGTDAKVAMSRF
-342 DNSLNGIIQTALA
+342 DNSLDGIIQTALA

-361 SPIAKF
+361 SPIARF

-374 LDFNRLNVMYNKG
+374 LKLEKMNAMYDKG

-418 ERIFDYQTGRFTTL
+418 ERIYDYQTGKFTTL
-432 SRAVKYDKQQNNIA
+432 SKAVKYDKQQDILG
-446 TNEAMQEMRKELYEI
+446 TNEAMKEMRKELYEI
-461 FAPLKMANAKQ
+461 FAPLKMANMKQ
-472 RRKLHQDIKAFTEGI
+472 RKQLHQDIKAFTEGI
-487 YRRGYVDIE
+487 YRRGYVDVE
-496 DISNAIR
+496 DIARAIR
-503 LGDDKYGGDPNVIR
+503 IGDKKYGGDPNVVR
-517 LLLEVTRNMDGAIKA
+517 LLLEVTRNMDGAVKA

-539 KAKADKMALGNFTDY
+539 KAKADKMALANFTDFT
-554 SKQNPMSAVFNGSR
+554 KQNPMSAVFNNSKS
-568 TGAFLN
+568 GAFLN
-574 STNKNIGAYNAIK
+574 TTNKNVGVYSVLK
-587 GLPEIRDSRKMS
+587 DLPEIRDSRKMS

-625 FPTNGGGSYGGKRGP
+625 FPTNGGGSYGGNRGGGP
-640 SGPKPTDGEKFN
+640 SGPRPKPADGGKFN
-652 IYNGFDDDLKSFKQN
+652 IYDGFDEDLKTFKQN
-667 DRKIVKEREADTKLA
+667 DRKIVQERENYKKLTRV
-682 KSGLREI
+682 GLRELY
-689 FDNPNISDEDIKK
+689 DNPNLTDEEIRK
-702 KAKLMGISENKLR
+702 KARLMGISENKLR

-724 RGYHNSKLDSISS
+724 RSYHDSRLNNMST
-737 LGYGN
+737 LGYGGT
-742 SGLGVFNG
+742 GLGVFNG
-750 RSGPEDKDYGIDL
+750 ISGPEDQDYGMDL
-763 AKLGDNQ
+763 TKLGDNQ

-781 GSNGTMKKLKQ
+781 GSNGTLKKLKQ
-792 AHMERDRAANSGI
+792 AHMERDRAANSTI

-844 SNGLASVGQAPSRI
+844 SNGLGSIGQAPSRI

-924 VKTMEKSVANVG
+924 VDTLQKSITNAG

-941 EQTGRKFDDVKTF
+941 EQTGYKFNDVKSL
-954 ANGILGRFGLDVDSM
+954 ANGLLSHFGLDVDSM

-981 GLSKYSKKTQDK
+981 GMSKYSKRTQDK
-993 RNTRAFTKRMME
+993 RNTRAFRKRMME
-1005 IYGDEGKVKDLLKEF
+1005 IYGDEGKVEELLKEF
-1020 KADTAGLNMNDKATS
+1020 RADTTGLNMNDKQTT
-1035 DYLDKADNRRV
+1035 DYLNKADNRRV
-1046 KDNDLNDEQ
+1046 SKDDDLNDEQ
-1055 DAAYNAQAYG
+1055 EAAYNAVSHGADS
-1065 GDASNT
+1065 DA

-1077 YNNKQDQYA
+1077 YNTKQDKYA

-1102 TLVDTDADYASQLEE
+1102 TIVNSKPTTSDDGDDYESQLKDFF
-1117 YLKNIGGHAT
+1117 KNQESYAT

-1137 AFISEGEAVIP
+1137 AFISEGEAIIP

-1167 INEDRNRTNLIN
+1167 VNENRNRINLIN

-1188 NGTVDAKGPLNP
+1188 KGTVDAKVALSPA
-1200 VQTRVKI
+1200 QARTKI
-1207 RQLLAKATQDTVDET
+1207 RKLLAKSTQDTVDET
-1222 VTNIKDILMRS
+1222 VTNIEDILMRS
-1233 YSKGIINPRTIIR
+1233 YSKGIIDPRNIIR
-1246 DMANGSSKS
+1246 DLANGSNTS
-1255 QRDILN
+1255 QRNILN
-1261 TVDQAFDQ
+1261 MVDEAFDQ
-1269 IEAVPGRFMSNVVE
+1269 VKSAPGRLVDNVVE
-1283 SGTKKAGKVAAN
+1283 GGTAELGKAGAN
-1295 TVLGEAKSDE
+1295 AIFGEAKPNE
-1305 GIIKGST
+1305 GKIKGSLRRVT
-1312 RGFIETGVSRG
+1312 EGGISRA
-1323 VRYVGNFATDKVKAA
+1323 VRSVGDFAADKVKAGL
-1338 FDTTKMDIQA
+1338 DVTKMDIQA
-1348 AGQLRDAAD
+1348 AGQLRDATD
-1357 LLPLGEELLKLM
+1357 LIPLGEELLKLM
-1369 TSSDKVGSKSKF
+1369 TSSDKVGEKSKF
-1381 AAIQNVMDEI
+1381 AAIQNIMDEI
-1391 SQIGTDTND
+1391 SQIGTDTD
-1400 PNLNEKLNKIIPHVV
+1400 DSNLNEKLNKIIPHVV

-1423 NVSDP
+1423 GVSDP

-1442 KEIKSTINKVSW
+1442 KEVKSVISKVKW
-1454 LYSVVKAISKKKDE
+1454 LHSVVKAISKKKDE

-1495 AAKTSLAQ
+1495 AAKTTLAQ
-1503 DAGLS
+1503 DSGLS
-1508 DVNQFIA
+1508 DINQFIA

-1630 VGASMTI
+1630 IGASMTI

-1657 NVDGSSGILSKD
+1657 NVDSSSGILSKD

-1702 ALASGLSMLSSTEAF
+1702 AVASGLSMLSSTEAF
-1717 KTAIL
+1717 KSAIL

-1776 LGRGLFGVFKSVG
+1776 LGRGLFGVFKSIG
-1789 SFVNKKLKASP
+1789 SFVNKKLKSSP
-1800 FGNKYEKAVNAIT
+1800 FGNKYEKAVNAVT

-1835 FVPKRIEAA
+1835 FVPKKIESA

-2125 ALEQGDAELDILSK
+2125 ALEQGDAELEILDK
-2139 ILDYVSGNIKSR
+2139 ILGYLTGDIKNR
-2151 AEYKAMRAPQL
+2151 AEYKAMRAPGL

-2188 ENAILDEI
+2188 ENAILDEV

-2224 AIKNNFTIKNG
+2224 AIKNNFTSKNG

-2306 EMGQIEDATSEGI
+2306 EMQQIEDATSEGI

-2349 SDLAAAPIIVEKDE
+2349 TDLSAAPIIVEKDE
-2363 KGEVTKVN
+2363 KGEITKVN

-2399 FYHIADKMDQHTI
+2399 FYHIADKMDEHTV
-2412 GLLFGNARTSNTSKS
+2412 GLLFGNARISNRNEG

-2435 RNMSEDFAQRREDRL
+2435 RNMSNEFAQRREDRL
-2450 KEIATKNDD
+2450 KEIATRNDD

-2478 MNAIAKALSLNDEVA
+2478 MNAIAKALSLNDEAA

-2588 SLFSSTNASNQQKQ
+2588 SLFSSTNASSQQKQ

-2612 ATTPAENAAKANVTS
+2612 PATPAENAAKANVTS

-2716 EAIAAKIGA
+2716 EAIASKIGA

-2766 FALVFSKMFKGVKK
+2766 FALVFSKMFKGVKS

-2795 TGNKLLQKGLA
+2795 AGNKLLQKGLA

-2864 SITHGAGSLIK
+2864 TIAHGAGSLIK

-2897 RLTGTKGAVAR
+2897 RLKGTKGAVAR
-2908 SLLGSLASGAASDY
+2908 SLLGSLASGVASDY

-2936 MGTSLALDGGLTAGK
+2936 MGTSLALDGGLAAGK

-2957 KFGKKLANNRFGK
+2957 KFGKKLANSRFGK

-3037 KLTDKDKETSKEDSK
+3037 KLTDKDKETSKED
-3052 ETEKGKETTKDK
+3052 
-3064 ETKEAGKEG
+3064 

-3267 SEAVTSSTGIGAI
+3267 SAAVTSSTGIGAI
-3280 LGIGITLYGAISDFQ
+3280 LGIGITLYGVISDFQ
-3295 HGYSSADNILGVPDG
+3295 HGYSSADSILGVPDG

-3325 LWSAVPVL
+3325 LWSAIPVL

-3389 TDAIKNS
+3389 TDGIKNS

-3418 GANQFANLVKN
+3418 GANQFANLVKS
-3429 GAHAVGNATSS
+3429 GAQKVGNTTSS

-3455 FNQSADSIRQSASG
+3455 FNQSADSVRQSASG

-3478 NSFKDSIIGGAA
+3478 NSFKDNIIGGAA

-3500 KSIGSTIVDAGK
+3500 KSIGSTIADAGK
-3512 SGWNTVTSAASS
+3512 SGWNTVTNVASS
-3524 VASKFGFGSGKHSMY
+3524 VASKFGFGSGKHSMF

-3577 SNALSSLGIDVDP
+3577 SNALSSLGIDIDP

-3615 HMFKDAGVDASYL
+3615 HMFKDAGADASYL

-3662 NPHYITATGLD
+3662 NPHYVTATGLD

-3784 YNESGGFDSPCA
+3784 CNESGGFDSPCA
-3796 KNNFAGISSENG
+3796 KNNFAGISSPDG
-3808 GWMTFD
+3808 GWMNFD
-3814 TPEEFASYFANIIA
+3814 TPEEFASYFANIVA

-3850 DDKQPYCTNPP
+3850 DDKQPYCTDPP
-3861 DDGYINA
+3861 GDGYGYINA
-3868 IKNNLKSCPNTE
+3868 IKENIKSCPNGE

-3888 SKLYFKGNVSGS
+3888 SKLYFKGKVSGS
-3900 PNNSNGSNTK
+3900 PNNNSNGSNTK

-3923 ASILSSSVS
+3923 ASILSSAVS
-3932 GGADDAKTSNTNN
+3932 GGADDSKSSNNTNS

-3987 EYNPLAVNSQSGAK
+3987 EYNPSAVNSQSGAK

-4015 ALAAKQ
+4015 ALAAQQ

-4036 QEISTNKSDYPLPT
+4036 QEISTNKSDYPLPES
-4050 SDNLDQAVVE
+4050 SDVNQAVIE
-4060 WEKSFERSEDTNSY
+4060 WEKTFERSEDTNSY
-4074 SRRRQSAN
+4074 DRRRQSAN
-4082 TALST
+4082 AALST
-4087 FGQGKFKNGTKYGK
+4087 FGQGKFKNGIKYGK
-4101 GIKNFISSKF
+4101 GIKNFIIASKF

-4126 FGMGDDIN
+4126 FGMGDADGID

-4145 DVSTNFSNLQ
+4145 EKTTNFTNLQ
-4155 PYVKSALNDFA
+4155 PYVKSALNDFGA
-4166 SKYYQAHNEKLLVT
+4166 KYYQVHGQKLLVT
-4180 GGAETVDVNGN
+4180 GGAEEGYHS
-4191 PVHADGQWSHHTG
+4191 PGQWSHPSG
-4204 WKTDITTDLTNEDI
+4204 WKTDVTTDLTNEDI
-4218 AILRA
+4218 SILRA
-4223 MGASVNLEGDHYD
+4223 MGASVNFEDDHYD
-4236 IDWSGHDSRDL
+4236 IDWSGHDGRNP

-4267 NGGNN
+4267 NGGSN

-4286 FDKLAGVASKM
+4286 FDKLAGVAGKM

-4345 GGSGGGNSGNG
+4345 GGSGGGGSNGNG

-4465 HVVLHRGIND
+4465 HVVLHRSIND

-4491 KGNVAQASN
+4491 KGNVATPSTQ
-4500 ATKSEAE
+4500 TKSEEE
-4507 MRKDMGSSNAKGKGK
+4507 MRKDMGSSNAAKGK
-4522 HSLYGTGKYGR
+4522 HSKFGTGKYGR
-4533 GGFNKF
+4533 GGFRKF
-4539 FKKAK
+4539 FKKVK
-4544 NFGKKVLRGI
+4544 NFGKKVWTGI
-4554 KRFGKNILNS
+4554 KKFGKNILNN
-4564 NTKFNNTRKKTA
+4564 NTKFSNTRKKTA

-4598 YLMNNKKDLTREQA
+4598 YLMSANKNLTREQA

-4626 TAPNGKKYSQNDIE
+4626 TAPNGKKYTQNDIE
-4640 YLMKNG
+4640 YLIKNG
-4646 YDFGATIDLLSGSK
+4646 YDFGAAIDLLSGSRK
-4660 RYDGISEKET
+4660 YDGMSDKEA
-4670 KLNTKK
+4670 KK
-4676 SNKKHNSDLSQEK
+4676 SFMKSYNKDVKDN
-4689 NYDKE
+4689 N
-4694 MDEFIKEQKAKLN
+4694 
-4707 TKKLLGKYN
+4707 
-4716 SDFLSGQKEDD
+4716 
-4727 TNFNSKYK
+4727 NFNTTFTTNNLPSEYQ
-4735 YHYKGFTYSK
+4735 YHYKGATYSK

-4770 FKKAKKFGSKVWR
+4770 FKKATKFGSKVWR

-4794 SVANTKKNHA
+4794 NVANTKKNH
-4804 DDLYTDKVAPNGLK
+4804 DNDLYTDKVAPNGLK

-4872 GYIFKDAIDLLSQQ
+4872 GYIFKDAINLLSQQ

-4891 QTKEK
+4891 QTEEQKE
-4896 ATEPN
+4896 TSVRDN
-4901 TKKSNKKH
+4901 SKKVFLKNY
-4909 NSDLSQ
+4909 NSDL
-4915 EKNYDKEM
+4915 
-4923 DEFIKEQK
+4923 
-4931 AKLNTKKLLGKY
+4931 L
-4943 NSGSFGSN
+4943 GSN
-4951 FLSRQKEEDNK
+4951 TSLNNPLPTEYQYHKEGFRSNGID
-4962 PNAKD
+4962 
-4967 FIGNYNSGL
+4967 GL
-4976 FKSNHSSSLFK
+4976 
-4987 SNRIDWTSAKG
+4987 SAKG

-5109 SSLLSAING
+5109 SSLLGAING

-5140 IGKTMGA
+5140 IGKTMDA

>member
-41 VKSFKDVTD
+41 AKTFKDVTD
-50 FRAHY
+50 FRAHS

-63 TFITKPVNLTIN
+63 TFITKPVNLAIN
-75 NLKKDIKT
+75 NLKKDLKT
-83 GNFYNENG
+83 GDFYNDNG
-91 SVDENTLDAI
+91 TVDEDTLNAL
-101 ASSLAQEAGYDIS
+101 AASLAQEAGYDIS

-124 EQEQPSNGGPEKPDI
+124 EQEQPSSGGPEKPDI

-150 SLLGSELQKNTK
+150 SLIGSELQKNTK

-168 VKTTSA
+168 VRTTSA
-174 SMKTMQ
+174 SMRTMQ

-255 KKQDKEVNNGFH
+255 KKQDREVDNGLH

-277 GFNLAGYKDLLK
+277 GFNLAGYKELLQ
-289 GRAKDSGVY
+289 GRAKNSGAY
-298 QLYSLAQ
+298 QLYTIAQ
-305 GMLPLLTMQLE
+305 NMLPLLTLQLE

-327 KGLVGTDAKVAMGRF
+327 KGLIGTDAKVAMSRF

-361 SPIAKF
+361 SPIARF

-374 LDFNRLNVMYNKG
+374 LKLEKMNAMYDKG

-418 ERIFDYQTGRFTTL
+418 ERIYDYQTGKFTTL
-432 SRAVKYDKQQNNIA
+432 SKAVKYDKQQDILG
-446 TNEAMQEMRKELYEI
+446 TNEAMKEMRKELYEI
-461 FAPLKMANAKQ
+461 FAPLKMASMKQ
-472 RRKLHQDIKAFTEGI
+472 RKQLHQDIKAFTEGI
-487 YRRGYVDIE
+487 YRRGYVDVE
-496 DISNAIR
+496 DIARAIR
-503 LGDDKYGGDPNVIR
+503 IGDDKYGGDPNVVR
-517 LLLEVTRNMDGAIKA
+517 LLLEVTRNMDGTVKA

-539 KAKADKMALGNFTDY
+539 KAKADKMALANFTDFT
-554 SKQNPMSAVFNGSR
+554 KQNPMSAVFNNSKS
-568 TGAFLN
+568 GAFLN
-574 STNKNIGAYNAIK
+574 STNKNVGVYSVLK
-587 GLPEIRDSRKMS
+587 DLPEIRDSRKMS

-625 FPTNGGGSYGGKRGP
+625 FPTDGGGSGSNRGGGP
-640 SGPKPTDGEKFN
+640 SGSRPNRPTDGGKFN
-652 IYNGFDDDLKSFKQN
+652 IYDGFDEDLKTFKQN
-667 DRKIVKEREADTKLA
+667 DRKIIQEREDNKKLA
-682 KSGLREI
+682 RVGLRELY
-689 FDNPNISDEDIKK
+689 DRPNLTDEEIRK
-702 KAKLMGISENKLR
+702 KARLMGISENKLR

-724 RGYHNSKLDSISS
+724 RSYHDSRLNNMSS

-742 SGLGVFNG
+742 TGLGVFNG
-750 RSGPEDKDYGIDL
+750 ISGPEDQDYGMDL
-763 AKLGDNQ
+763 TKLGDNQ

-781 GSNGTMKKLKQ
+781 GSNGTLKKLKQ
-792 AHMERDRAANSGI
+792 AHMERDRAANSTI

-844 SNGLASVGQAPSRI
+844 SNGLGSIGQAPSRI

-887 IRGIF
+887 IRGVF

-924 VKTMEKSVANVG
+924 VDTLQKSITNAG

-941 EQTGRKFDDVKTF
+941 ERTGYKFNDVKSL
-954 ANGILGRFGLDVDSM
+954 ANGLLSHFGLDVDSM

-981 GLSKYSKKTQDK
+981 GMSKYSKRTQDK
-993 RNTRAFTKRMME
+993 RNTRAFRKRMME
-1005 IYGDEGKVKDLLKEF
+1005 IYGNEGKVEELLKEF
-1020 KADTAGLNMNDKATS
+1020 RADTAGLNMNDKQTS
-1035 DYLDKADNRRV
+1035 EYLNKADNRRV
-1046 KDNDLNDEQ
+1046 SKDDDLNDEQ
-1055 DAAYNAQAYG
+1055 EAAYNAQAYG
-1065 GDASNT
+1065 GDSDA

-1077 YNNKQDQYA
+1077 YNNKQDKYA
-1086 NNQAT
+1086 NNQST
-1091 RDRYNKNKHKV
+1091 RDRYNRNKHKI
-1102 TLVDTDADYASQLEE
+1102 TFVDTDSDYGDTLESWI
-1117 YLKNIGGHAT
+1117 KNNIEGHAK

-1137 AFISEGEAVIP
+1137 AFISEGEAIIP

-1167 INEDRNRTNLIN
+1167 VNEDRNRINLIN

-1188 NGTVDAKGPLNP
+1188 NGTVDAKSPLSP
-1200 VQTRVKI
+1200 AQARTKI
-1207 RQLLAKATQDTVDET
+1207 RRLLAKVTQDTVDET
-1222 VTNIKDILMRS
+1222 VTNIKDIIMRS
-1233 YSKGIINPRTIIR
+1233 YSKGLIDPRNILR
-1246 DMANGSSKS
+1246 DMANGSSRS
-1255 QRDILN
+1255 QRNILN
-1261 TVDQAFDQ
+1261 MVEESFDQ
-1269 IEAVPGRFMSNVVE
+1269 IKDFPKNYVNNLTESGTKAAAKAVGNAALGEAKPDEGKIKSTARRFVE
-1283 SGTKKAGKVAAN
+1283 SGTSKAVNHLGGYVADKL
-1295 TVLGEAKSDE
+1295 TVGA
-1305 GIIKGST
+1305 
-1312 RGFIETGVSRG
+1312 
-1323 VRYVGNFATDKVKAA
+1323 
-1338 FDTTKMDIQA
+1338 DTAKMDIQA
-1348 AGQLRDAAD
+1348 AAQLRDGTD
-1357 LLPLGEELLKLM
+1357 LIKLGEELYDLV
-1369 TSSDKVGSKSKF
+1369 TSSDTVGSKSKF

-1391 SQIGTDTND
+1391 SQIGTDNED

-1415 EICKQLNL
+1415 EICKQLNIK
-1423 NVSDP
+1423 VSDP
-1428 PSLSSY
+1428 PSLSSF
-1434 APGWLNRA
+1434 APGWLNRV
-1442 KEIKSTINKVSW
+1442 KEIKSVISKVKW
-1454 LYSVVKAISKKKDE
+1454 LHSVVKAISKKKDE

-1495 AAKTSLAQ
+1495 AAKTTLAQ
-1503 DAGLS
+1503 DTGLS
-1508 DVNQFIA
+1508 DINQFIA

-1526 DQLGKT
+1526 NELGKT

-1586 KNAGMLPPKFV
+1586 KNAGMLPPQFV
-1597 KFMEKYLPDAKKYG
+1597 KFMEKYLPDAKKFG

-1657 NVDGSSGILSKD
+1657 NIDSSSGILSKD

-1677 LPKSALMFLPAF
+1677 LPKAALMFLPAF
-1689 FIGGGALG
+1689 FIGGGSLG

-1702 ALASGLSMLSSTEAF
+1702 AVASGLSMLSSTEAF
-1717 KTAIL
+1717 KSAIL

-1776 LGRGLFGVFKSVG
+1776 LGRGLFGVFKSIG

-1800 FGNKYEKAVNAIT
+1800 FGNKYEKAVNAVT

-1844 GNALVAREAKKYKGL
+1844 GNALVAREAGKYKGL

-1894 KNDEQLRTLADE
+1894 KNDEQLRTLAKD
-1906 FRKYSALGSKEER
+1906 FRKFSALGSEDER
-1919 NEQLKSVLDD
+1919 NAQLKSVLDD

-1984 KGKITQEDA
+1984 RGKMTSDEA

-1998 GFNIPTADVKEKFIK
+1998 GFNIPTADVKEKFIN
-2013 IIKDASINADLI
+2013 IIKEAATNADLI
-2025 NNRSRAEAT
+2025 NNKSRAEAT

-2084 SREIDRELQHRSSIN
+2084 SREIDRELQHRASLN

-2108 AKLDAELQTSTM
+2108 AKLDEELQTSTM
-2120 DYQSR
+2120 DYQAR
-2125 ALEQGDAELDILSK
+2125 ALEQGDAELDILDK
-2139 ILDYVSGNIKSR
+2139 ILGYLTGDIKNR
-2151 AEYKAMRAPQL
+2151 AEYKAMRAPGL
-2162 VNQAIKNGGFFS
+2162 VNQAIKNGGFVS

-2180 KDSLSGGR
+2180 KNSLSGRR

-2196 DRNMDAAGKRIHR
+2196 DRNMDEAGKNIHK
-2209 ANAKHANIKQRDLRA
+2209 ANVAHANIKQRDLRA
-2224 AIKNNFTIKNG
+2224 AAKNNFTSKNG
-2235 IKIDEGDQ
+2235 IKIDEKDQ
-2243 SLFGNPKITRNKYKF
+2243 SLFGNRNITRNKYKF
-2258 GALKNFADM
+2258 GALQNFADM
-2267 KGKTGGSVNAS
+2267 KGKSGGSVNAS

-2505 LVPAGKDSEAV
+2505 LIPAGKDSEAV

-2561 KVKGATGHA
+2561 KVKSATGHA

-2588 SLFSSTNASNQQKQ
+2588 SLFSSTNASSQQKQ
-2602 ESKSEESETK
+2602 ESKSEQSEDTK
-2612 ATTPAENAAKANVTS
+2612 PATPAENAAKANVTS

-2658 GKKGKKDTTYVAD
+2658 GKKGKKNTTYVAD

-2766 FALVFSKMFKGVKK
+2766 FALVFSKMFKGVKS
-2780 LGKGIFNLGKTAIKW
+2780 LGKGIFNLGKNAIKW
-2795 TGNKLLQKGLA
+2795 AGNKLLQKGLA

-2864 SITHGAGSLIK
+2864 SIAHGAGSLIK

-2922 ADDGQ
+2922 ANDGQ

-2936 MGTSLALDGGLTAGK
+2936 MGTSLALDGGLAAGK

-2957 KFGKKLANNRFGK
+2957 KFGKKLANSRFGK

-2982 DTPAEGEEGAT
+2982 DTPAEGEGAT

-3019 DTDTVTSA
+3019 DTDTDTATST
-3027 VEDTAENVKD
+3027 VEDVAENVKD
-3037 KLTDKDKETSKEDSK
+3037 KLTDKDKESSKEDSK

-3073 SKETEKGKETT
+3073 SKETEKGKETAT

-3093 ETGKTTTS
+3093 ETGKTTTG

-3175 VKNGT
+3175 VRNGT

-3267 SEAVTSSTGIGAI
+3267 SAAVTSSTGIGVI
-3280 LGIGITLYGAISDFQ
+3280 LGIGITLYGVISDFQ
-3295 HGYSSADNILGVPDG
+3295 HGYSSADSILGVPDG

-3325 LWSAVPVL
+3325 LWSAIPVL

-3381 HDQKANKI
+3381 NDQKANKI

-3455 FNQSADSIRQSASG
+3455 FNQSADSVRQSASG

-3490 SLGTKAWNGL
+3490 SLGAKAWNGL
-3500 KSIGSTIVDAGK
+3500 KSIGSTIADAGR
-3512 SGWNTVTSAASS
+3512 SGWNTVTNAASS
-3524 VASKFGFGSGKHSMY
+3524 VASKFGFGKHSMF

-3648 KDSNGESNNSPFAE
+3648 KDPNGESNNSPFAE
-3662 NPHYITATGLD
+3662 NPHYVTATGLD

-3697 NKTSYAISA
+3697 DKTSYAISA

-3711 GSGKMANTFNS
+3711 GSGKMANTLKS
-3722 KFGRGVDKVNS
+3722 KLGRGVDKVSS
-3733 KFSSIYN
+3733 KISSIYN

-3796 KNNFAGISSENG
+3796 KNNFAGISSPDG
-3808 GWMTFD
+3808 GWMNFD
-3814 TPEEFASYFANIIA
+3814 TPEEFASYFANIVA

-3850 DDKQPYCTNPP
+3850 DDKQPYCTDPP
-3861 DDGYINA
+3861 GDGYINA
-3868 IKNNLKSCPNTE
+3868 IKENMKSCPSGE

-3888 SKLYFKGNVSGS
+3888 SKLYFKGKVSGS
-3900 PNNSNGSNTK
+3900 PNNNSNGSNTK
-3910 QKSKSFMSAFANV
+3910 PKSKSFMSAFANV
-3923 ASILSSSVS
+3923 ASILSSAVS
-3932 GGADDAKTSNTNN
+3932 GGADDSKSSGNNTNS

-3987 EYNPLAVNSQSGAK
+3987 EYNPSAVNSQSGAK

-4015 ALAAKQ
+4015 ALAAQQ

-4036 QEISTNKSDYPLPT
+4036 QEISTNKSDYPLPES
-4050 SDNLDQAVVE
+4050 SDVNQAVIE
-4060 WEKSFERSEDTNSY
+4060 WEKTFERSEDTNSY
-4074 SRRRQSAN
+4074 NRRRQSAN
-4082 TALST
+4082 AALST

-4101 GIKNFISSKF
+4101 GIKNFIASKF

-4180 GGAETVDVNGN
+4180 GGAETVDANGN

-4247 NPIGQQKTANGA
+4247 NPIGQQKTANGG

-4267 NGGNN
+4267 NGSNN

-4334 AGILGFGDDSN
+4334 SSILGFGDDSN
-4345 GGSGGGNSGNG
+4345 GGSGGGGSNGNG

-4378 NKKNYGDNGCVR
+4378 SKKNYGDNGCVR
-4390 WVNDFLQHA
+4390 WANDFLQHA
-4399 NIPDTGGESVPNV
+4399 NIPDTGGESVSNV
-4412 IQISKGGNYY
+4412 IQISKSGNYY

-4440 PDPDGNHVGIADGAG
+4440 PSPDGNHVGIADGAG

-4465 HVVLHRGIND
+4465 HVVLHRSIND

-4491 KGNVAQASN
+4491 KGNVAAPSTQ
-4500 ATKSEAE
+4500 TKSEEE

-4522 HSLYGTGKYGR
+4522 HSQYGTGKYGR
-4533 GGFNKF
+4533 GGFSKF
-4539 FKKAK
+4539 FKKVK
-4544 NFGKKVLRGI
+4544 NFGKKVWTGI
-4554 KRFGKNILNS
+4554 KKFGKNILNS

-4598 YLMNNKKDLTREQA
+4598 YLMSANKDLTRDQA

-4626 TAPNGKKYSQNDIE
+4626 TAPNGKKYTQNDIE

-4646 YDFGATIDLLSGSK
+4646 YDFGAAIDLLSGSRK
-4660 RYDGISEKET
+4660 YDGMSDKEA
-4670 KLNTKK
+4670 KK
-4676 SNKKHNSDLSQEK
+4676 SFMKSYNKDVKDN
-4689 NYDKE
+4689 N
-4694 MDEFIKEQKAKLN
+4694 
-4707 TKKLLGKYN
+4707 
-4716 SDFLSGQKEDD
+4716 
-4727 TNFNSKYK
+4727 NFNTTFTTNNLPSEYQ
-4735 YHYKGFTYSK
+4735 YHYKGATYSK

-4751 DIAAKGKHSQYG
+4751 DIDAKGKHSQYG

-4770 FKKAKKFGSKVWR
+4770 FKKAKKFGSKVWS
-4783 GVKNFFKGFRN
+4783 GIKNFFKGFRN
-4794 SVANTKKNHA
+4794 SVANTKTNPA
-4804 DDLYTDKVAPNGLK
+4804 NDLYTDKVAPNGLK

-4872 GYIFKDAIDLLSQQ
+4872 GYTFKDAIDLLSQQ

-4891 QTKEK
+4891 ITEEQKETS
-4896 ATEPN
+4896 ARDN
-4901 TKKSNKKH
+4901 SKKVFLKNY
-4909 NSDLSQ
+4909 NSDLLGSTTSLNNPLPTEYQ
-4915 EKNYDKEM
+4915 YHKEG
-4923 DEFIKEQK
+4923 FR
-4931 AKLNTKKLLGKY
+4931 
-4943 NSGSFGSN
+4943 SN
-4951 FLSRQKEEDNK
+4951 GID
-4962 PNAKD
+4962 
-4967 FIGNYNSGL
+4967 GL
-4976 FKSNHSSSLFK
+4976 
-4987 SNRIDWTSAKG
+4987 SAKG
-4998 KHHYGMGDDE
+4998 KHRYGMGDDE

-5016 NTDYQASYVG
+5016 NTDYQASYAMD
-5026 PTATPQNTTT
+5026 PTVTPKSTTTT
-5036 PIKHFGTNNDTS
+5036 PIKHFGANNSGS

-5055 KLIKLQAQNNNII
+5055 KLIQLQAQNNNII

-5080 ANAGGGSRQ
+5080 ANGEVGSRQ
-5089 VMDPNTKNTMSVGNS
+5089 VMDPNTKNTMSVSNS

-5140 IGKTMGA
+5140 IGKTMDA

>member
-41 VKSFKDVTD
+41 AKTFKDVTD
-50 FRAHY
+50 FRAHS

-63 TFITKPVNLTIN
+63 TFITKPVNLAIN
-75 NLKKDIKT
+75 NLKKDLKT
-83 GNFYNENG
+83 GDFYNDNG
-91 SVDENTLDAI
+91 TVDEDTLNAL
-101 ASSLAQEAGYDIS
+101 AASLAQEAGYDIS

-124 EQEQPSNGGPEKPDI
+124 EQEQPSSGGPEKPDI

-150 SLLGSELQKNTK
+150 SLIGSELQKNTK

-168 VKTTSA
+168 VRTTSA
-174 SMKTMQ
+174 SMRTMQ

-255 KKQDKEVNNGFH
+255 KKQDREVDNGLH

-277 GFNLAGYKDLLK
+277 GFNLAGYKELLQ
-289 GRAKDSGVY
+289 GRAKNSGAY
-298 QLYSLAQ
+298 QLYTIAQ
-305 GMLPLLTMQLE
+305 NMLPLLTLQLE

-327 KGLVGTDAKVAMGRF
+327 KGLIGTDAKVAMSRF

-361 SPIAKF
+361 SPIARF

-374 LDFNRLNVMYNKG
+374 LKLEKMNAMYDKG

-418 ERIFDYQTGRFTTL
+418 ERIYDYQTGKFTTL
-432 SRAVKYDKQQNNIA
+432 SKAVKYDKQQDILG
-446 TNEAMQEMRKELYEI
+446 TNEAMKEMRKELYEI
-461 FAPLKMANAKQ
+461 FAPLKMASMKQ
-472 RRKLHQDIKAFTEGI
+472 RKQLHQDIKAFTEGI
-487 YRRGYVDIE
+487 YRRGYVDVE
-496 DISNAIR
+496 DIARAIR
-503 LGDDKYGGDPNVIR
+503 IGDDKYGGDPNVVR
-517 LLLEVTRNMDGAIKA
+517 LLLEVTRNMDGTVKA

-539 KAKADKMALGNFTDY
+539 KAKADKMALANFTDFT
-554 SKQNPMSAVFNGSR
+554 KQNPMSAVFNNSKS
-568 TGAFLN
+568 GAFLN
-574 STNKNIGAYNAIK
+574 STNKNVGVYSVLK
-587 GLPEIRDSRKMS
+587 DLPEIRDSRKMS

-625 FPTNGGGSYGGKRGP
+625 FPTDGGGSGSNRGGGP
-640 SGPKPTDGEKFN
+640 SGSRPNRPTDGGKFN
-652 IYNGFDDDLKSFKQN
+652 IYDGFDEDLKTFKQN
-667 DRKIVKEREADTKLA
+667 DRKIIQEREDNKKLA
-682 KSGLREI
+682 RVGLRELY
-689 FDNPNISDEDIKK
+689 DRPNLTDEEIRK
-702 KAKLMGISENKLR
+702 KARLMGISENKLR

-724 RGYHNSKLDSISS
+724 RSYHDSRLNNMST
-737 LGYGN
+737 LGYGGT
-742 SGLGVFNG
+742 GLGVFNG
-750 RSGPEDKDYGIDL
+750 ISGPEDQDYGMDL
-763 AKLGDNQ
+763 TKLGDNQ

-781 GSNGTMKKLKQ
+781 GSNGTLKKLKQ
-792 AHMERDRAANSGI
+792 AHMERDRAANSTI

-844 SNGLASVGQAPSRI
+844 SNGLGSIGQAPSRI

-887 IRGIF
+887 IRGVF

-924 VKTMEKSVANVG
+924 VDTLQKSITNAG

-941 EQTGRKFDDVKTF
+941 ERTGYKFNDVKSL
-954 ANGILGRFGLDVDSM
+954 ANGLLSHFGLDVDSM

-981 GLSKYSKKTQDK
+981 GMSKYSKRTQDK
-993 RNTRAFTKRMME
+993 RNTRAFRKRMME
-1005 IYGDEGKVKDLLKEF
+1005 IYGNEGKVEELLKEF
-1020 KADTAGLNMNDKATS
+1020 RADTAGLNMNDKQTS
-1035 DYLDKADNRRV
+1035 EYLNKADNRRV
-1046 KDNDLNDEQ
+1046 SKDDDLNDEQ
-1055 DAAYNAQAYG
+1055 EAAYNAQAYG
-1065 GDASNT
+1065 GDSDA

-1077 YNNKQDQYA
+1077 YNNKQDKYA
-1086 NNQAT
+1086 NNQST
-1091 RDRYNKNKHKV
+1091 RDRYNRNKHKI
-1102 TLVDTDADYASQLEE
+1102 TFVDTDSDYGDTLESWI
-1117 YLKNIGGHAT
+1117 KNNIEGHAK

-1137 AFISEGEAVIP
+1137 AFISEGEAIIP

-1167 INEDRNRTNLIN
+1167 VNEDRNRINLIN

-1188 NGTVDAKGPLNP
+1188 NGTVDAKSPLSP
-1200 VQTRVKI
+1200 AQARTKI
-1207 RQLLAKATQDTVDET
+1207 RRLLAKVTQDTVDET
-1222 VTNIKDILMRS
+1222 VTNIKDIIMRS
-1233 YSKGIINPRTIIR
+1233 YSKGLIDPRNILR
-1246 DMANGSSKS
+1246 DMANGSSRS
-1255 QRDILN
+1255 QRNILN
-1261 TVDQAFDQ
+1261 MVEESFDQ
-1269 IEAVPGRFMSNVVE
+1269 IKDFPKNYVNNLTESGTKAAAKAVGNAALGEAKPDEGKIKSTARRFVE
-1283 SGTKKAGKVAAN
+1283 SGTSKAVNHLGGYVADKL
-1295 TVLGEAKSDE
+1295 TVGA
-1305 GIIKGST
+1305 
-1312 RGFIETGVSRG
+1312 
-1323 VRYVGNFATDKVKAA
+1323 
-1338 FDTTKMDIQA
+1338 DTAKMDIQA
-1348 AGQLRDAAD
+1348 AAQLRDGTD
-1357 LLPLGEELLKLM
+1357 LIKLGEELYDLV
-1369 TSSDKVGSKSKF
+1369 TSSDTVGSKSKF

-1391 SQIGTDTND
+1391 SQIGTDNED

-1415 EICKQLNL
+1415 EICKQLNIK
-1423 NVSDP
+1423 VSDP
-1428 PSLSSY
+1428 PSLSSF
-1434 APGWLNRA
+1434 APGWLNRV
-1442 KEIKSTINKVSW
+1442 KEIKSVISKVKW
-1454 LYSVVKAISKKKDE
+1454 LHSVVKAISKKKDE

-1495 AAKTSLAQ
+1495 AAKTTLAQ
-1503 DAGLS
+1503 DTGLS
-1508 DVNQFIA
+1508 DINQFIA

-1526 DQLGKT
+1526 NELGKT

-1586 KNAGMLPPKFV
+1586 KNAGMLPPQFV
-1597 KFMEKYLPDAKKYG
+1597 KFMEKYLPDAKKFG

-1657 NVDGSSGILSKD
+1657 NIDSSSGILSKD

-1677 LPKSALMFLPAF
+1677 LPKAALMFLPAF
-1689 FIGGGALG
+1689 FIGGGSLG

-1702 ALASGLSMLSSTEAF
+1702 AVASGLSMLSSTEAF
-1717 KTAIL
+1717 KSAIL

-1776 LGRGLFGVFKSVG
+1776 LGRGLFGVFKSIG

-1800 FGNKYEKAVNAIT
+1800 FGNKYEKAVNAVT

-1844 GNALVAREAKKYKGL
+1844 GNALVAREAGKYKGL

-1894 KNDEQLRTLADE
+1894 KNDEQLRTLAKD
-1906 FRKYSALGSKEER
+1906 FRKFSALGSEDER
-1919 NEQLKSVLDD
+1919 NAQLKSVLDD

-1984 KGKITQEDA
+1984 RGKMTSDEA

-1998 GFNIPTADVKEKFIK
+1998 GFNIPTADVKEKFIN
-2013 IIKDASINADLI
+2013 IIKEAATNADLI
-2025 NNRSRAEAT
+2025 NNKSRAEAT

-2084 SREIDRELQHRSSIN
+2084 SREIDRELQHRASLN

-2108 AKLDAELQTSTM
+2108 AKLDEELQTSTM
-2120 DYQSR
+2120 DYQAR
-2125 ALEQGDAELDILSK
+2125 ALEQGDAELDILDK
-2139 ILDYVSGNIKSR
+2139 ILGYLTGDIKNR
-2151 AEYKAMRAPQL
+2151 AEYKAMRAPGL
-2162 VNQAIKNGGFFS
+2162 VNQAIKNGGFVS

-2180 KDSLSGGR
+2180 KNSLSGRR

-2196 DRNMDAAGKRIHR
+2196 DRNMDEAGKNIHK
-2209 ANAKHANIKQRDLRA
+2209 ANVAHANIKQRDLRA
-2224 AIKNNFTIKNG
+2224 AAKNNFTSKNG
-2235 IKIDEGDQ
+2235 IKIDEKDQ
-2243 SLFGNPKITRNKYKF
+2243 SLFGNRNITRNKYKF
-2258 GALKNFADM
+2258 GALQNFADM
-2267 KGKTGGSVNAS
+2267 KGKSGGSVNAS

-2505 LVPAGKDSEAV
+2505 LIPAGKDSEAV

-2561 KVKGATGHA
+2561 KVKSATGHA

-2588 SLFSSTNASNQQKQ
+2588 SLFSSTNASSQQKQ
-2602 ESKSEESETK
+2602 ESKSEQSEDTK
-2612 ATTPAENAAKANVTS
+2612 PATPAENAAKANVTS

-2658 GKKGKKDTTYVAD
+2658 GKKGKKNTTYVAD

-2766 FALVFSKMFKGVKK
+2766 FALVFSKMFKGVKS
-2780 LGKGIFNLGKTAIKW
+2780 LGKGIFNLGKNAIKW
-2795 TGNKLLQKGLA
+2795 AGNKLLQKGLA

-2864 SITHGAGSLIK
+2864 SIAHGAGSLIK

-2922 ADDGQ
+2922 ANDGQ

-2936 MGTSLALDGGLTAGK
+2936 MGTSLALDGGLAAGK

-2957 KFGKKLANNRFGK
+2957 KFGKKLANSRFGK

-2982 DTPAEGEEGAT
+2982 DTPAEGEGAT

-3019 DTDTVTSA
+3019 DTDTDTATST
-3027 VEDTAENVKD
+3027 VEDVAENVKD
-3037 KLTDKDKETSKEDSK
+3037 KLTDKDKESSKEDSK

-3073 SKETEKGKETT
+3073 SKETEKGKETAT

-3093 ETGKTTTS
+3093 ETGKTTTG

-3175 VKNGT
+3175 VRNGT

-3267 SEAVTSSTGIGAI
+3267 SAAVTSSTGIGVI
-3280 LGIGITLYGAISDFQ
+3280 LGIGITLYGVISDFQ
-3295 HGYSSADNILGVPDG
+3295 HGYSSADSILGVPDG

-3325 LWSAVPVL
+3325 LWSAIPVL

-3381 HDQKANKI
+3381 NDQKANKI

-3455 FNQSADSIRQSASG
+3455 FNQSADSVRQSASG

-3490 SLGTKAWNGL
+3490 SLGAKAWNGL
-3500 KSIGSTIVDAGK
+3500 KSIGSTIADAGR
-3512 SGWNTVTSAASS
+3512 SGWNTVTNAASS
-3524 VASKFGFGSGKHSMY
+3524 VASKFGFGKHSMF

-3648 KDSNGESNNSPFAE
+3648 KDPNGESNNSPFAE
-3662 NPHYITATGLD
+3662 NPHYVTATGLD

-3697 NKTSYAISA
+3697 DKTSYAISA

-3711 GSGKMANTFNS
+3711 GSGKMANTLKS
-3722 KFGRGVDKVNS
+3722 KLGRGVDKVSS
-3733 KFSSIYN
+3733 KISSIYN

-3796 KNNFAGISSENG
+3796 KNNFAGISSPDG
-3808 GWMTFD
+3808 GWMNFD
-3814 TPEEFASYFANIIA
+3814 TPEEFASYFANIVA

-3850 DDKQPYCTNPP
+3850 DDKQPYCTDPP
-3861 DDGYINA
+3861 GDGYINA
-3868 IKNNLKSCPNTE
+3868 IKENMKSCPNSE

-3888 SKLYFKGNVSGS
+3888 SKLYFKGKVSGS
-3900 PNNSNGSNTK
+3900 PNNNSNGSNTK
-3910 QKSKSFMSAFANV
+3910 PKSKSFMSAFANV
-3923 ASILSSSVS
+3923 ASILSSAVS
-3932 GGADDAKTSNTNN
+3932 GGADDSKSSGNNTNS

-3987 EYNPLAVNSQSGAK
+3987 EYNPSAVNSQSGAK

-4015 ALAAKQ
+4015 ALAAQQ

-4036 QEISTNKSDYPLPT
+4036 QEISTNKSDYPLPES
-4050 SDNLDQAVVE
+4050 SDVNQAVIE
-4060 WEKSFERSEDTNSY
+4060 WEKTFERSEDTNSY
-4074 SRRRQSAN
+4074 NRRRQSAN
-4082 TALST
+4082 AALST

-4101 GIKNFISSKF
+4101 GIKNFIASKF

-4247 NPIGQQKTANGA
+4247 NPIGQQKTANGG

-4267 NGGNN
+4267 NGSNN

-4334 AGILGFGDDSN
+4334 SSILGFGDDSN
-4345 GGSGGGNSGNG
+4345 GGSGGGGSNGNG

-4378 NKKNYGDNGCVR
+4378 SKKNYGDNGCVR
-4390 WVNDFLQHA
+4390 WANDFLQHA
-4399 NIPDTGGESVPNV
+4399 NIPDTGGESVSNV
-4412 IQISKGGNYY
+4412 IQISKSGNYY

-4440 PDPDGNHVGIADGAG
+4440 PSPDGNHVGIADGAG

-4465 HVVLHRGIND
+4465 HVVLHRSIND

-4491 KGNVAQASN
+4491 KGNVAAPSTQ
-4500 ATKSEAE
+4500 TKSEEE
-4507 MRKDMGSSNAKGKGK
+4507 MRKDMGSSNAAKGK
-4522 HSLYGTGKYGR
+4522 HSQYGTGKYGR
-4533 GGFNKF
+4533 GGFSKF
-4539 FKKAK
+4539 FKKVK
-4544 NFGKKVLRGI
+4544 NFGKKVWTGI
-4554 KRFGKNILNS
+4554 KKFGKNILNS
-4564 NTKFNNTRKKTA
+4564 NTKFNNTRKKSA

-4598 YLMNNKKDLTREQA
+4598 YLMSANKDLTREQA

-4626 TAPNGKKYSQNDIE
+4626 TAPNGKKYTQNDIE

-4646 YDFGATIDLLSGSK
+4646 YDFGAAIDLLSGSRK
-4660 RYDGISEKET
+4660 YDGMSDKEA
-4670 KLNTKK
+4670 KK
-4676 SNKKHNSDLSQEK
+4676 SFMKSYNKDVKDN
-4689 NYDKE
+4689 N
-4694 MDEFIKEQKAKLN
+4694 
-4707 TKKLLGKYN
+4707 
-4716 SDFLSGQKEDD
+4716 
-4727 TNFNSKYK
+4727 NFNTTFTTNNLPSEYQ
-4735 YHYKGFTYSK
+4735 YHYKGATYSK

-4770 FKKAKKFGSKVWR
+4770 FKKAKKFGSKVWS
-4783 GVKNFFKGFRN
+4783 GIKNFFKGFRN
-4794 SVANTKKNHA
+4794 SVVNTKKNPVN
-4804 DDLYTDKVAPNGLK
+4804 DLYTDKVAPNGLK

-4834 KEEEAIKILSQS
+4834 KEEEAIQLLSKAD
-4846 EKYTTDITAPNG
+4846 KYTKDLTAPNG

-4872 GYIFKDAIDLLSQQ
+4872 GYTFKDAIDLLSQQ

-4891 QTKEK
+4891 ITEEQKETS
-4896 ATEPN
+4896 ARDN
-4901 TKKSNKKH
+4901 SKKVFLKNY
-4909 NSDLSQ
+4909 NSDLLGSTTSLNNPLPTEYQ
-4915 EKNYDKEM
+4915 YHKEG
-4923 DEFIKEQK
+4923 FR
-4931 AKLNTKKLLGKY
+4931 
-4943 NSGSFGSN
+4943 SN
-4951 FLSRQKEEDNK
+4951 GID
-4962 PNAKD
+4962 
-4967 FIGNYNSGL
+4967 GL
-4976 FKSNHSSSLFK
+4976 
-4987 SNRIDWTSAKG
+4987 SAKG
-4998 KHHYGMGDDE
+4998 KHRYGMGDDE

-5016 NTDYQASYVG
+5016 NTDYQASYTMD
-5026 PTATPQNTTT
+5026 PTVAPKSTTT
-5036 PIKHFGTNNDTS
+5036 PIKHFGANSGGS

-5055 KLIKLQAQNNNII
+5055 KLIQLQAQNNNII

-5080 ANAGGGSRQ
+5080 ANAGAGSRQ
-5089 VMDPNTKNTMSVGNS
+5089 VMDPNTKNTMSVSNS

-5118 VSTTMNGDFGSIG
+5118 ASTTMNGDFGSIG

-5140 IGKTMGA
+5140 IGKTMDA